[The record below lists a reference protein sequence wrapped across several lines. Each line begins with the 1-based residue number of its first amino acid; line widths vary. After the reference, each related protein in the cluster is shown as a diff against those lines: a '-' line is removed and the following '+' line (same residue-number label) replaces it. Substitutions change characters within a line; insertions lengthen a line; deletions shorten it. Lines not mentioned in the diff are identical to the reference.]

1 MHDEKIHYKMYKD
14 GKQWAFAAIVTFTFT
29 IVPMTM
35 MTNHAAAASVEEP
48 AVNLQN
54 RAATSSSSAVTL
66 SANTAASSSAA
77 STVNSLMSSTAAKA
91 QSASTSSMAA
101 TASARS
107 AATSADRAAAT
118 TVSQTPAS
126 TTASESGPTSS
137 TASQAAASSQAA
149 SSSTGSASQVSPTS
163 QSAANSQAGAGK
175 TITLDLKQAASTPA
189 VSADAI
195 ANSLVA
201 NGLNDTAAIFS
212 VKDPEYPSSMY
223 VDPDTNH
230 YTFFWATS
238 RNNQTGKTG
247 EYNIVLSTDRSGN
260 GILYVTILDSTNKIK
275 LNSYTINEDD
285 YEYNVRTSKDSW
297 RGIYLGRIY
306 NDHYSGVIRN
316 IYDSSTSY
324 NWSPRFNVNQGGA
337 VPDST
342 YYTILSFMIPKLV
355 TQTTSYVD
363 DNGNQIAQSHVQQG
377 LSGQTYTTTGGKVV
391 NGYYEIVPSNS
402 SGYMSE
408 FGKIGDTYTKN
419 WHNGDMVVF
428 TQTGADGTMR
438 ADYYYN
444 NSLRGSYTLTPSGAG
459 SSVTVESGSG
469 GNITIYNIYIPQTRN
484 VQYVY
489 KKLGNLVI
497 DSTDAAFDAAKKT
510 KTQYANDPDDATS
523 AADVTLPT
531 IAGFVPF
538 INGVAVTD
546 YTFNPAKYI
555 TSLDQDITV
564 VYRAKQ
570 KARIDFID
578 QDSGNQVISS
588 SGTLTDFDGQTINFS
603 TADQLK
609 QLVYDAK
616 TNPNGKYDLVKDGF
630 PAGATY
636 DSNANVDQVYQVVLK
651 HHHETVDGKTY
662 PANGQKTVKRT
673 IDYYYQGDGK
683 AAPSVEQSVTFTRT
697 GDRDRVNGTTTW
709 EDWSKVAAQ
718 NVEHVDSP
726 KINGYTA
733 DKLTVAGIT
742 IRATD
747 KDSTE
752 TVTYVPNKQAV
763 KVIYHDDTTNQ
774 DLAVKE
780 FSGNSGA
787 DSGRNTKAAIAEYV
801 KQHLKL
807 VSDSTNGQNIIFDKD
822 DQNDQTYVVHFVHE
836 TEAVK
841 RTKTVTE
848 TIEHHKAIKQL
859 DGTTKY
865 VDIKNQIPVYT
876 ATLTFNESGVHDLYT
891 DQTIWNGDWTPTQT
905 FKTVVSPTLA
915 GYTPDVA
922 QVDAVAIT
930 VTDANYDQSLNV
942 HHDIIY
948 VGKSQILVVN
958 YIDDTTHQVLEYWT
972 GTGQSGQTLDYTTA
986 ATINK
991 YLGQHYALVSDA
1003 TNGNQPVL
1011 DEDDISNNQVLEV
1024 HLKHQTTNTSRTM
1037 KVTEEIRYAY
1047 KGDANYKDGTL
1058 VDQSLLKQANPL
1070 TRELV
1075 FEQDGVIDNVT
1086 GTTTW
1091 NNDWKQ
1097 TKSFKAVT
1105 TPNLKGYTV
1114 SVDEVPAQSV
1124 TIDASTFD
1132 QKGKTYSFTV
1142 NYTPLK
1148 QTALIKYIDGSD
1160 NDKVLETDTQ
1170 TGLSNQKLDYTSIRN
1185 QILAKYA
1192 NYEVASDETENGIVF
1207 NDDAGQDQIFKI
1219 VLKHKTTAVTHSVEV
1234 KQIIHFKF
1242 SDNHQQPWDQTSTLT
1257 FTQNGVKD
1265 QVTGKTDWDSSYS
1278 ETQYFK
1284 EVKAKPIAGYTPDI
1298 QTLASRKITVT
1309 NDNFVNGQFEGTI
1322 TYSPNRQYISVSYI
1336 DDTTGKQLANE
1347 VLNGYSN
1354 TIAYS
1359 TTEPNKKYSTT
1370 ELIKNYLGQG
1380 YELVS
1385 DSTNGAAE
1393 LKFDATD
1400 DPYDQVYAVHLK
1412 HGYEDT
1418 QRTKTVV
1425 EEIKYQYE
1433 NGKSVQDPYHK
1444 ELTFTQK
1451 GQLDKVTKATDWNGD
1466 WSAAQTLAK
1475 VDSPKITGYH
1485 YDYAGEPEHTITIT
1499 NDNYDKD
1506 LNIYRTV
1513 TYYADSQNVAIVYVD
1528 TKTNNAIASE
1538 SLEGKTG
1545 DHQTY
1550 SAQDFIAKK
1559 LTNYQ
1564 NYTLDKDETQNGIIF
1579 PADGQLKVYY
1589 VYLGHKTEDVS
1600 RTANVKQIIHY
1611 QSTDGRK
1618 LAEDTIVNKQASQ
1631 TGTHDLVDDT
1641 TAWGEWTQADFDAVQ
1656 APMIAG
1662 YTDPNPDQIVGE
1674 SSAVTN
1680 DNWQQDNTLEHTI
1693 LYTPKSQTATITF
1706 IDDDAKDPNDRQM
1719 STVTLNGH
1727 SNEDSGYNTSSA
1739 VASYQQIGYVK
1750 VSDGTNGQNV
1760 IFDANDAADQSFV
1773 VHFKHGKNSTSRPVN
1788 YQRVITYIYGN
1799 GGKAGQNVFAPETQ
1813 TLEFTQTGIQDLV
1826 NKQVTWDKLAAQS
1839 FKEVPSQK
1847 IAGYVYDK
1855 AVVPASE
1862 IRPADSDFAQ
1872 KTVVINET
1880 VTYTAQPQ
1888 KAKIYFIDGTTPT
1901 GHQLLFKELGGLSDM
1916 NSGYTTTDMI
1926 KGLEQLHYQLLTD
1939 ETNGQEI
1946 VFDHNDEDQVYYVYF
1961 GHETE
1966 KDSRTKTVTETIDYV
1981 KDGAVLSDQ
1990 RVEKELNFTQNG
2002 VKDLVNNIVDW
2013 NGTWTPTQK
2022 FAAVPSLTIKGY
2034 KAVPGQ
2040 VDEIAITVN
2049 NDNYNQDLNVYKQVV
2064 YTANPQSAY
2073 IEYFDQDT
2081 GTIIGEKNLTGFSN
2095 QLSDYST
2102 VNVIKA
2108 WAAKGYDLVKDET
2121 GGQPIRFDD
2130 DDNVSQSFVVYLKHR
2145 HATVNRSVKVQ
2156 RVVHYVFRDGPKQGQ
2171 MAASDYHDPAADLT
2185 FEQTGDEDLVTHTIV
2200 YDATYKKQAQ
2210 FGELI
2215 LTHGADYDA
2224 IAELIPGYHLNVN
2237 TLSPKTVVIDADT
2250 FAKASD
2256 GVFMVADT
2264 VYYIIDNQLANIN
2277 YVDDDLDEKV
2287 VTIDQTTG
2295 QSGAKSNYDS
2305 AKTLARLIYNEQTN
2319 PTGQY
2324 DLVSDGTKD
2333 GIVFDL
2339 DDQVDQTFVVHLK
2352 HHILK
2357 QAANREKTI
2366 KQTVLY
2372 KYADGTQ
2379 AADPYSGKDMTF
2391 KQTGDLDM
2399 VTGAIDWNG
2408 AWTTDER
2415 QGKFDDV
2422 TSPTIKGYTPD
2433 VTVLSH
2439 SPLTMDNDKYDA
2451 PIDLLDIVTYS
2462 PNDQTAIIKY
2472 VDIDNGGS
2480 FVAYD
2485 EAKGKTNEQINY
2497 DTKDQLS
2504 KLVYDEQTNPTGKYV
2519 LVSDGFTQALA
2530 AAQAQGQQLRFDND
2544 DQNYQLFTIYLRH
2557 HYSSVDPDT
2566 DPASGIRKVSQIIHY
2581 VYQDSQQPAANDNVQ
2596 VLTFKRVGYQDDVT
2610 GKVYWPL
2617 WETVASQKTV
2627 AVASPTIKGYTPVNG
2642 QTEIGA
2648 NEIAAAQ
2655 KDDVVIYVNY
2665 AADPQQARINY
2676 VDQDTGQT
2684 IQSDKVDGVTDAKI
2698 DYSTADQIKQLI
2710 NKGYVLVS
2718 DGFTQAL
2725 AAAQAQGQQLR
2736 FDNDD
2741 QNYQLFTIY
2750 LRHHYSSVDPDTDPA
2765 SGIRKVSQ
2773 IIHYVYQDS
2782 QQPAANDNVQ
2792 VLTFK
2797 RVGYQDDVTGK
2808 VYWPLWETVA
2818 SQKTVAVASPT
2829 IKGYTPVNGQTEI
2842 GANEI
2847 AAAQKDDVVIYVNYA
2862 ADPQQA
2868 RINYVDQDTGQ
2879 TIQSDKVDG
2888 VTDAKIDYSTA
2899 DQIKQ
2904 LINKGYVLVSDEFT
2918 QAQDAGK
2925 AVFDRDGNALQTF
2938 TVTLKHGTQVIDPN
2952 HPDPDNPILPET
2964 PINPADPTGPVW
2976 PAKDQYD
2983 HTTRAIVHYQ
2993 DASGNSL
3000 VPDSIQTAR
3009 LTRTITVDK
3018 VTGKIIAAT
3027 DWTSDPAEYAAVSSP
3042 VIDGYTPDQTMVS
3055 FEMTPADQ
3063 VKTVLYAKN
3072 AVPVEPEQPTEPS
3085 QPAAPSETVQPSIG
3099 RDSQSMQTSAESPT
3113 AKTTMK
3119 QLPQT
3124 GNDNDNDASW
3134 SIMGLLTSLLGMLG
3148 LAGLFKKKHDRG

>member
-35 MTNHAAAASVEEP
+35 MTNRAAAASTAEP

-54 RAATSSSSAVTL
+54 SAATSSSSAVTL
-66 SANTAASSSAA
+66 SAGATQDTATGSSAA
-77 STVNSLMSSTAAKA
+77 ATVDSLTNSTAAQA
-91 QSASTSSMAA
+91 QSVSTSSMAA
-101 TASARS
+101 TVASQS
-107 AATSADRAAAT
+107 AAISAERAAAAT
-118 TVSQTPAS
+118 ASQTAAS
-126 TTASESGPTSS
+126 ATAAKSGQTSS
-137 TASQAAASSQAA
+137 TASQTVTSSQAA
-149 SSSTGSASQVSPTS
+149 SSSTKSASQVSVAR
-163 QSAANSQAGAGK
+163 QSAANSQAGTGK
-175 TITLDLKQAASTPA
+175 TITLDLKQVASTAA
-189 VSADAI
+189 VSTDAI
-195 ANSLVA
+195 ANRLVA
-201 NGLNDTAAIFS
+201 NGLNDTAATFS

-223 VDPDTNH
+223 VDPDTNR

-238 RNNQTGKTG
+238 RNNRTGKTG
-247 EYNIVLSTDRSGN
+247 EYNIVLSTDRSGS
-260 GILYVTILDSTNKIK
+260 GILYVTILDSTNKK
-275 LNSYTINEDD
+275 VLNEYTINEDD
-285 YEYNVRTSKDSW
+285 YEYYVETSKDSW
-297 RGIYLGRIY
+297 SGVYLGRIY

-316 IYDSSTSY
+316 PYDSSTYY

-337 VPDST
+337 VSDST

-363 DNGNQIAQSHVQQG
+363 GSGNQIAQSHVQQG
-377 LSGQTYTTTGGKVV
+377 LSGQVYTTTGGKVV
-391 NGYYEIVPSNS
+391 NGYYETVPSNS

-408 FGKIGDTYTKN
+408 FGKIGDTYTKD
-419 WHNGDMVVF
+419 WHSGDKVDF

-444 NSLRGSYTLTPSGAG
+444 NRLRGSYTLTPSGAG

-546 YTFNPAKYI
+546 YTFNPTKYI

-570 KARIDFID
+570 NARVDFID

-588 SGTLTDFDGQTINFS
+588 SGTLTDFDGQPINFS

-616 TNPNGKYDLVKDGF
+616 TNPNGKYDLVNDGF

-636 DSNANVDQVYQVVLK
+636 DSNANIDQVYQVVLK
-651 HHHETVDGKTY
+651 HHHETVDGKTD

-673 IDYYYQGDGK
+673 IEYYYQGDGQ
-683 AAPSVEQSVTFTRT
+683 AAPSVEQKVTFTRT
-697 GDRDRVNGTTTW
+697 GDRDRVTGATTW

-718 NVEHVDSP
+718 NVEQKDSP

-733 DKLTVAGIT
+733 DKLTVAGAT
-742 IRATD
+742 IKATD
-747 KDSTE
+747 KDSTV

-865 VDIKNQIPVYT
+865 VDVKDQLPVYYD
-876 ATLTFNESGVHDLYT
+876 TLTFNESGVHDLYI
-891 DQTIWNGDWTPTQT
+891 DQTTWNGDWTPTQT

-930 VTDANYDQSLNV
+930 VTDANYGQSLNV

-958 YIDDTTHQVLEYWT
+958 YIDDTTHQVLEHWT

-991 YLGQHYALVSDA
+991 YLGQHYVLVSDA

-1024 HLKHQTTNTSRTM
+1024 HLKHQTTSTSRTM
-1037 KVTEEIRYAY
+1037 KVTEEIKYVY

-1058 VDQSLLKQANPL
+1058 VDQGLLKQANPL

-1075 FEQDGVIDNVT
+1075 FEQDGVTDNVT
-1086 GTTTW
+1086 NTTTW
-1091 NNDWKQ
+1091 NQDWKQ

-1105 TPNLKGYTV
+1105 TPNLMGYSV

-1207 NDDAGQDQIFKI
+1207 NDNAGQDQIFKI
-1219 VLKHKTTAVTHSVEV
+1219 VLKHKTAAVTRSVEV

-1265 QVTGKTDWDSSYS
+1265 LVTDQTDWNSGYS
-1278 ETQYFK
+1278 ETKYFE
-1284 EVKAKPIAGYTPDI
+1284 EVTAGDVAGYTPDI
-1298 QTLASRKITVT
+1298 QTIAQRKITVT
-1309 NDNFVNGQFEGTI
+1309 NQNFVAGQFEGTI

-1336 DDTTGKQLANE
+1336 DDTTGKQLANK

-1354 TIAYS
+1354 TNANYS
-1359 TTEPNKKYSTT
+1359 TTETIKK
-1370 ELIKNYLGQG
+1370 YLGQG

-1385 DSTNGAAE
+1385 DETGGEALEFNSSDN
-1393 LKFDATD
+1393 
-1400 DPYDQVYAVHLK
+1400 PNDQIYVVHLK

-1466 WSAAQTLAK
+1466 WTPAQTLAK
-1475 VDSPKITGYH
+1475 VDSPTITGYH
-1485 YDYAGEPEHTITIT
+1485 YDYAGEPERTITIT
-1499 NDNYDKD
+1499 NDNYDTD

-1545 DHQTY
+1545 NQQQYD
-1550 SAQDFIAKK
+1550 ADAFIQKK
-1559 LTNYQ
+1559 LKNYQ
-1564 NYTLDKDETQNGIIF
+1564 NYTLVKDETQNGIMF

-1589 VYLGHKTEDVS
+1589 VYLGHKTETVS

-1618 LAEDTIVNKQASQ
+1618 LAEDTTVTKQVSQ
-1631 TGTHDLVDDT
+1631 TGKHDLVDDT
-1641 TAWGEWTQADFDAVQ
+1641 TAWDAWMQADFEAVQ
-1656 APMIAG
+1656 ALPING
-1662 YTDPNPDQIVGE
+1662 YTNPKPDQIASE
-1674 SSAVTN
+1674 SLTVTN

-1706 IDDDAKDPNDRQM
+1706 IDDDAKDASDQHM
-1719 STVTLNGH
+1719 STVTLNGY
-1727 SNEDSGYNTSSA
+1727 SNEDSGYNTSLA
-1739 VASYQQIGYVK
+1739 IANYEQIGYVK

-1773 VHFKHGKNSTSRPVN
+1773 VHFKHGKNSTSRPVT

-1799 GGKAGQNVFAPETQ
+1799 GGKAGQNVFAPKTQ

-1862 IRPADSDFAQ
+1862 ISPADSDFAQ

-1961 GHETE
+1961 SHETE

-1981 KDGAVLSDQ
+1981 KDGVVLKDQ
-1990 RVEKELNFTQNG
+1990 RVTKELNFKQDG
-2002 VKDLVNNIVDW
+2002 VKDLVNDIVDW

-2022 FAAVPSLTIKGY
+2022 FAAVPSPTIKGY

-2049 NDNYNQDLNVYKQVV
+2049 NDNYNQDLDVYKQVV

-2145 HATVNRSVKVQ
+2145 HAAVNRSVKVQ

-2250 FAKASD
+2250 FDKASD
-2256 GVFMVADT
+2256 GVFTVADT

-2295 QSGAKSNYDS
+2295 QSGAKSSYDS
-2305 AKTLARLIYNEQTN
+2305 AKTLGQLLYDKQTN

-2408 AWTTDER
+2408 AWMTDER

-2439 SPLTMDNDKYDA
+2439 SSLTMDNDKYDA

-2480 FVAYD
+2480 LVAYD

-2519 LVSDGFTQALA
+2519 LVSDGFAQALA

-2642 QTEIGA
+2642 QTGIGA
-2648 NEIAAAQ
+2648 NEIAA
-2655 KDDVVIYVNY
+2655 V
-2665 AADPQQARINY
+2665 
-2676 VDQDTGQT
+2676 
-2684 IQSDKVDGVTDAKI
+2684 
-2698 DYSTADQIKQLI
+2698 
-2710 NKGYVLVS
+2710 
-2718 DGFTQAL
+2718 
-2725 AAAQAQGQQLR
+2725 
-2736 FDNDD
+2736 
-2741 QNYQLFTIY
+2741 
-2750 LRHHYSSVDPDTDPA
+2750 
-2765 SGIRKVSQ
+2765 
-2773 IIHYVYQDS
+2773 
-2782 QQPAANDNVQ
+2782 
-2792 VLTFK
+2792 
-2797 RVGYQDDVTGK
+2797 
-2808 VYWPLWETVA
+2808 
-2818 SQKTVAVASPT
+2818 
-2829 IKGYTPVNGQTEI
+2829 
-2842 GANEI
+2842 
-2847 AAAQKDDVVIYVNYA
+2847 QKDDVVIYVNYA

-3085 QPAAPSETVQPSIG
+3085 QPAAPSEIVQPSIG

>member
-35 MTNHAAAASVEEP
+35 MTNRAAAASTAEP

-54 RAATSSSSAVTL
+54 SAATSSSSAVTL
-66 SANTAASSSAA
+66 SAGATQDTATGSSAA
-77 STVNSLMSSTAAKA
+77 ATVDSLTNSTAAQA
-91 QSASTSSMAA
+91 QSVSTSSMAA
-101 TASARS
+101 TVASQS
-107 AATSADRAAAT
+107 AAISAERAAAAT
-118 TVSQTPAS
+118 ASQTAAS
-126 TTASESGPTSS
+126 ATAAKSGQTSS
-137 TASQAAASSQAA
+137 TASQTVTSSQAA
-149 SSSTGSASQVSPTS
+149 SSSTKSASQVSVAR
-163 QSAANSQAGAGK
+163 QSAANSQAGTGK
-175 TITLDLKQAASTPA
+175 TITLDLKQVASTAA
-189 VSADAI
+189 VSTDAI
-195 ANSLVA
+195 ANRLVA
-201 NGLNDTAAIFS
+201 NGLNDTAATFS

-223 VDPDTNH
+223 VDPDTNR

-238 RNNQTGKTG
+238 RNNRTGKTG
-247 EYNIVLSTDRSGN
+247 EYNIVLSTDRSGS
-260 GILYVTILDSTNKIK
+260 GILYVTILDSTNKK
-275 LNSYTINEDD
+275 VLNEYTINEDD
-285 YEYNVRTSKDSW
+285 YEYYVETSKDSW
-297 RGIYLGRIY
+297 SGVYLGRIY

-316 IYDSSTSY
+316 PYDSSTYY

-337 VPDST
+337 VSDST

-363 DNGNQIAQSHVQQG
+363 DSGNQIAQSHVQQG
-377 LSGQTYTTTGGKVV
+377 LSGQVYTTTGGKVV
-391 NGYYEIVPSNS
+391 NGYYETVPSNS

-408 FGKIGDTYTKN
+408 FGKIGDTYTKD
-419 WHNGDMVVF
+419 WHSGDKVDF

-444 NSLRGSYTLTPSGAG
+444 NRLRGSYTLTPSGAG

-546 YTFNPAKYI
+546 YTFNPTKYI

-570 KARIDFID
+570 KAQIDFID
-578 QDSGNQVISS
+578 QDSGNQVIFT

-616 TNPNGKYDLVKDGF
+616 TNPDGKYDLVKDGF
-630 PAGATY
+630 PAGAVY

-651 HHHETVDGKTY
+651 HHHETVDGKTD

-697 GDRDRVNGTTTW
+697 GDRDRVTGTTIW
-709 EDWSKVAAQ
+709 EDWSKIAAQ
-718 NVEHVDSP
+718 NVEQKDSP

-733 DKLTVAGIT
+733 DKLTVAGTT
-742 IRATD
+742 IKATD
-747 KDSTE
+747 NDSTE

-787 DSGRNTKAAIAEYV
+787 DSGRNTEAAIAEYV

-836 TEAVK
+836 TETVK

-865 VDIKNQIPVYT
+865 VDVKDQLPVYKD
-876 ATLTFNESGVHDLYT
+876 TLTFNESGVHDLYT
-891 DQTIWNGDWTPTQT
+891 DQTTWNDDWTPTQT

-930 VTDANYDQSLNV
+930 VTDANYGQSLNV

-986 ATINK
+986 ATISK

-1047 KGDANYKDGTL
+1047 KGDANYPDDTL

-1070 TRELV
+1070 TNELI
-1075 FEQDGVIDNVT
+1075 FEQDGVTDNVT
-1086 GTTTW
+1086 KTTTW

-1105 TPNLKGYTV
+1105 TPNLKGYAV
-1114 SVDEVPAQSV
+1114 SVDEIPAKSV
-1124 TIDASTFD
+1124 TVDAATFD

-1160 NDKVLETDTQ
+1160 NDKELDTDTQ
-1170 TGLSNQKLDYTSIRN
+1170 TGLSNQKLDYTNIRN
-1185 QILAKYA
+1185 QFLAKYA

-1219 VLKHKTTAVTHSVEV
+1219 VLKHKTSVVTRSVDV

-1242 SDNHQQPWDQTSTLT
+1242 SDNHQRPWDQINTLT

-1265 QVTGKTDWDSSYS
+1265 LVTDQTDWNSGYS
-1278 ETQYFK
+1278 ETKYFE
-1284 EVKAKPIAGYTPDI
+1284 EVKAGHVDGYTPDI
-1298 QTLASRKITVT
+1298 QTIAQRKITVT
-1309 NDNFVNGQFEGTI
+1309 NANFVNGQFEGTI

-1336 DDTTGKQLANE
+1336 DDITGKQLANK

-1354 TIAYS
+1354 ASANYS
-1359 TTEPNKKYSTT
+1359 TTET
-1370 ELIKNYLGQG
+1370 IKNYLGQG

-1385 DSTNGAAE
+1385 DDTGGAA
-1393 LKFDATD
+1393 LKFNSSD
-1400 DPYDQVYAVHLK
+1400 DPNDQIYAVHLK

-1418 QRTKTVV
+1418 QRAKTVV

-1433 NGKSVQDPYHK
+1433 NGSQAHDPYRK
-1444 ELTFTQK
+1444 ELTFKQS
-1451 GQLDKVTKATDWNGD
+1451 GQLDRVTKTTDWNGD

-1475 VDSPKITGYH
+1475 VDTPTIAGYH
-1485 YDYAGEPEHTITIT
+1485 YDYASEPEHMITIT
-1499 NDNYDKD
+1499 NDNYDTD
-1506 LNIYRTV
+1506 LDIYRTV
-1513 TYYADSQNVAIVYVD
+1513 TYFADSQNVAIVYVD
-1528 TKTNNAIASE
+1528 TKTNNEIAAE

-1545 DHQTY
+1545 EHQTY
-1550 SAQDFIAKK
+1550 SAQDFIKNK
-1559 LTNYQ
+1559 LTNYK
-1564 NYTLDKDETQNGIIF
+1564 NYTIVKDETQDGIKFPDNGK
-1579 PADGQLKVYY
+1579 LTVYH
-1589 VYLGHKTEDVS
+1589 VYLDHKTETVS

-1618 LAEDTIVNKQASQ
+1618 LAEDTVITKQASQ
-1631 TGTHDLVDDT
+1631 TGTHDLVDGT
-1641 TAWGEWTQADFDAVQ
+1641 TTWNEWTQADFDSVQ
-1656 APMIAG
+1656 APMITG
-1662 YTDPNPDQIVGE
+1662 YTALNPDQIVGE
-1674 SSAVTN
+1674 SSAITN

-1693 LYTPKSQTATITF
+1693 LYMPKLQTATITF
-1706 IDDDAKDPNDRQM
+1706 IDDDAKDANDRQM
-1719 STVTLNGH
+1719 STLTLRGD
-1727 SNEDSGYNTSSA
+1727 SNADSGYNTKLA
-1739 VASYQQIGYVK
+1739 IASYEQMGYVK

-1760 IFDANDAADQSFV
+1760 IFDANDAADQSFE
-1773 VHFKHGKNSTSRPVN
+1773 VHFKHGTTKAPSRNVT
-1788 YQRVITYIYGN
+1788 YQRVITYVYGN
-1799 GGKAGQNVFAPETQ
+1799 GGKAGQNAFTPITQ
-1813 TLEFTQTGIQDLV
+1813 TLTFTQNGIQDRV
-1826 NKQVTWDKLAAQS
+1826 NKHVTWDKLDPQT
-1839 FKEVPSQK
+1839 FTE
-1847 IAGYVYDK
+1847 IASPKMDGYEYDK
-1855 AVVPASE
+1855 AVVSAAE
-1862 IRPADSDFAQ
+1862 IKPTEDAFDQ
-1872 KTVVINET
+1872 KTVVVNET

-1888 KAKIYFIDGTTPT
+1888 KATVYFIDGTTPA
-1901 GHQLLFKELGGLSDM
+1901 GSQLLFKELSGLSDM

-1926 KGLEQLHYQLLTD
+1926 EGLKKLHYQLLTD

-1981 KDGAVLSDQ
+1981 KDGVVLKDQ
-1990 RVEKELNFTQNG
+1990 RVTKELNFKQDG
-2002 VKDLVNNIVDW
+2002 VEDLVNDIVDW

-2022 FAAVPSLTIKGY
+2022 FAAVPSPTIKGY

-2049 NDNYNQDLNVYKQVV
+2049 NDNYNQDLDVYKQVV

-2145 HATVNRSVKVQ
+2145 HAAVNRSVKVQ

-2250 FAKASD
+2250 FDKASD
-2256 GVFMVADT
+2256 GVFTVADT

-2295 QSGAKSNYDS
+2295 QSGAKSSYDS
-2305 AKTLARLIYNEQTN
+2305 AKTLGQLLYDKQTN

-2408 AWTTDER
+2408 AWMTDER

-2439 SPLTMDNDKYDA
+2439 SSLTMDNDKYDA

-2480 FVAYD
+2480 LVAYD

-2519 LVSDGFTQALA
+2519 LVSDGFAQALA

-2596 VLTFKRVGYQDDVT
+2596 VLTFKRTGYRDDVT
-2610 GKVYWPL
+2610 GQVFWPL

-2648 NEIAAAQ
+2648 NEIAA
-2655 KDDVVIYVNY
+2655 V
-2665 AADPQQARINY
+2665 
-2676 VDQDTGQT
+2676 
-2684 IQSDKVDGVTDAKI
+2684 
-2698 DYSTADQIKQLI
+2698 
-2710 NKGYVLVS
+2710 
-2718 DGFTQAL
+2718 
-2725 AAAQAQGQQLR
+2725 
-2736 FDNDD
+2736 
-2741 QNYQLFTIY
+2741 
-2750 LRHHYSSVDPDTDPA
+2750 
-2765 SGIRKVSQ
+2765 
-2773 IIHYVYQDS
+2773 
-2782 QQPAANDNVQ
+2782 
-2792 VLTFK
+2792 
-2797 RVGYQDDVTGK
+2797 
-2808 VYWPLWETVA
+2808 
-2818 SQKTVAVASPT
+2818 
-2829 IKGYTPVNGQTEI
+2829 
-2842 GANEI
+2842 
-2847 AAAQKDDVVIYVNYA
+2847 QKDDVVIYVNYA

-2904 LINKGYVLVSDEFT
+2904 LINKGYVLVSDEFA
-2918 QAQDAGK
+2918 QAQDTGK
-2925 AVFDRDGNALQTF
+2925 AVFDQDGNALQTF
-2938 TVTLKHGTQVIDPN
+2938 IVTLKHGTQVIDPN
-2952 HPDPDNPILPET
+2952 NPDPDNPILPAT
-2964 PINPADPTGPVW
+2964 PINPADPTGPAW
-2976 PAKDQYD
+2976 PAKDEYD
-2983 HTTRAIVHYQ
+2983 QTVQAIVHYQ
-2993 DASGNSL
+2993 DDDGNTMA
-3000 VPDSIQTAR
+3000 PDNVQTAR
-3009 LTRTITVDK
+3009 WTRVITVDK
-3018 VTGKIIAAT
+3018 VTGRIIAAT
-3027 DWTSDPAEYAAVSSP
+3027 DWTSDPTEYATVSSP
-3042 VIDGYTPDQTMVS
+3042 VIDGYTPDQTTVA
-3055 FEMTPADQ
+3055 FEMTPTDQ
-3063 VKTVLYAKN
+3063 VKTVIYAKN

-3085 QPAAPSETVQPSIG
+3085 QPVEPSQPTAPSESVQPGIV

-3113 AKTTMK
+3113 TKTTMK

-3124 GNDNDNDASW
+3124 GNDNVKDASW
-3134 SIMGLLTSLLGMLG
+3134 SIMGLLTSLLSMLG
-3148 LAGLFKKKHDRG
+3148 LAGHFKKKHDRG

>member
-35 MTNHAAAASVEEP
+35 TTNHAAAASTAEP

-54 RAATSSSSAVTL
+54 RAATSSSSTVTL
-66 SANTAASSSAA
+66 SAGATHDTTAGSSAA
-77 STVNSLMSSTAAKA
+77 STVNSLMNSTAAQA
-91 QSASTSSMAA
+91 QSVSTSSMAA
-101 TASARS
+101 TASSQS

-126 TTASESGPTSS
+126 TTVATSS

-149 SSSTGSASQVSPTS
+149 SSSTGSASQTSPTS
-163 QSAANSQAGAGK
+163 QSAANSQAGTGK
-175 TITLDLKQAASTPA
+175 TITLDLKQAASTAA
-189 VSADAI
+189 VSTDAI
-195 ANSLVA
+195 ANRLVA
-201 NGLNDTAAIFS
+201 NGLNDTAATFS

-238 RNNQTGKTG
+238 RDNQTGKTG
-247 EYNIVLSTDRSGN
+247 EYNIVLSTDRSGS
-260 GILYVTILDSTNKIK
+260 GILYVTILDSTNKK
-275 LNSYTINEDD
+275 VLNEYTINEDD
-285 YEYNVRTSKDSW
+285 YEYDVETSKNSW
-297 RGIYLGRIY
+297 SGVYLGRIY

-316 IYDSSTSY
+316 PYDSYY

-337 VPDST
+337 VSDST
-342 YYTILSFMIPKLV
+342 YYSILSFMIPKLV

-363 DNGNQIAQSHVQQG
+363 DSGNQIAQSYVQQG
-377 LSGQTYTTTGGKVV
+377 LSGQVYTTTGGKVV
-391 NGYYEIVPSNS
+391 NGYYETVPSNS

-408 FGKIGDTYTKN
+408 FGKIGDTYTKD
-419 WHNGDMVVF
+419 WHSGDKVVF

-438 ADYYYN
+438 ADYYYDDQW
-444 NSLRGSYTLTPSGAG
+444 LHSYTLTPSGAG
-459 SSVTVESGSG
+459 SSVTITSGSG
-469 GNITIYNIYIPQTRN
+469 GNLTIYNIYIPQTRN

-510 KTQYANDPDDATS
+510 KTQYANDPDDATR

-546 YTFNPAKYI
+546 YTFNPTKYI

-570 KARIDFID
+570 KVRVDFVD
-578 QDSGNQVISS
+578 QDSGNQVIFS
-588 SGTLTDFDGQTINFS
+588 SGTLTDYGGQPINFS
-603 TADQLK
+603 TADRLK

-616 TNPNGKYDLVKDGF
+616 TNPDGKYDLVKDSF

-636 DSNANVDQVYQVVLK
+636 DHNANADQVYQVVLK
-651 HHHETVDGKTY
+651 HHHETVDGKTDS
-662 PANGQKTVKRT
+662 ANGQKTVKRT
-673 IDYYYQGDGK
+673 IEYYYQGDGK
-683 AAPSVEQSVTFTRT
+683 AAPSVEQKVTFTRT
-697 GDRDRVNGTTTW
+697 GDRDRVTGATTW

-718 NVEHVDSP
+718 NVEQKDSP

-733 DKLTVAGIT
+733 DKLTVAGAT
-742 IRATD
+742 IKATD
-747 KDSTE
+747 KDSTV

-763 KVIYHDDTTNQ
+763 KIIYHDDTTNQ
-774 DLAVKE
+774 DLAIKE

-836 TEAVK
+836 TETVK

-865 VDIKNQIPVYT
+865 VDVKDQLPVYYD
-876 ATLTFNESGVHDLYT
+876 TLTFNESGVHDLYT
-891 DQTIWNGDWTPTQT
+891 DQTTWNGDWTPTQT

-930 VTDANYDQSLNV
+930 VTDTNYGQSLNV
-942 HHDIIY
+942 HRDIIY

-958 YIDDTTHQVLEYWT
+958 YIDDTTHQVLEHWT
-972 GTGQSGQTLDYTTA
+972 GTGQSGQMLDYTTA

-991 YLGQHYALVSDA
+991 YLGQHYVLVSDD

-1024 HLKHQTTNTSRTM
+1024 HLKHQTTSTSRTM
-1037 KVTEEIRYAY
+1037 KVTEEIKYVY
-1047 KGDANYKDGTL
+1047 KGDANYQDGTL
-1058 VDQSLLKQANPL
+1058 VDQGLLKQANPL
-1070 TRELV
+1070 TKELV
-1075 FEQDGVIDNVT
+1075 FEQDGVTDNVT
-1086 GTTTW
+1086 KTTTW
-1091 NNDWKQ
+1091 NQDWKQ

-1105 TPNLKGYTV
+1105 TPNLKGYSV
-1114 SVDEVPAQSV
+1114 SVDEVPAQNV

-1160 NDKVLETDTQ
+1160 NDKVLDTDTQ

-1219 VLKHKTTAVTHSVEV
+1219 VLKHKTAAVTRSVAV

-1265 QVTGKTDWDSSYS
+1265 LVTDQIDWNSHYS
-1278 ETQYFK
+1278 ETQYFD
-1284 EVKAKPIAGYTPDI
+1284 VVTAGHVDGYTPDI
-1298 QTLASRKITVT
+1298 QTIAKRKITVT
-1309 NDNFVNGQFEGTI
+1309 NQNFVAGQFEGTI

-1336 DDTTGKQLANE
+1336 DDTTGKQLANKI
-1347 VLNGYSN
+1347 LNGYSN
-1354 TIAYS
+1354 ASANYS
-1359 TTEPNKKYSTT
+1359 TTET
-1370 ELIKNYLGQG
+1370 IKNYLGQG

-1385 DSTNGAAE
+1385 DSTNGAE

-1444 ELTFTQK
+1444 ELTFTQN
-1451 GQLDKVTKATDWNGD
+1451 GQLDKVTKTTNWNGD
-1466 WSAAQTLAK
+1466 WTPAQTLAK
-1475 VDSPKITGYH
+1475 IDSPTIPGYH
-1485 YDYAGEPEHTITIT
+1485 NNYASEPEHTITIT
-1499 NDNYDKD
+1499 NGNYDTD

-1513 TYYADSQNVAIVYVD
+1513 TYYADSQNVTIVYVD
-1528 TKTNNAIASE
+1528 TKTNNVIVSE

-1545 DHQTY
+1545 EHQTY

-1564 NYTLDKDETQNGIIF
+1564 NYTLVNDETQNGITF
-1579 PADGQLKVYY
+1579 PADGELKVYH
-1589 VYLGHKTEDVS
+1589 VFLDHKTETVS

-1611 QSTDGRK
+1611 QLTGGRK
-1618 LAEDTIVNKQASQ
+1618 LADDKIVTKQASQ

-1641 TAWGEWTQADFDAVQ
+1641 TVWGEWTQADFEAVQ

-1662 YTDPNPDQIVGE
+1662 YTNPNPKQIASE
-1674 SSAVTN
+1674 SSTVTN

-1693 LYTPKSQTATITF
+1693 IYTPKSQKATITF
-1706 IDDDAKDPNDRQM
+1706 IDDDAKKPSDRQM
-1719 STVTLNGH
+1719 ATVTLNGH

-1739 VASYQQIGYVK
+1739 IASYEQIGYVK
-1750 VSDGTNGQNV
+1750 VSDDTNGQNV
-1760 IFDANDAADQSFV
+1760 IFDANDAADQSFEF
-1773 VHFKHGKNSTSRPVN
+1773 HFKHDKKSTSRDVT

-1799 GGKAGQNVFAPETQ
+1799 GDKAGQNVFAPDTQ
-1813 TLEFTQTGIQDLV
+1813 TLKFTQYGMQDLV
-1826 NKQVTWDKLAAQS
+1826 NRQIAWDKVDAQS
-1839 FKEVPSQK
+1839 FKEVPSEK
-1847 IAGYVYDK
+1847 VAGYVYDK

-1862 IRPADSDFAQ
+1862 ISPADSDFAQ

-1901 GHQLLFKELGGLSDM
+1901 GHRLLFKELSGLSDM

-1926 KGLEQLHYQLLTD
+1926 KDLEQLHYQLLTD

-1946 VFDHNDEDQVYYVYF
+1946 VFDHNDEDQVYHVYF

-1981 KDGAVLSDQ
+1981 KDGVVLSDQ
-1990 RVEKELNFTQNG
+1990 RVTKELNFTQNG

-2022 FAAVPSLTIKGY
+2022 FAAVPSPTFKGY

-2073 IEYFDQDT
+2073 IEYLDQDT
-2081 GTIIGEKNLTGFSN
+2081 GTIIGEKNLIGFSN

-2102 VNVIKA
+2102 VNDIKA
-2108 WAAKGYDLVKDET
+2108 FEDKGYELVKDET

-2145 HATVNRSVKVQ
+2145 HAAVNRSVKVQ

-2171 MAASDYHDPAADLT
+2171 MAASDYHDPATDLT

-2200 YDATYKKQAQ
+2200 YDASYKDQAQ

-2215 LTHGADYDA
+2215 LTHGAVYDA

-2250 FAKASD
+2250 FDKASD
-2256 GVFMVADT
+2256 GVFTVADT

-2277 YVDDDLDEKV
+2277 YVDDDLNEKV
-2287 VTIDQTTG
+2287 VTIDHTTG
-2295 QSGAKSNYDS
+2295 QSGAKSSYDS
-2305 AKTLARLIYNEQTN
+2305 AKTLGQLLYDKQTN

-2379 AADPYSGKDMTF
+2379 AADPYYGRDMTF

-2439 SPLTMDNDKYDA
+2439 SPLTMSNDKYGS

-2480 FVAYD
+2480 LVAYD
-2485 EAKGKTNEQINY
+2485 KAKGKTNEQINY
-2497 DTKDQLS
+2497 DTKDQLG

-2519 LVSDGFTQALA
+2519 LVSDGFAQALA
-2530 AAQAQGQQLRFDND
+2530 ASQAQGQQLRFDND

-2581 VYQDSQQPAANDNVQ
+2581 VYQDTQQPAANDNVQ
-2596 VLTFKRVGYQDDVT
+2596 VLTFKRAGYRDDVT
-2610 GKVYWPL
+2610 GKVSWPL

-2627 AVASPTIKGYTPVNG
+2627 AVVSPTIKGYTPVNG

-2648 NEIAAAQ
+2648 NEIAA
-2655 KDDVVIYVNY
+2655 V
-2665 AADPQQARINY
+2665 
-2676 VDQDTGQT
+2676 
-2684 IQSDKVDGVTDAKI
+2684 
-2698 DYSTADQIKQLI
+2698 
-2710 NKGYVLVS
+2710 
-2718 DGFTQAL
+2718 
-2725 AAAQAQGQQLR
+2725 
-2736 FDNDD
+2736 
-2741 QNYQLFTIY
+2741 
-2750 LRHHYSSVDPDTDPA
+2750 
-2765 SGIRKVSQ
+2765 
-2773 IIHYVYQDS
+2773 
-2782 QQPAANDNVQ
+2782 
-2792 VLTFK
+2792 
-2797 RVGYQDDVTGK
+2797 
-2808 VYWPLWETVA
+2808 
-2818 SQKTVAVASPT
+2818 
-2829 IKGYTPVNGQTEI
+2829 
-2842 GANEI
+2842 
-2847 AAAQKDDVVIYVNYA
+2847 QKDDVVIYVNYA

-2925 AVFDRDGNALQTF
+2925 AVFDQDGNALQTF

-2983 HTTRAIVHYQ
+2983 QTTQAIVHYQ
-2993 DASGNSL
+2993 DAAGNSL
-3000 VPDSIQTAR
+3000 APDSIQTAR
-3009 LTRTITVDK
+3009 WTRTITVDK

-3027 DWTSDPAEYAAVSSP
+3027 EWTSDPTEYATVSSP
-3042 VIDGYTPDQTMVS
+3042 AIDGYTPDQMMVA

-3063 VKTVLYAKN
+3063 VKTVIYAKN
-3072 AVPVEPEQPTEPS
+3072 AVPVESEQPAEPS

-3113 AKTTMK
+3113 TKTTMK

-3124 GNDNDNDASW
+3124 GNDNDKDASW
-3134 SIMGLLTSLLGMLG
+3134 SIMGLLTSLLGMFG

>member
-35 MTNHAAAASVEEP
+35 MTNHVAAASTAEP

-54 RAATSSSSAVTL
+54 RAATSNSSAVTL
-66 SANTAASSSAA
+66 SASAA
-77 STVNSLMSSTAAKA
+77 VSHS
-91 QSASTSSMAA
+91 
-101 TASARS
+101 
-107 AATSADRAAAT
+107 AAAT
-118 TVSQTPAS
+118 TNPQSNATTVKSQTNAASQAVSASAS
-126 TTASESGPTSS
+126 TTVSQLASATRTAATVAGQ
-137 TASQAAASSQAA
+137 TASKSAESASAATPISTVATQDRTASNQKSAALSQTTASMAAAA
-149 SSSTGSASQVSPTS
+149 VSDS
-163 QSAANSQAGAGK
+163 QSSAK
-175 TITLDLKQAASTPA
+175 TATLDLKAFAPATAS
-189 VSADAI
+189 VDEIGS
-195 ANSLVA
+195 SLVA
-201 NGLNDTAAIFS
+201 NGLNDKAATFS

-223 VDPDTNH
+223 VDPNTNH

-238 RNNQTGKTG
+238 RNNWTDRTG
-247 EYNIVLSTDRSGN
+247 EYNIVLSTDRSGS
-260 GILYVTILDSTNKIK
+260 GILYVTILDSTNKIP
-275 LNSYTINEDD
+275 LNEYTINEDD
-285 YEYNVRTSKDSW
+285 YEYDVETSKNSW
-297 RGIYLGRIY
+297 SGVYLGQIY
-306 NDHYSGVIRN
+306 NDHYSGVILN
-316 IYDSSTSY
+316 PVILNPFDSSIY
-324 NWSPRFNVNQGGA
+324 NWSPRFNVNRGGA
-337 VPDST
+337 VSDSND
-342 YYTILSFMIPKLV
+342 YASLSFMIPKLV
-355 TQTTSYVD
+355 MQTTSYVD
-363 DNGNQIAQSHVQQG
+363 DSGNQIAQSYVQQG
-377 LSGQTYTTTGGKVV
+377 LSGQIYTTTGGKVV
-391 NGYYEIVPSNS
+391 SGYYETVPSNS

-408 FGKIGDTYTKN
+408 FGKIGDKYTKD
-419 WHNGDMVVF
+419 WHNGDRVDF
-428 TQTGADGTMR
+428 TQTGADGTMQ
-438 ADYYYN
+438 ADYYYKN
-444 NSLRGSYTLTPSGAG
+444 KLRDSRTLTPSGAG
-459 SSVTVESGSG
+459 SSATVKSGSG
-469 GNITIYNIYIPQTRN
+469 GTLKIDNIYIPQTRN

-510 KTQYANDPDDATS
+510 KTQYANDPNDATR
-523 AADVTLPT
+523 AADVTLPKIT
-531 IAGFVPF
+531 GFVPF

-555 TSLDQDITV
+555 TSLDQDITI

-570 KARIDFID
+570 KARVDFID
-578 QDSGNQVISS
+578 QDKSNQVIFS
-588 SGTLTDFDGQTINFS
+588 SGTLTDYDGQPINFS
-603 TADQLK
+603 MDNRLK
-609 QLVYDAK
+609 QLVYDK

-636 DSNANVDQVYQVVLK
+636 DHNANVDQVYQVVLK
-651 HHHETVDGKTY
+651 HHHETVDDKTDSV
-662 PANGQKTVKRT
+662 NGQKTVKRT
-673 IDYYYQGDGK
+673 IEYYYQGDGQ
-683 AAPSVEQSVTFTRT
+683 ANPSVEQKVTFTRT
-697 GDRDRVNGTTTW
+697 GDRDRVTGATTW

-733 DKLTVAGIT
+733 DKLTVAGAT
-742 IRATD
+742 IKATD
-747 KDSTE
+747 KDSTV

-774 DLAVKE
+774 DLAVKK

-801 KQHLKL
+801 KQQLKL

-822 DQNDQTYVVHFVHE
+822 DQNDQTYFVHFVHE
-836 TEAVK
+836 TETVK
-841 RTKTVTE
+841 RPKTVTE

-891 DQTIWNGDWTPTQT
+891 DQTTWNGDWTPTQT

-922 QVDAVAIT
+922 QVDAVVIT
-930 VTDANYDQSLNV
+930 VTDANYGQSLNV

-991 YLGQHYALVSDA
+991 YLGQHYFLVSDA

-1024 HLKHQTTNTSRTM
+1024 HLKHQTTSTSRPM
-1037 KVTEEIRYAY
+1037 KVTEEIKYVY
-1047 KGDANYKDGTL
+1047 KGDANHQDGTL

-1070 TRELV
+1070 TNELI
-1075 FEQDGVIDNVT
+1075 FEQDGVTDNVT
-1086 GTTTW
+1086 TTTTW
-1091 NNDWKQ
+1091 NQDWKQ

-1105 TPNLKGYTV
+1105 TPNLKGYAV
-1114 SVDEVPAQSV
+1114 SVDEVPARDV
-1124 TIDASTFD
+1124 TVDAATFD

-1160 NDKVLETDTQ
+1160 NDKALETDKQ

-1265 QVTGKTDWDSSYS
+1265 LVTDQIDWDSHYS
-1278 ETQYFK
+1278 ETQYFD
-1284 EVKAKPIAGYTPDI
+1284 EVTAGHVDGYTPDI
-1298 QTLASRKITVT
+1298 KTIAKRKITV
-1309 NDNFVNGQFEGTI
+1309 NNQNFVDGQFEGTI

-1385 DSTNGAAE
+1385 DSTNGAE

-1400 DPYDQVYAVHLK
+1400 NPYDQVYAVHLK

-1418 QRTKTVV
+1418 QRPKTVV
-1425 EEIKYQYE
+1425 EDIKYQYE
-1433 NGKSVQDPYHK
+1433 NGKSVKDPYHK
-1444 ELTFTQK
+1444 ELTFTQN
-1451 GQLDKVTKATDWNGD
+1451 GQLDKVTKTTDWNGD
-1466 WSAAQTLAK
+1466 WTPAQTLAK
-1475 VDSPKITGYH
+1475 VDSPTIPGYH

-1499 NDNYDKD
+1499 NGNYDKD

-1513 TYYADSQNVAIVYVD
+1513 TYYADSQNVMIVYVD
-1528 TKTNNAIASE
+1528 KKTKNTIASE
-1538 SLEGKTG
+1538 SLKCKTG
-1545 DHQTY
+1545 EHQTY

-1564 NYTLDKDETQNGIIF
+1564 NYTLVNDETQNGIEF

-1589 VYLGHKTEDVS
+1589 VRLGHKTETVS

-1618 LAEDTIVNKQASQ
+1618 LAADATVTKQASQ

-1641 TAWGEWTQADFDAVQ
+1641 TAWDTWTQADFEVVQ
-1656 APMIAG
+1656 APAIPG
-1662 YTDPNPDQIVGE
+1662 YTKPTPDKIASE
-1674 SSAVTN
+1674 LSTVTN
-1680 DNWQQDNTLEHTI
+1680 DNWQLDNTLEHTI

-1719 STVTLNGH
+1719 ATVTLKGH
-1727 SNEDSGYNTSSA
+1727 SNADSGYNTSSA
-1739 VASYQQIGYVK
+1739 IASYEKIGYVK
-1750 VSDGTNGQNV
+1750 VSDDTNGQNV
-1760 IFDANDAADQSFV
+1760 IFDANDAADQSFE
-1773 VHFKHGKNSTSRPVN
+1773 VHFEHGTTKFPPRKVT

-1799 GGKAGQNVFAPETQ
+1799 GGKVGQNVFAPETQ
-1813 TLEFTQTGIQDLV
+1813 TLEFTQNGTQDLV
-1826 NKQVTWDKLAAQS
+1826 NKQVIWDKVDAQS

-1855 AVVPASE
+1855 AVVPASV
-1862 IRPADSDFAQ
+1862 ISPAESDFANQ
-1872 KTVVINET
+1872 TAVINET

-1888 KAKIYFIDGTTPT
+1888 KVKIYFIDGTTPT
-1901 GHQLLFKELGGLSDM
+1901 GHQLRFKELSGLSDM
-1916 NSGYTTTDMI
+1916 NSDYMTTDMI
-1926 KGLEQLHYQLLTD
+1926 KDLEQLHYQLLTD

-1946 VFDHNDEDQVYYVYF
+1946 VFDHNDEDQVYHVYF
-1961 GHETE
+1961 GHEYETE
-1966 KDSRTKTVTETIDYV
+1966 KDPRTKTVTETIDYV
-1981 KDGAVLSDQ
+1981 KDGVVLKDQ
-1990 RVEKELNFTQNG
+1990 QITKRLDFKQDG
-2002 VKDLVNNIVDW
+2002 VKDLVSDIVDW

-2022 FAAVPSLTIKGY
+2022 FAAVVSPTIKGY

-2040 VDEIAITVN
+2040 IDEIAITVN
-2049 NDNYNQDLNVYKQVV
+2049 NDNYNQNLNVYKQVV

-2081 GTIIGEKNLTGFSN
+2081 GTIIGEKNLTGTSN

-2102 VNVIKA
+2102 VNVINA

-2145 HATVNRSVKVQ
+2145 HAEVKRPVKVQ

-2185 FEQTGDEDLVTHTIV
+2185 FEQTGDEDLVAHTIV

-2215 LTHGADYDA
+2215 LTHGKVYDG
-2224 IAELIPGYHLNVN
+2224 IAVLIPGYHLNVN
-2237 TLSPKTVVIDADT
+2237 TLSPKMVVIDADT
-2250 FAKASD
+2250 FDKASD
-2256 GVFMVADT
+2256 GVFTVADT

-2287 VTIDQTTG
+2287 VTIDHTTG
-2295 QSGAKSNYDS
+2295 QSGAKSSYDS
-2305 AKTLARLIYNEQTN
+2305 AKTLGQLLYDKQTN

-2324 DLVSDGTKD
+2324 DLVSDDTKD

-2379 AADPYSGKDMTF
+2379 AADPYYGRDMTF

-2439 SPLTMDNDKYDA
+2439 SPLTMSNDKYGS

-2462 PNDQTAIIKY
+2462 PNDQMAIIKY

-2480 FVAYD
+2480 LVAYD

-2497 DTKDQLS
+2497 DTKDQLG

-2519 LVSDGFTQALA
+2519 LVSDGFAQALA

-2557 HYSSVDPDT
+2557 HYSQVEPET
-2566 DPASGIRKVSQIIHY
+2566 DPASGLRKVSQIIHY
-2581 VYQDSQQPAANDNVQ
+2581 VYQNSQQPAANDNVQ
-2596 VLTFKRVGYQDDVT
+2596 VLTFKRTGYRDDVT
-2610 GKVYWPL
+2610 GQVFWPL

-2627 AVASPTIKGYTPVNG
+2627 AVVSPTIKGYTPVNG
-2642 QTEIGA
+2642 QTEIDA
-2648 NEIAAAQ
+2648 NEIAAVQ

-2665 AADPQQARINY
+2665 AAD
-2676 VDQDTGQT
+2676 
-2684 IQSDKVDGVTDAKI
+2684 S
-2698 DYSTADQIKQLI
+2698 
-2710 NKGYVLVS
+2710 
-2718 DGFTQAL
+2718 
-2725 AAAQAQGQQLR
+2725 
-2736 FDNDD
+2736 
-2741 QNYQLFTIY
+2741 
-2750 LRHHYSSVDPDTDPA
+2750 
-2765 SGIRKVSQ
+2765 
-2773 IIHYVYQDS
+2773 
-2782 QQPAANDNVQ
+2782 
-2792 VLTFK
+2792 
-2797 RVGYQDDVTGK
+2797 
-2808 VYWPLWETVA
+2808 
-2818 SQKTVAVASPT
+2818 
-2829 IKGYTPVNGQTEI
+2829 
-2842 GANEI
+2842 
-2847 AAAQKDDVVIYVNYA
+2847 
-2862 ADPQQA
+2862 QQA

-2925 AVFDRDGNALQTF
+2925 AVFDQDGNALQTF

-2993 DASGNSL
+2993 DADGNTIAPENAQS
-3000 VPDSIQTAR
+3000 AR
-3009 LTRTITVDK
+3009 WTRTITVDK

-3027 DWTSDPAEYAAVSSP
+3027 EWTSDPTEYATVSSP
-3042 VIDGYTPDQTMVS
+3042 AIDGYTPDQTMVA

-3063 VKTVLYAKN
+3063 VKTVIYAKN
-3072 AVPVEPEQPTEPS
+3072 AVPVEPEQPAEPS
-3085 QPAAPSETVQPSIG
+3085 QPAAPSETVQPSIV

-3113 AKTTMK
+3113 TKTTMK

-3134 SIMGLLTSLLGMLG
+3134 SIMGLLTSLLGMFG

>member
-1 MHDEKIHYKMYKD
+1 M
-14 GKQWAFAAIVTFTFT
+14 
-29 IVPMTM
+29 
-35 MTNHAAAASVEEP
+35 
-48 AVNLQN
+48 
-54 RAATSSSSAVTL
+54 
-66 SANTAASSSAA
+66 
-77 STVNSLMSSTAAKA
+77 
-91 QSASTSSMAA
+91 
-101 TASARS
+101 
-107 AATSADRAAAT
+107 
-118 TVSQTPAS
+118 
-126 TTASESGPTSS
+126 
-137 TASQAAASSQAA
+137 
-149 SSSTGSASQVSPTS
+149 
-163 QSAANSQAGAGK
+163 
-175 TITLDLKQAASTPA
+175 
-189 VSADAI
+189 
-195 ANSLVA
+195 
-201 NGLNDTAAIFS
+201 
-212 VKDPEYPSSMY
+212 
-223 VDPDTNH
+223 
-230 YTFFWATS
+230 
-238 RNNQTGKTG
+238 
-247 EYNIVLSTDRSGN
+247 STDRSGS
-260 GILYVTILDSTNKIK
+260 GILYVTILDSTNKK
-275 LNSYTINEDD
+275 VLNEYTINEDD
-285 YEYNVRTSKDSW
+285 YEYYVETSKDSW
-297 RGIYLGRIY
+297 SGVYLGRIY

-316 IYDSSTSY
+316 PYDSSTYY

-337 VPDST
+337 VSDST

-363 DNGNQIAQSHVQQG
+363 DSGNQIAQSHVQQG
-377 LSGQTYTTTGGKVV
+377 LSGQVYTTTGGKVV
-391 NGYYEIVPSNS
+391 NGYYETVPSNS

-408 FGKIGDTYTKN
+408 FGKIGDTYTKD
-419 WHNGDMVVF
+419 WHSGDKVDF

-444 NSLRGSYTLTPSGAG
+444 NRLRGSYTLTPSGAG

-546 YTFNPAKYI
+546 YTFNPTKYI

-570 KARIDFID
+570 NARVDFID
-578 QDSGNQVISS
+578 QDSGNQVIST
-588 SGTLTDFDGQTINFS
+588 SGTLTDFDGQPINFS

-616 TNPNGKYDLVKDGF
+616 TNPNGKYDLVNDGF

-636 DSNANVDQVYQVVLK
+636 DSNANIDQVYQVVLK
-651 HHHETVDGKTY
+651 HHHETVDGKTD
-662 PANGQKTVKRT
+662 PANGQKMVKRT
-673 IDYYYQGDGK
+673 IEYYYQGDGQ
-683 AAPSVEQSVTFTRT
+683 AAPSVEQKVTFTRT
-697 GDRDRVNGTTTW
+697 GDRDRVTGATTL

-718 NVEHVDSP
+718 NVEQKDSP

-733 DKLTVAGIT
+733 DKLTVAGAT
-742 IRATD
+742 IKATD
-747 KDSTE
+747 KDSTV

-822 DQNDQTYVVHFVHE
+822 DKNDQTYVVHFVHE

-865 VDIKNQIPVYT
+865 VDVKDQLPVYYD
-876 ATLTFNESGVHDLYT
+876 TLTFNESGVHDLYT

-930 VTDANYDQSLNV
+930 VTDANYGQSLNV

-958 YIDDTTHQVLEYWT
+958 YLDDTTHQVLEHWT

-991 YLGQHYALVSDA
+991 YLGQHYVLVSDA
-1003 TNGNQPVL
+1003 TNGKQPVL

-1024 HLKHQTTNTSRTM
+1024 HLKHQTTSTSRTM
-1037 KVTEEIRYAY
+1037 KVTEEIKYVY
-1047 KGDANYKDGTL
+1047 KGDANYQDGTL

-1075 FEQDGVIDNVT
+1075 FEQDGVTDNVT
-1086 GTTTW
+1086 NTTTW
-1091 NNDWKQ
+1091 NQDWKQ

-1105 TPNLKGYTV
+1105 TPNLMGYSV

-1207 NDDAGQDQIFKI
+1207 NDNAGQDQIFKI
-1219 VLKHKTTAVTHSVEV
+1219 VLKHKTAAVTRSVEV

-1265 QVTGKTDWDSSYS
+1265 LVTDQTDWNSGYS
-1278 ETQYFK
+1278 ETKYFE
-1284 EVKAKPIAGYTPDI
+1284 EVTAGDVAGYTPDI
-1298 QTLASRKITVT
+1298 QTIAQRKITVT
-1309 NDNFVNGQFEGTI
+1309 NQNFVAGQFEGTI

-1336 DDTTGKQLANE
+1336 DDTTGKQLANKVLN

-1354 TIAYS
+1354 TNANYS
-1359 TTEPNKKYSTT
+1359 TTETIKK
-1370 ELIKNYLGQG
+1370 YLGQG

-1385 DSTNGAAE
+1385 DETGGEALEFNSSDN
-1393 LKFDATD
+1393 
-1400 DPYDQVYAVHLK
+1400 PNDQIYVVHLK

-1466 WSAAQTLAK
+1466 WTPAQTLAK
-1475 VDSPKITGYH
+1475 VDSPTITGYH
-1485 YDYAGEPEHTITIT
+1485 YDYAGEPERTITIT
-1499 NDNYDKD
+1499 NDNYDTD

-1545 DHQTY
+1545 NQQQYD
-1550 SAQDFIAKK
+1550 ADAFIQKK
-1559 LTNYQ
+1559 LKNYQ
-1564 NYTLDKDETQNGIIF
+1564 NYTLVKDETQNGIMF

-1589 VYLGHKTEDVS
+1589 VYLGHKTETVS

-1618 LAEDTIVNKQASQ
+1618 LAEDTTVTKQVSQ
-1631 TGTHDLVDDT
+1631 TGKHDLVDDT
-1641 TAWGEWTQADFDAVQ
+1641 TAWDAWTQADFEAVQ
-1656 APMIAG
+1656 ALPING
-1662 YTDPNPDQIVGE
+1662 YTNPKPDQIASE
-1674 SSAVTN
+1674 SLTVTN

-1693 LYTPKSQTATITF
+1693 LYTTKSQTATITF
-1706 IDDDAKDPNDRQM
+1706 IDDDAKDASDQHM
-1719 STVTLNGH
+1719 STVTLNGY
-1727 SNEDSGYNTSSA
+1727 SNED
-1739 VASYQQIGYVK
+1739 
-1750 VSDGTNGQNV
+1750 
-1760 IFDANDAADQSFV
+1760 
-1773 VHFKHGKNSTSRPVN
+1773 
-1788 YQRVITYIYGN
+1788 
-1799 GGKAGQNVFAPETQ
+1799 
-1813 TLEFTQTGIQDLV
+1813 
-1826 NKQVTWDKLAAQS
+1826 
-1839 FKEVPSQK
+1839 
-1847 IAGYVYDK
+1847 
-1855 AVVPASE
+1855 
-1862 IRPADSDFAQ
+1862 
-1872 KTVVINET
+1872 
-1880 VTYTAQPQ
+1880 
-1888 KAKIYFIDGTTPT
+1888 
-1901 GHQLLFKELGGLSDM
+1901 
-1916 NSGYTTTDMI
+1916 SGYTTTDMI

-1981 KDGAVLSDQ
+1981 KDGVVLKDQ
-1990 RVEKELNFTQNG
+1990 RVTKELNFKQDG
-2002 VKDLVNNIVDW
+2002 VKDLVNDIVDW

-2022 FAAVPSLTIKGY
+2022 FAAVPSPTIKGY

-2049 NDNYNQDLNVYKQVV
+2049 NDNYNQDLDVYKQVV

-2145 HATVNRSVKVQ
+2145 HAAVNRSVKVQ

-2250 FAKASD
+2250 FDKASD
-2256 GVFMVADT
+2256 GVFTVADT

-2295 QSGAKSNYDS
+2295 QSGAKSSYDS
-2305 AKTLARLIYNEQTN
+2305 AKTLGQLLYDKQTN

-2480 FVAYD
+2480 LVAYD

-2718 DGFTQAL
+2718 D
-2725 AAAQAQGQQLR
+2725 
-2736 FDNDD
+2736 
-2741 QNYQLFTIY
+2741 
-2750 LRHHYSSVDPDTDPA
+2750 
-2765 SGIRKVSQ
+2765 
-2773 IIHYVYQDS
+2773 
-2782 QQPAANDNVQ
+2782 
-2792 VLTFK
+2792 
-2797 RVGYQDDVTGK
+2797 
-2808 VYWPLWETVA
+2808 
-2818 SQKTVAVASPT
+2818 
-2829 IKGYTPVNGQTEI
+2829 
-2842 GANEI
+2842 
-2847 AAAQKDDVVIYVNYA
+2847 
-2862 ADPQQA
+2862 
-2868 RINYVDQDTGQ
+2868 
-2879 TIQSDKVDG
+2879 
-2888 VTDAKIDYSTA
+2888 
-2899 DQIKQ
+2899 
-2904 LINKGYVLVSDEFT
+2904 EFT

-2925 AVFDRDGNALQTF
+2925 AVFDQDGNALQTF

-2952 HPDPDNPILPET
+2952 HPDTDNPILPET

-2993 DASGNSL
+2993 DADGNTIAPENAQS
-3000 VPDSIQTAR
+3000 AR
-3009 LTRTITVDK
+3009 WTRTITVDK

-3027 DWTSDPAEYAAVSSP
+3027 DWASDPAEYAIVSSP
-3042 VIDGYTPDQTMVS
+3042 AIDGYTPDQTTVA

-3085 QPAAPSETVQPSIG
+3085 QPAAPSETVQPSVPG
-3099 RDSQSMQTSAESPT
+3099 QPAQPNMRGTQSMQTLAESPT
-3113 AKTTMK
+3113 TKTTMK

-3124 GNDNDNDASW
+3124 GNDNDKDASW

-3148 LAGLFKKKHDRG
+3148 LAGLFKKKHDHG

>member
-14 GKQWAFAAIVTFTFT
+14 GKRWAFAAIVTFTFT

-35 MTNHAAAASVEEP
+35 TTNHAAAASTAEP
-48 AVNLQN
+48 AINLQN
-54 RAATSSSSAVTL
+54 SAATSSSSAVTL
-66 SANTAASSSAA
+66 SASATTQDTAADSYAA
-77 STVNSLMSSTAAKA
+77 STVNSLTSSTAAKA

-101 TASARS
+101 TAASQS
-107 AATSADRAAAT
+107 AATSSDRAAAAT
-118 TVSQTPAS
+118 ASQTSAA
-126 TTASESGPTSS
+126 TTAVKSGQTSS
-137 TASQAAASSQAA
+137 TAIQTVTSSQAA
-149 SSSTGSASQVSPTS
+149 SSSTKLASQASAAR
-163 QSAANSQAGAGK
+163 QSAASSQASAAK
-175 TITLDLKQAASTPA
+175 TVKLDLKQAASTPA

-201 NGLNDTAAIFS
+201 NGLNDTAATFS

-223 VDPDTNH
+223 VDTKANR

-238 RNNQTGKTG
+238 RNNQTGETG
-247 EYNIVLSTDRSGN
+247 EYNIVLSTDRSGS
-260 GILYVTILDSTNKIK
+260 GILYVTILDSTNKK
-275 LNSYTINEDD
+275 VLNEYTINEDD
-285 YEYNVRTSKDSW
+285 YEYDVETSKTSW
-297 RGIYLGRIY
+297 SRVYLGRIY

-316 IYDSSTSY
+316 LDSRYDY

-337 VPDST
+337 VSDST
-342 YYTILSFMIPKLV
+342 YYSILSFMIPKLV

-363 DNGNQIAQSHVQQG
+363 DSGNQIAQSYVQQG
-377 LSGQTYTTTGGKVV
+377 LSGQIYTTTGGKVV
-391 NGYYEIVPSNS
+391 NGYYETVPSNS

-408 FGKIGDTYTKN
+408 FGKIGDTYTKD
-419 WHNGDMVVF
+419 WHSGDKVVF

-444 NSLRGSYTLTPSGAG
+444 NRLRGSYTLTPSGAG
-459 SSVTVESGSG
+459 SSVTITSGSG
-469 GNITIYNIYIPQTRN
+469 GTLTIYNIYIPQTRN

-489 KKLGNLVI
+489 KKLGSLVI
-497 DSTDAAFDAAKKT
+497 DSTDAAFDTAKKT
-510 KTQYANDPDDATS
+510 KTQYANDPDDATR
-523 AADVTLPT
+523 AADITLPT

-546 YTFNPAKYI
+546 YTFNPTKYI

-570 KARIDFID
+570 KARVDFID
-578 QDSGNQVISS
+578 QDKGNQVISS
-588 SGTLTDFDGQTINFS
+588 SGTLTDFDGQPINFS

-609 QLVYDAK
+609 QLVYNAK

-636 DSNANVDQVYQVVLK
+636 DSNANIDQVYQVVLK
-651 HHHETVDGKTY
+651 HHHETVDGKTE

-673 IDYYYQGDGK
+673 IEYYYQGDGK

-697 GDRDRVNGTTTW
+697 GDRDRVTGATIW

-718 NVEHVDSP
+718 SITAVDSP

-733 DKLTVAGIT
+733 DKLTVAGAT
-742 IRATD
+742 IKATD
-747 KDSTE
+747 KDSTV

-865 VDIKNQIPVYT
+865 VDVKDQLPVYQ

-891 DQTIWNGDWTPTQT
+891 DQPTWNGDWTPTQT

-930 VTDANYDQSLNV
+930 VTDANYGQSLNV

-958 YIDDTTHQVLEYWT
+958 YIDDTTPKVLEHWT

-986 ATINK
+986 ATISK
-991 YLGQHYALVSDA
+991 YLGQHYVLVSDA

-1024 HLKHQTTNTSRTM
+1024 HLKHQTTSTSRTM
-1037 KVTEEIRYAY
+1037 KVTEEIKYVY

-1075 FEQDGVIDNVT
+1075 FEQDGVTDNVT
-1086 GTTTW
+1086 NTTTW
-1091 NNDWKQ
+1091 NQDWKQ

-1105 TPNLKGYTV
+1105 TPNLKGYSV

-1160 NDKVLETDTQ
+1160 NDKELETDTQ

-1219 VLKHKTTAVTHSVEV
+1219 VLKHKTAAVTRSVEV

-1242 SDNHQQPWDQTSTLT
+1242 SDNHQQPWDQISTLT

-1265 QVTGKTDWDSSYS
+1265 LVTNQTDWDSGYS

-1284 EVKAKPIAGYTPDI
+1284 EVTAGHVDGYTPDI
-1298 QTLASRKITVT
+1298 QTIAERKIIV
-1309 NDNFVNGQFEGTI
+1309 NNQNFVAGQFEGTI
-1322 TYSPNRQYISVSYI
+1322 TYSPNRQYISVSYV
-1336 DDTTGKQLANE
+1336 DDTTGKQLANK

-1354 TIAYS
+1354 TSANYS
-1359 TTEPNKKYSTT
+1359 TTETINS
-1370 ELIKNYLGQG
+1370 YLGQG

-1385 DSTNGAAE
+1385 DDTGGKDLEFNSSDN
-1393 LKFDATD
+1393 
-1400 DPYDQVYAVHLK
+1400 PNDQIYVVHLN
-1412 HGYEDT
+1412 HGHEDV

-1433 NGKSVQDPYHK
+1433 DGSQAHDQYHK

-1451 GQLDKVTKATDWNGD
+1451 GQLDKVTKTTDWNGT

-1485 YDYAGEPEHTITIT
+1485 YDYASEPEHTITIT
-1499 NDNYDKD
+1499 NGNYDKD

-1528 TKTNNAIASE
+1528 KKTNNAIASE

-1545 DHQTY
+1545 EHQTY
-1550 SAQDFIAKK
+1550 SAQDYIQKK

-1564 NYTLDKDETQNGIIF
+1564 NYTLDNDKTQNGIEF

-1611 QSTDGRK
+1611 QSTDGRQ
-1618 LAEDTIVNKQASQ
+1618 LAEDTTVTKQAIQ
-1631 TGTHDLVDDT
+1631 TGKHDLVDDT
-1641 TAWGEWTQADFDAVQ
+1641 TTWDAWTQADYFEVVQ
-1656 APMIAG
+1656 APTIPG
-1662 YTDPNPDQIVGE
+1662 YTNPTPNKIASE
-1674 SSAVTN
+1674 SLTVTN

-1693 LYTPKSQTATITF
+1693 LYTPESQTATITF

-1719 STVTLNGH
+1719 ATVTLNGH
-1727 SNEDSGYNTSSA
+1727 SNADSGYNTSSA
-1739 VASYQQIGYVK
+1739 IASYEQIGYVK

-1760 IFDANDAADQSFV
+1760 IFDANDAADQSFE
-1773 VHFKHGKNSTSRPVN
+1773 VHFKHGKNSTSRKVT

-1813 TLEFTQTGIQDLV
+1813 TLEFTQNGIQDLV
-1826 NKQVTWDKLAAQS
+1826 NKQVTWDKLATQS
-1839 FKEVPSQK
+1839 FQEAVSQK

-1862 IRPADSDFAQ
+1862 ITPAESDFA
-1872 KTVVINET
+1872 KGTVVINET

-1901 GHQLLFKELGGLSDM
+1901 GRQLLFKELSGLSDM

-1926 KGLEQLHYQLLTD
+1926 NGLKQLHYQLLTD

-1966 KDSRTKTVTETIDYV
+1966 VDHRTKTVTETIDYV

-1990 RVEKELNFTQNG
+1990 RVTKELSFKQDG

-2022 FAAVPSLTIKGY
+2022 FAAVPSPAFKGY

-2081 GTIIGEKNLTGFSN
+2081 GTIIGEKNLTGVSN
-2095 QLSDYST
+2095 QLSDYTT
-2102 VNVIKA
+2102 VDDIKA
-2108 WAAKGYDLVKDET
+2108 FEDKGYELVNDET
-2121 GGQPIRFDD
+2121 GGQPIRFND

-2145 HATVNRSVKVQ
+2145 HTTVSRSVKVQ

-2171 MAASDYHDPAADLT
+2171 TAASDYHDHDADLT

-2200 YDATYKKQAQ
+2200 YDASYKNQAQ

-2215 LTHGADYDA
+2215 LTHGANYDA

-2250 FAKASD
+2250 FDKASD
-2256 GVFMVADT
+2256 GVFTVADT

-2295 QSGAKSNYDS
+2295 QSGAKSSYDS
-2305 AKTLARLIYNEQTN
+2305 AKTLGQLLYDKQTN

-2352 HHILK
+2352 HHVLK

-2422 TSPTIKGYTPD
+2422 ISPTIKGYTPD

-2462 PNDQTAIIKY
+2462 PNDQTAVIKY

-2480 FVAYD
+2480 LVAYD

-2504 KLVYDEQTNPTGKYV
+2504 KLVYDEQTNPAGKYV
-2519 LVSDGFTQALA
+2519 LVSDGFAQALA

-2557 HYSSVDPDT
+2557 HYSSVDPAT

-2581 VYQDSQQPAANDNVQ
+2581 VYQDSQQLAANDNVQ

-2617 WETVASQKTV
+2617 WETVASQKTA

-2642 QTEIGA
+2642 QTEIGT

-2665 AADPQQARINY
+2665 AADPQQARIDY

-2698 DYSTADQIKQLI
+2698 NYSTADQIKQLI

-2718 DGFTQAL
+2718 DGFTQA
-2725 AAAQAQGQQLR
+2725 
-2736 FDNDD
+2736 
-2741 QNYQLFTIY
+2741 
-2750 LRHHYSSVDPDTDPA
+2750 
-2765 SGIRKVSQ
+2765 
-2773 IIHYVYQDS
+2773 
-2782 QQPAANDNVQ
+2782 
-2792 VLTFK
+2792 
-2797 RVGYQDDVTGK
+2797 
-2808 VYWPLWETVA
+2808 
-2818 SQKTVAVASPT
+2818 
-2829 IKGYTPVNGQTEI
+2829 
-2842 GANEI
+2842 
-2847 AAAQKDDVVIYVNYA
+2847 
-2862 ADPQQA
+2862 
-2868 RINYVDQDTGQ
+2868 
-2879 TIQSDKVDG
+2879 
-2888 VTDAKIDYSTA
+2888 
-2899 DQIKQ
+2899 
-2904 LINKGYVLVSDEFT
+2904 
-2918 QAQDAGK
+2918 QDAGK
-2925 AVFDRDGNALQTF
+2925 AFFDQDGNALQTF

-2952 HPDPDNPILPET
+2952 HPDPDNPILPAT

-2983 HTTRAIVHYQ
+2983 QATQAIVHYQ
-2993 DASGNSL
+2993 DAAGNSL
-3000 VPDSIQTAR
+3000 APDSIQTAR
-3009 LTRTITVDK
+3009 WTRTITVDK

-3063 VKTVLYAKN
+3063 VKTVIYAKN
-3072 AVPVEPEQPTEPS
+3072 AVPVEPEQPTNPEQRAAPNEPS
-3085 QPAAPSETVQPSIG
+3085 VPAQPAQPNMRGTQSTQLTV
-3099 RDSQSMQTSAESPT
+3099 ESPST
-3113 AKTTMK
+3113 KTTMK

-3124 GNDNDNDASW
+3124 GNYKDQDASW
-3134 SIMGLLTSLLGMLG
+3134 SIMGLLTSLLGMFG
-3148 LAGLFKKKHDRG
+3148 LAGLVKKKHDRG

>member
-35 MTNHAAAASVEEP
+35 TTNHAAAASTAEP

-54 RAATSSSSAVTL
+54 RAATSSSSTVTL
-66 SANTAASSSAA
+66 SVGATHDMTAGSSAA
-77 STVNSLMSSTAAKA
+77 STVNSLTNSTAAQA
-91 QSASTSSMAA
+91 QSVSTSSMAA
-101 TASARS
+101 TASSQS

-118 TVSQTPAS
+118 TVSQTPAL
-126 TTASESGPTSS
+126 TTVATSS

-149 SSSTGSASQVSPTS
+149 LSSTGSASQTLPTS
-163 QSAANSQAGAGK
+163 QSAANSQAGTGK
-175 TITLDLKQAASTPA
+175 TITLDLKQAASTAA
-189 VSADAI
+189 VSTDAI
-195 ANSLVA
+195 ANRLVA
-201 NGLNDTAAIFS
+201 NGLNDTAATFS

-238 RNNQTGKTG
+238 RNNRTGRTG
-247 EYNIVLSTDRSGN
+247 EYNIVLSTDRSGS
-260 GILYVTILDSTNKIK
+260 GILYVTILDSTNKIP
-275 LNSYTINEDD
+275 LNDYYTINEDD
-285 YEYNVRTSKDSW
+285 YEYWS
-297 RGIYLGRIY
+297 YLCCIY
-306 NDHYSGVIRN
+306 NDHYSGVICN
-316 IYDSSTSY
+316 TNDSNYS
-324 NWSPRFNVNQGGA
+324 WSPRFNVNRGGA
-337 VPDST
+337 VSDSN
-342 YYTILSFMIPKLV
+342 YYTSLSFMIPKLV

-363 DNGNQIAQSHVQQG
+363 DSGNQIAQSYVQQG
-377 LSGQTYTTTGGKVV
+377 LSGQIYTTTGGKVV
-391 NGYYEIVPSNS
+391 SGYYETVPSNS

-408 FGKIGDTYTKN
+408 FGKIGDTYTKD
-419 WHNGDMVVF
+419 WHNGDKVIF

-438 ADYYYN
+438 ADYYYDDQW
-444 NSLRGSYTLTPSGAG
+444 LHSYTLTPSGAG
-459 SSVTVESGSG
+459 SSVTITSGSG
-469 GNITIYNIYIPQTRN
+469 GNLTIYNIYIPQTRN

-489 KKLGNLVI
+489 KKLGSLVI

-546 YTFNPAKYI
+546 YTFNPTKYI

-570 KARIDFID
+570 KARVDFVD
-578 QDSGNQVISS
+578 QDSGNQVIFS
-588 SGTLTDFDGQTINFS
+588 SGTLTDYGGQPINFS
-603 TADQLK
+603 TADRLK

-616 TNPNGKYDLVKDGF
+616 TNPDGKYDLVKDSF

-636 DSNANVDQVYQVVLK
+636 DHNANVDQSYQVVLK
-651 HHHETVDGKTY
+651 HHHETVDGKTDT
-662 PANGQKTVKRT
+662 ANGQKTVKRT
-673 IDYYYQGDGK
+673 IEYYYQGDGQ
-683 AAPSVEQSVTFTRT
+683 AEPSVEQKVTFTRT
-697 GDRDRVNGTTTW
+697 GDRDRVTGATTW

-718 NVEHVDSP
+718 NVEQKDSP

-733 DKLTVAGIT
+733 DKLTVAGAT
-742 IRATD
+742 IKATD
-747 KDSTE
+747 KDSTV

-763 KVIYHDDTTNQ
+763 KVIYYDDTTNQ
-774 DLAVKE
+774 DLAIKE
-780 FSGNSGA
+780 FTGNSGA

-836 TEAVK
+836 AEAVK

-865 VDIKNQIPVYT
+865 VDVKDQLPVYYD
-876 ATLTFNESGVHDLYT
+876 TLTFNESGVHDLYT
-891 DQTIWNGDWTPTQT
+891 DQTTWNGDWTPTQT

-930 VTDANYDQSLNV
+930 VTDANYGQSLNV
-942 HHDIIY
+942 HRDIIY

-958 YIDDTTHQVLEYWT
+958 YIDDTTHQVLEHWT

-991 YLGQHYALVSDA
+991 YLGQHYVLVSDA
-1003 TNGNQPVL
+1003 TNGNRPVL

-1024 HLKHQTTNTSRTM
+1024 HLKHQTTSTSRTM
-1037 KVTEEIRYAY
+1037 KVTEEIKYVY
-1047 KGDANYKDGTL
+1047 KGDANYQDGTL

-1070 TRELV
+1070 TKELV
-1075 FEQDGVIDNVT
+1075 FEQDGVTDNVT
-1086 GTTTW
+1086 NTTTW
-1091 NNDWKQ
+1091 NQDWKQ

-1105 TPNLKGYTV
+1105 TPNLKGYSV

-1160 NDKVLETDTQ
+1160 NDKALETDTQ

-1207 NDDAGQDQIFKI
+1207 NDDASQDQIFKI
-1219 VLKHKTTAVTHSVEV
+1219 VLKHKTAAVTRSVTV

-1265 QVTGKTDWDSSYS
+1265 LVTNQTDWASDYS
-1278 ETQYFK
+1278 ETQYFD
-1284 EVKAKPIAGYTPDI
+1284 VVTAGHVDGYTPDI
-1298 QTLASRKITVT
+1298 QTIAKRKITVT
-1309 NDNFVNGQFEGTI
+1309 NQNFVAGQFEGTI

-1336 DDTTGKQLANE
+1336 DDTTGKQLANKI
-1347 VLNGYSN
+1347 LNGYSN
-1354 TIAYS
+1354 ASANYS
-1359 TTEPNKKYSTT
+1359 TTET
-1370 ELIKNYLGQG
+1370 IKNYLGQG

-1385 DSTNGAAE
+1385 DSTNGAE

-1444 ELTFTQK
+1444 ELTFTQN
-1451 GQLDKVTKATDWNGD
+1451 GQLDKVTKTTNWNGD
-1466 WSAAQTLAK
+1466 WTPAQTLAK
-1475 VDSPKITGYH
+1475 VDSPTIPGYH
-1485 YDYAGEPEHTITIT
+1485 NNYASEPEHTITIT
-1499 NDNYDKD
+1499 NGNYDTD

-1513 TYYADSQNVAIVYVD
+1513 TYYADSQNVTIVYVD
-1528 TKTNNAIASE
+1528 TKTNNVIVSE

-1545 DHQTY
+1545 EHQTY

-1564 NYTLDKDETQNGIIF
+1564 NYTLVNDETQNGITF
-1579 PADGQLKVYY
+1579 PADGELKVYH
-1589 VYLGHKTEDVS
+1589 VFLDHKTETVS

-1611 QSTDGRK
+1611 QLTGGRK
-1618 LAEDTIVNKQASQ
+1618 LADDKIVTKQASQ

-1641 TAWGEWTQADFDAVQ
+1641 TVWGEWTQAKFDAVQ
-1656 APMIAG
+1656 ALPIAG
-1662 YTDPNPDQIVGE
+1662 YNPNPGQIASE

-1693 LYTPKSQTATITF
+1693 IYTPKSQKATITF
-1706 IDDDAKDPNDRQM
+1706 IDDDAKKPSDRQM
-1719 STVTLNGH
+1719 ATVTLNGH

-1739 VASYQQIGYVK
+1739 IASYEQIGYVK
-1750 VSDGTNGQNV
+1750 VSDDTNGQNV
-1760 IFDANDAADQSFV
+1760 IFDANDAADQSFE
-1773 VHFKHGKNSTSRPVN
+1773 VHFKHDKKSTSRDVT

-1799 GGKAGQNVFAPETQ
+1799 GDKAGQNVFAPDTQ
-1813 TLEFTQTGIQDLV
+1813 TLKFTQNGTQDLV
-1826 NKQVTWDKLAAQS
+1826 NRQIAWDKVDAQS
-1839 FKEVPSQK
+1839 FKEVPSEK
-1847 IAGYVYDK
+1847 VAGYVYDK

-1862 IRPADSDFAQ
+1862 ISPADSDFAQ

-1901 GHQLLFKELGGLSDM
+1901 GHRLLFKELSGLSDM

-1926 KGLEQLHYQLLTD
+1926 KDLEQLHYQLLTD

-1946 VFDHNDEDQVYYVYF
+1946 VFDHNDEDQVYHVYF

-1981 KDGAVLSDQ
+1981 KDGVVLKDQ
-1990 RVEKELNFTQNG
+1990 RVTKELNFTQNG

-2022 FAAVPSLTIKGY
+2022 FAAVPSPTFKGY

-2073 IEYFDQDT
+2073 IEYLDQDT
-2081 GTIIGEKNLTGFSN
+2081 GTIIGEKNLIGFSN

-2102 VNVIKA
+2102 VNDIKA
-2108 WAAKGYDLVKDET
+2108 FEDKGYELVKDET
-2121 GGQPIRFDD
+2121 GGQPIRFD

-2145 HATVNRSVKVQ
+2145 HAAVNRSVKVQ

-2171 MAASDYHDPAADLT
+2171 MAASDYHDPATDLT

-2200 YDATYKKQAQ
+2200 YDTSYKDQAQ

-2215 LTHGADYDA
+2215 LTHGAVYDA

-2250 FAKASD
+2250 FDKASD
-2256 GVFMVADT
+2256 GVFTVADT

-2277 YVDDDLDEKV
+2277 YVDDDLNEKV
-2287 VTIDQTTG
+2287 VTIDHTTG
-2295 QSGAKSNYDS
+2295 QSGAKSSYDS
-2305 AKTLARLIYNEQTN
+2305 AKTLGQLLYDKQTN

-2379 AADPYSGKDMTF
+2379 AADPYYGRDMTF

-2439 SPLTMDNDKYDA
+2439 SPLTMSNDKYGS

-2480 FVAYD
+2480 LVAYD

-2497 DTKDQLS
+2497 DTKDQLG

-2519 LVSDGFTQALA
+2519 LVSDGFAQAQA
-2530 AAQAQGQQLRFDND
+2530 AAQAKGEQLRFDND

-2557 HYSSVDPDT
+2557 HYSQVEPET
-2566 DPASGIRKVSQIIHY
+2566 DPASGLRKVSQIIHY
-2581 VYQDSQQPAANDNVQ
+2581 VYQNSQQPAANDNVQ
-2596 VLTFKRVGYQDDVT
+2596 VLTFKRTGYRDDVT
-2610 GKVYWPL
+2610 GQVFWPL
-2617 WETVASQKTV
+2617 WETIAAQKTK
-2627 AVASPTIKGYTPVNG
+2627 AVDSPTIKGYTPDNSV
-2642 QTEIGA
+2642 IGA

-2665 AADPQQARINY
+2665 TADPQHAQIDY

-2684 IQSDKVDGVTDAKI
+2684 IQSDTVDGVTDAKI
-2698 DYSTADQIKQLI
+2698 DYSTADQIKQL
-2710 NKGYVLVS
+2710 
-2718 DGFTQAL
+2718 T
-2725 AAAQAQGQQLR
+2725 
-2736 FDNDD
+2736 
-2741 QNYQLFTIY
+2741 
-2750 LRHHYSSVDPDTDPA
+2750 
-2765 SGIRKVSQ
+2765 
-2773 IIHYVYQDS
+2773 
-2782 QQPAANDNVQ
+2782 
-2792 VLTFK
+2792 
-2797 RVGYQDDVTGK
+2797 
-2808 VYWPLWETVA
+2808 
-2818 SQKTVAVASPT
+2818 
-2829 IKGYTPVNGQTEI
+2829 
-2842 GANEI
+2842 
-2847 AAAQKDDVVIYVNYA
+2847 
-2862 ADPQQA
+2862 
-2868 RINYVDQDTGQ
+2868 
-2879 TIQSDKVDG
+2879 
-2888 VTDAKIDYSTA
+2888 
-2899 DQIKQ
+2899 
-2904 LINKGYVLVSDEFT
+2904 NKGYVLVSDEFT
-2918 QAQDAGK
+2918 QAQDTGK
-2925 AVFDRDGNALQTF
+2925 AVFDQDGNALQTF
-2938 TVTLKHGTQVIDPN
+2938 IVTLKHGTQVIDPN
-2952 HPDPDNPILPET
+2952 NPDPDNPILPET

-2976 PAKDQYD
+2976 PAKDEYD
-2983 HTTRAIVHYQ
+2983 QTVQAIVHYQ
-2993 DASGNSL
+2993 DDDGNTMA
-3000 VPDSIQTAR
+3000 PDNVQTAR
-3009 LTRTITVDK
+3009 WTRVITVDK
-3018 VTGKIIAAT
+3018 VTGRIIAAT
-3027 DWTSDPAEYAAVSSP
+3027 DWTSDPTEYATVSSP
-3042 VIDGYTPDQTMVS
+3042 VIDGYTPDQTTVA

-3063 VKTVLYAKN
+3063 VKTVIYAKN
-3072 AVPVEPEQPTEPS
+3072 AVPVESEQPAEPS
-3085 QPAAPSETVQPSIG
+3085 QPTAPSESVQPSIG

-3113 AKTTMK
+3113 TKTTMK

-3124 GNDNDNDASW
+3124 GNDNDKDASW
-3134 SIMGLLTSLLGMLG
+3134 SIMGLLTSLLGMFG

>member
-54 RAATSSSSAVTL
+54 SAATSSSSAVTL
-66 SANTAASSSAA
+66 SASAA
-77 STVNSLMSSTAAKA
+77 VSHS
-91 QSASTSSMAA
+91 
-101 TASARS
+101 
-107 AATSADRAAAT
+107 AAAT
-118 TVSQTPAS
+118 TNPQSNATTVKSQTNAASQAVSASAS
-126 TTASESGPTSS
+126 TTVSQPASATRTAATVTGQTASKSAESASAATPISTVATQDRTASNQKSAALSQTTAS
-137 TASQAAASSQAA
+137 TATAA
-149 SSSTGSASQVSPTS
+149 VSDS
-163 QSAANSQAGAGK
+163 QSSAK
-175 TITLDLKQAASTPA
+175 TATLDLKAFAPATAS
-189 VSADAI
+189 VDEIGS
-195 ANSLVA
+195 SLVA
-201 NGLNDTAAIFS
+201 NGLNDKAATFS
-212 VKDPEYPSSMY
+212 VKDPEYPNSMY

-238 RNNQTGKTG
+238 RDNWTGRTGK
-247 EYNIVLSTDRSGN
+247 YNIVLSTDRSGS
-260 GILYVTILDSTNKIK
+260 GILYVTILDSTNKIP
-275 LNSYTINEDD
+275 LNDYYTINEND
-285 YEYNVRTSKDSW
+285 YEEYYEDLWS
-297 RGIYLGRIY
+297 YLCCIY
-306 NDHYSGVIRN
+306 NDHYSGVICN
-316 IYDSSTSY
+316 INGSNYS
-324 NWSPRFNVNQGGA
+324 WSPRFNVNRGGA
-337 VPDST
+337 VSDSN
-342 YYTILSFMIPKLV
+342 YYTSLSFMIPKLV

-363 DNGNQIAQSHVQQG
+363 DSGNQIAQSYVQQG
-377 LSGQTYTTTGGKVV
+377 LSGQIYTTTGGKVV
-391 NGYYEIVPSNS
+391 SGYYETVPSNS

-408 FGKIGDTYTKN
+408 FGKIGDKYTKD
-419 WHNGDMVVF
+419 WHNGDRVDF
-428 TQTGADGTMR
+428 TQTGADGTMQ
-438 ADYYYN
+438 ADYYYKN
-444 NSLRGSYTLTPSGAG
+444 ELRDSRTLTPSGAG
-459 SSVTVESGSG
+459 SSATVKSGSG
-469 GNITIYNIYIPQTRN
+469 GTLKIDNIYIPQTRN

-510 KTQYANDPDDATS
+510 KTQYANDPNDATR
-523 AADVTLPT
+523 AADVTLPKIT
-531 IAGFVPF
+531 GFVPF

-570 KARIDFID
+570 KARVDFID
-578 QDSGNQVISS
+578 QDKSNQVIFS
-588 SGTLTDFDGQTINFS
+588 SGTLTDYDGQPINFS

-609 QLVYDAK
+609 QLVYDDK

-636 DSNANVDQVYQVVLK
+636 DHNANADQVYQVVLK
-651 HHHETVDGKTY
+651 HHHETVDGKTDSV
-662 PANGQKTVKRT
+662 NGQKTVKRT
-673 IDYYYQGDGK
+673 IEYYYQGDGQ
-683 AAPSVEQSVTFTRT
+683 AERPFEQKVTFTRT
-697 GDRDRVNGTTTW
+697 GDRDRVTGATTW

-733 DKLTVAGIT
+733 DKLTVAGAT
-742 IRATD
+742 IKATD
-747 KDSTE
+747 KDSTV

-763 KVIYHDDTTNQ
+763 KVICHDDTTNQ

-787 DSGRNTKAAIAEYV
+787 DSGRNTKVAIAEYV

-822 DQNDQTYVVHFVHE
+822 DQNDQTYIVHFVHE
-836 TEAVK
+836 TETAK

-891 DQTIWNGDWTPTQT
+891 DQKTWNGDWTPTQT
-905 FKTVVSPTLA
+905 FKIVVSPTLA

-922 QVDAVAIT
+922 QVNAVAIT
-930 VTDANYDQSLNV
+930 VTDANYGQSLNV

-958 YIDDTTHQVLEYWT
+958 YIDDTTHQVLESWT
-972 GTGQSGQTLDYTTA
+972 GTGQSGQTLDYTTT

-991 YLGQHYALVSDA
+991 YLGQHYVLVSDD
-1003 TNGNQPVL
+1003 TNEKQPVL

-1024 HLKHQTTNTSRTM
+1024 HLKHQTTSTSRTM
-1037 KVTEEIRYAY
+1037 KVTEEIKYAY
-1047 KGDANYKDGTL
+1047 KGDANHQDGTL

-1070 TRELV
+1070 TKELV
-1075 FEQDGVIDNVT
+1075 FEQDGVTDNVT
-1086 GTTTW
+1086 NTTTW
-1091 NNDWKQ
+1091 NQDWKQ

-1105 TPNLKGYTV
+1105 TPNLKGYSV
-1114 SVDEVPAQSV
+1114 SVDEVAQSV

-1148 QTALIKYIDGSD
+1148 QTALIRYIDGSD
-1160 NDKVLETDTQ
+1160 NDKALETDKQ

-1265 QVTGKTDWDSSYS
+1265 LVTDQIDWNSDYS
-1278 ETQYFK
+1278 ETQYFD
-1284 EVKAKPIAGYTPDI
+1284 EVTAGHVDGYTPDI
-1298 QTLASRKITVT
+1298 QTIAKRKITVT
-1309 NDNFVNGQFEGTI
+1309 NQNFVAGQFEGTI

-1400 DPYDQVYAVHLK
+1400 DPYDQVYVVHLK
-1412 HGYEDT
+1412 HGYENT

-1433 NGKSVQDPYHK
+1433 NYSQAHDLYHK
-1444 ELTFTQK
+1444 ELTFTQN
-1451 GQLDKVTKATDWNGD
+1451 GQLDKVTKTTNWGD
-1466 WSAAQTLAK
+1466 WTPAQTLAK
-1475 VDSPKITGYH
+1475 VDSPTITGYH

-1499 NDNYDKD
+1499 NGNYDKD

-1528 TKTNNAIASE
+1528 KKTKNTIASE
-1538 SLEGKTG
+1538 SLKGKTG
-1545 DHQTY
+1545 EHQTY

-1564 NYTLDKDETQNGIIF
+1564 NYTLDSDETQKGITF
-1579 PADGQLKVYY
+1579 PADGELKVYY
-1589 VYLGHKTEDVS
+1589 VYLGHKTKQVS
-1600 RTANVKQIIHY
+1600 RKVDVNQIIHY
-1611 QSTDGRK
+1611 QSTDGLK
-1618 LAEDTIVNKQASQ
+1618 LAEDTTVPSKQAIQ

-1641 TAWGEWTQADFDAVQ
+1641 TVWGEWTQAKFDAVQ

-1662 YTDPNPDQIVGE
+1662 YTDPNPKQIASE

-1693 LYTPKSQTATITF
+1693 IYTPKSQKATITF
-1706 IDDDAKDPNDRQM
+1706 IDDDAKDASDQQM
-1719 STVTLNGH
+1719 STVTLKGY
-1727 SNEDSGYNTSSA
+1727 SNADSGYNTSSTII
-1739 VASYQQIGYVK
+1739 SYEKIGYVK
-1750 VSDGTNGQNV
+1750 VSDDTNGQNV
-1760 IFDANDAADQSFV
+1760 IFDANDAADQSFE
-1773 VHFKHGKNSTSRPVN
+1773 VHFEHVKKSTSRDVT

-1799 GGKAGQNVFAPETQ
+1799 GDKAGQNVFAPETQ
-1813 TLEFTQTGIQDLV
+1813 TLKFTQNGKQDLV
-1826 NKQVTWDKLAAQS
+1826 NRQIAWDKVDAQS

-1855 AVVPASE
+1855 AVVPASA
-1862 IRPADSDFAQ
+1862 ISPADSDFAQ
-1872 KTVVINET
+1872 KTVVIKET

-1901 GHQLLFKELGGLSDM
+1901 GRQLRFKKLSGLSDM

-1926 KGLEQLHYQLLTD
+1926 KELEQLHYKLLTD

-1961 GHETE
+1961 GHEYETE
-1966 KDSRTKTVTETIDYV
+1966 KDPRTKTVTETIDYV
-1981 KDGAVLSDQ
+1981 KDGVVLKDQ
-1990 RVEKELNFTQNG
+1990 RVTKELNFTQNG

-2022 FAAVPSLTIKGY
+2022 FAAVVSPTIKGY

-2040 VDEIAITVN
+2040 IDEIAITVN
-2049 NDNYNQDLNVYKQVV
+2049 NDNYNQNLNIYKQVV

-2081 GTIIGEKNLTGFSN
+2081 GTIIGEKNLTGSSN

-2102 VNVIKA
+2102 ANVINA
-2108 WAAKGYDLVKDET
+2108 WVAKGYDLVKDET

-2145 HATVNRSVKVQ
+2145 HAEVKSPVKVQ

-2185 FEQTGDEDLVTHTIV
+2185 FEQTGDEDLVTHMIV

-2215 LTHGADYDA
+2215 LTHGKVYDG
-2224 IAELIPGYHLNVN
+2224 IAVLIPGYHLNVN

-2250 FAKASD
+2250 FDKASD
-2256 GVFMVADT
+2256 GVFTVADT

-2287 VTIDQTTG
+2287 VTIDHTTG
-2295 QSGAKSNYDS
+2295 QSGAKSSYDS
-2305 AKTLARLIYNEQTN
+2305 AKTLGQLLYDKQTN

-2339 DDQVDQTFVVHLK
+2339 DEQVDQTFAVYLK

-2366 KQTVLY
+2366 K
-2372 KYADGTQ
+2372 
-2379 AADPYSGKDMTF
+2379 
-2391 KQTGDLDM
+2391 
-2399 VTGAIDWNG
+2399 
-2408 AWTTDER
+2408 
-2415 QGKFDDV
+2415 
-2422 TSPTIKGYTPD
+2422 
-2433 VTVLSH
+2433 
-2439 SPLTMDNDKYDA
+2439 
-2451 PIDLLDIVTYS
+2451 
-2462 PNDQTAIIKY
+2462 
-2472 VDIDNGGS
+2472 
-2480 FVAYD
+2480 
-2485 EAKGKTNEQINY
+2485 
-2497 DTKDQLS
+2497 
-2504 KLVYDEQTNPTGKYV
+2504 
-2519 LVSDGFTQALA
+2519 
-2530 AAQAQGQQLRFDND
+2530 
-2544 DQNYQLFTIYLRH
+2544 
-2557 HYSSVDPDT
+2557 
-2566 DPASGIRKVSQIIHY
+2566 
-2581 VYQDSQQPAANDNVQ
+2581 
-2596 VLTFKRVGYQDDVT
+2596 
-2610 GKVYWPL
+2610 
-2617 WETVASQKTV
+2617 
-2627 AVASPTIKGYTPVNG
+2627 
-2642 QTEIGA
+2642 
-2648 NEIAAAQ
+2648 
-2655 KDDVVIYVNY
+2655 
-2665 AADPQQARINY
+2665 
-2676 VDQDTGQT
+2676 
-2684 IQSDKVDGVTDAKI
+2684 
-2698 DYSTADQIKQLI
+2698 
-2710 NKGYVLVS
+2710 
-2718 DGFTQAL
+2718 
-2725 AAAQAQGQQLR
+2725 
-2736 FDNDD
+2736 
-2741 QNYQLFTIY
+2741 
-2750 LRHHYSSVDPDTDPA
+2750 
-2765 SGIRKVSQ
+2765 
-2773 IIHYVYQDS
+2773 
-2782 QQPAANDNVQ
+2782 
-2792 VLTFK
+2792 
-2797 RVGYQDDVTGK
+2797 
-2808 VYWPLWETVA
+2808 
-2818 SQKTVAVASPT
+2818 
-2829 IKGYTPVNGQTEI
+2829 
-2842 GANEI
+2842 
-2847 AAAQKDDVVIYVNYA
+2847 
-2862 ADPQQA
+2862 
-2868 RINYVDQDTGQ
+2868 
-2879 TIQSDKVDG
+2879 
-2888 VTDAKIDYSTA
+2888 
-2899 DQIKQ
+2899 
-2904 LINKGYVLVSDEFT
+2904 
-2918 QAQDAGK
+2918 
-2925 AVFDRDGNALQTF
+2925 
-2938 TVTLKHGTQVIDPN
+2938 
-2952 HPDPDNPILPET
+2952 
-2964 PINPADPTGPVW
+2964 
-2976 PAKDQYD
+2976 
-2983 HTTRAIVHYQ
+2983 
-2993 DASGNSL
+2993 
-3000 VPDSIQTAR
+3000 
-3009 LTRTITVDK
+3009 
-3018 VTGKIIAAT
+3018 
-3027 DWTSDPAEYAAVSSP
+3027 
-3042 VIDGYTPDQTMVS
+3042 
-3055 FEMTPADQ
+3055 
-3063 VKTVLYAKN
+3063 
-3072 AVPVEPEQPTEPS
+3072 
-3085 QPAAPSETVQPSIG
+3085 
-3099 RDSQSMQTSAESPT
+3099 
-3113 AKTTMK
+3113 
-3119 QLPQT
+3119 
-3124 GNDNDNDASW
+3124 
-3134 SIMGLLTSLLGMLG
+3134 
-3148 LAGLFKKKHDRG
+3148 

>member
-35 MTNHAAAASVEEP
+35 TTNHAAAASTAEP

-54 RAATSSSSAVTL
+54 RAATSSSSTVTL
-66 SANTAASSSAA
+66 SVGATHDMTAGSSAA
-77 STVNSLMSSTAAKA
+77 STVNSLTNSTAAQA
-91 QSASTSSMAA
+91 QSVSTSSMAA
-101 TASARS
+101 TASSQS

-118 TVSQTPAS
+118 TVSQTPAL
-126 TTASESGPTSS
+126 TTVATSS

-149 SSSTGSASQVSPTS
+149 LSSTGSASQTLPTS
-163 QSAANSQAGAGK
+163 QSAANSQAGTGK
-175 TITLDLKQAASTPA
+175 TITLDLKQAASTAA
-189 VSADAI
+189 VSTDAI
-195 ANSLVA
+195 ANRLVA
-201 NGLNDTAAIFS
+201 NGLNDTAATFS

-238 RNNQTGKTG
+238 RNNRTGRTG
-247 EYNIVLSTDRSGN
+247 EYNIVLSTDRSGS
-260 GILYVTILDSTNKIK
+260 GILYVTILDSTNKIP
-275 LNSYTINEDD
+275 LNDYYTINEDD
-285 YEYNVRTSKDSW
+285 YEYWS
-297 RGIYLGRIY
+297 YLCCIY
-306 NDHYSGVIRN
+306 NDHYSGVICN
-316 IYDSSTSY
+316 TNDSNYS
-324 NWSPRFNVNQGGA
+324 WSPRFNVNRGGA
-337 VPDST
+337 VSDSN
-342 YYTILSFMIPKLV
+342 YYTSLSFMIPKLV

-363 DNGNQIAQSHVQQG
+363 DSGNQIAQSYVQQG
-377 LSGQTYTTTGGKVV
+377 LSGQIYTTTGGKVV
-391 NGYYEIVPSNS
+391 SGYYETVPSNS

-408 FGKIGDTYTKN
+408 FGKIGDTYTKD
-419 WHNGDMVVF
+419 WHNGDKVIF

-438 ADYYYN
+438 ADYYYDDQW
-444 NSLRGSYTLTPSGAG
+444 LHSYTLTPSGAG
-459 SSVTVESGSG
+459 SSVTITSGSG
-469 GNITIYNIYIPQTRN
+469 GNLTIYNIYIPQTRN

-489 KKLGNLVI
+489 KKLGSLVI
-497 DSTDAAFDAAKKT
+497 DSTDAVFDAAKKT

-546 YTFNPAKYI
+546 YTFNPTKYI

-570 KARIDFID
+570 KARVDFVD
-578 QDSGNQVISS
+578 QDSGNQVIFS
-588 SGTLTDFDGQTINFS
+588 SGTLTDYGGQPINFS
-603 TADQLK
+603 TADRLK

-616 TNPNGKYDLVKDGF
+616 TNPDGKYDLVKDSF

-636 DSNANVDQVYQVVLK
+636 DHNANVDQSYQVVLK
-651 HHHETVDGKTY
+651 HHHETVDGKTDT
-662 PANGQKTVKRT
+662 ANGQKTVKRT
-673 IDYYYQGDGK
+673 IEYYYQGDGQ
-683 AAPSVEQSVTFTRT
+683 AAPSVEQKVTFTRT
-697 GDRDRVNGTTTW
+697 GDRDRVTGATTW

-718 NVEHVDSP
+718 NVEQKDSP

-733 DKLTVAGIT
+733 DKLTVAGAT
-742 IRATD
+742 IKATD
-747 KDSTE
+747 KDSTV

-763 KVIYHDDTTNQ
+763 KVIYYDDTTNQ
-774 DLAVKE
+774 DLAIKE
-780 FSGNSGA
+780 FTGNSGA

-836 TEAVK
+836 AEAVK

-865 VDIKNQIPVYT
+865 VDVKDQLPVYYD
-876 ATLTFNESGVHDLYT
+876 TLTFNESGVHDLYT
-891 DQTIWNGDWTPTQT
+891 DQTTWNGDWTPTQT

-930 VTDANYDQSLNV
+930 VTDANYGQSLNV
-942 HHDIIY
+942 HRDIIY

-958 YIDDTTHQVLEYWT
+958 YIDDTTHQVLEHWT

-991 YLGQHYALVSDA
+991 YLGQHYVLVSDA
-1003 TNGNQPVL
+1003 TDGNRPVL

-1024 HLKHQTTNTSRTM
+1024 HLKHQTTSTSRTM
-1037 KVTEEIRYAY
+1037 KVTEEIKYVY
-1047 KGDANYKDGTL
+1047 KGDANYQDGTL

-1075 FEQDGVIDNVT
+1075 FEQDGVTDNVT
-1086 GTTTW
+1086 NTTTW
-1091 NNDWKQ
+1091 NQDWKQ

-1105 TPNLKGYTV
+1105 TPNLKGYSV

-1160 NDKVLETDTQ
+1160 NDKALETDTQ

-1207 NDDAGQDQIFKI
+1207 NDDASQDQIFKI
-1219 VLKHKTTAVTHSVEV
+1219 VLKHKTAAVTRSVTV

-1265 QVTGKTDWDSSYS
+1265 LVTDQIDWDSHYS
-1278 ETQYFK
+1278 ETQYFD
-1284 EVKAKPIAGYTPDI
+1284 VVTAGHVDGYTPDI
-1298 QTLASRKITVT
+1298 QTIAKRKITVT
-1309 NDNFVNGQFEGTI
+1309 NQNFVAGQFEGTI

-1336 DDTTGKQLANE
+1336 DDTTGKQLANKI
-1347 VLNGYSN
+1347 LNGYSN
-1354 TIAYS
+1354 ASANYS
-1359 TTEPNKKYSTT
+1359 TTET
-1370 ELIKNYLGQG
+1370 IKNYLGQG

-1385 DSTNGAAE
+1385 DSTNGAE

-1444 ELTFTQK
+1444 ELTFTQN
-1451 GQLDKVTKATDWNGD
+1451 GQLDKVTKTTNWNGD
-1466 WSAAQTLAK
+1466 WTPAQTLAK
-1475 VDSPKITGYH
+1475 VDSPTIPGYH
-1485 YDYAGEPEHTITIT
+1485 NNYASEPEHTITIT
-1499 NDNYDKD
+1499 NGNYDTD

-1513 TYYADSQNVAIVYVD
+1513 TYYADSQNVTIVYVD
-1528 TKTNNAIASE
+1528 TKTNNVIVSE

-1545 DHQTY
+1545 EQQTY

-1564 NYTLDKDETQNGIIF
+1564 NYTLVNDETQNGITF
-1579 PADGQLKVYY
+1579 PADGELKVYH
-1589 VYLGHKTEDVS
+1589 VFLDHKTETVS

-1611 QSTDGRK
+1611 QLTGGRK
-1618 LAEDTIVNKQASQ
+1618 LADDKIVTKQASQ

-1641 TAWGEWTQADFDAVQ
+1641 TVWGEWTQADFEAVQ
-1656 APMIAG
+1656 ALPIAG
-1662 YTDPNPDQIVGE
+1662 YTDPNPGQIASE

-1693 LYTPKSQTATITF
+1693 IYTPKSQKATITF
-1706 IDDDAKDPNDRQM
+1706 IDDDAKKPSDRQM
-1719 STVTLNGH
+1719 ATVTLNGH

-1739 VASYQQIGYVK
+1739 IASYEQIGYVK
-1750 VSDGTNGQNV
+1750 VSDDTNGQNV
-1760 IFDANDAADQSFV
+1760 IFDANDAADQSFE
-1773 VHFKHGKNSTSRPVN
+1773 VHFKHDKKSTSRDVT

-1799 GGKAGQNVFAPETQ
+1799 GDKAGQNVFAPDTQ
-1813 TLEFTQTGIQDLV
+1813 TLKFTQYGMQDLV
-1826 NKQVTWDKLAAQS
+1826 NRQIAWDKVDAQS
-1839 FKEVPSQK
+1839 FKEVPSEK
-1847 IAGYVYDK
+1847 VAGYVYDK

-1862 IRPADSDFAQ
+1862 ISPADSDFAQ

-1901 GHQLLFKELGGLSDM
+1901 GHRLLFKELSGLSDM

-1926 KGLEQLHYQLLTD
+1926 KDLEQLHYQLLTD

-1946 VFDHNDEDQVYYVYF
+1946 VFDHNDEDQVYHVYF

-1981 KDGAVLSDQ
+1981 KDGVVLKDQ
-1990 RVEKELNFTQNG
+1990 RVTKELNFTQNG

-2022 FAAVPSLTIKGY
+2022 FAAVPSPTFKGY

-2073 IEYFDQDT
+2073 IEYLDQDT
-2081 GTIIGEKNLTGFSN
+2081 GTIIGEKNLIGFSN

-2102 VNVIKA
+2102 VNDIKA
-2108 WAAKGYDLVKDET
+2108 FEDKGYELVKDET

-2130 DDNVSQSFVVYLKHR
+2130 NDNVSQSFVVYLKHR
-2145 HATVNRSVKVQ
+2145 HAAVNRSVKVQ

-2171 MAASDYHDPAADLT
+2171 MAASDYHDPATDLT

-2200 YDATYKKQAQ
+2200 YDASYKDQAQ

-2215 LTHGADYDA
+2215 LTHGAVYDA

-2250 FAKASD
+2250 FDKASD
-2256 GVFMVADT
+2256 GVFTVADT

-2277 YVDDDLDEKV
+2277 YVDDDLNEKV
-2287 VTIDQTTG
+2287 VTIDHTTG
-2295 QSGAKSNYDS
+2295 QSGAKSSYDS
-2305 AKTLARLIYNEQTN
+2305 AKTLGQLLYDKQTN

-2379 AADPYSGKDMTF
+2379 AADPYYGRDMTF

-2439 SPLTMDNDKYDA
+2439 SPLTMSNDKYGS

-2480 FVAYD
+2480 LVAYD

-2497 DTKDQLS
+2497 DTKDQLG

-2519 LVSDGFTQALA
+2519 LVSDGFAQAQA

-2557 HYSSVDPDT
+2557 HYSQVEPET
-2566 DPASGIRKVSQIIHY
+2566 DPASGLRKVSQIIHY
-2581 VYQDSQQPAANDNVQ
+2581 VYQNSQQPAANDNVQ
-2596 VLTFKRVGYQDDVT
+2596 VLTFKRTGYRDDVT
-2610 GKVYWPL
+2610 GQVFWPL
-2617 WETVASQKTV
+2617 WETIAAQKTK
-2627 AVASPTIKGYTPVNG
+2627 AVDSPTIKGYTP
-2642 QTEIGA
+2642 
-2648 NEIAAAQ
+2648 
-2655 KDDVVIYVNY
+2655 
-2665 AADPQQARINY
+2665 
-2676 VDQDTGQT
+2676 
-2684 IQSDKVDGVTDAKI
+2684 
-2698 DYSTADQIKQLI
+2698 
-2710 NKGYVLVS
+2710 
-2718 DGFTQAL
+2718 
-2725 AAAQAQGQQLR
+2725 
-2736 FDNDD
+2736 DN
-2741 QNYQLFTIY
+2741 
-2750 LRHHYSSVDPDTDPA
+2750 SV
-2765 SGIRKVSQ
+2765 
-2773 IIHYVYQDS
+2773 
-2782 QQPAANDNVQ
+2782 
-2792 VLTFK
+2792 
-2797 RVGYQDDVTGK
+2797 
-2808 VYWPLWETVA
+2808 
-2818 SQKTVAVASPT
+2818 
-2829 IKGYTPVNGQTEI
+2829 I

-2925 AVFDRDGNALQTF
+2925 AVFDQDGNALQTF

-2976 PAKDQYD
+2976 PSKDQYD
-2983 HTTRAIVHYQ
+2983 HTTQAIVHYQ
-2993 DASGNSL
+2993 DAAGNSL
-3000 VPDSIQTAR
+3000 APDSIQTAR
-3009 LTRTITVDK
+3009 WTRTITVDK

-3027 DWTSDPAEYAAVSSP
+3027 EWTSDPTEYATVSSP
-3042 VIDGYTPDQTMVS
+3042 AIDGYTPDQTMVA

-3063 VKTVLYAKN
+3063 VKTVIYAKN
-3072 AVPVEPEQPTEPS
+3072 AVPVEPEQPAEPS

-3099 RDSQSMQTSAESPT
+3099 HDSQSMQTSAESPT

-3124 GNDNDNDASW
+3124 GNDNDKDASW
-3134 SIMGLLTSLLGMLG
+3134 SIMGLLTSLLGMFG

>member
-35 MTNHAAAASVEEP
+35 TTNHAAAASVEEP

-54 RAATSSSSAVTL
+54 RAATSSSSAITL
-66 SANTAASSSAA
+66 SAGATQDTTAGSSAA
-77 STVNSLMSSTAAKA
+77 STVNSLTNSTAAQA
-91 QSASTSSMAA
+91 QSVSTSSMAA
-101 TASARS
+101 TASSQS
-107 AATSADRAAAT
+107 AATSSDRAAAT
-118 TVSQTPAS
+118 TVSQAPAS
-126 TTASESGPTSS
+126 TTVVTSS
-137 TASQAAASSQAA
+137 TASQAA
-149 SSSTGSASQVSPTS
+149 SSSTGSASQTSPTS
-163 QSAANSQAGAGK
+163 QSAANSQAGTGK
-175 TITLDLKQAASTPA
+175 TITLDLKQAASTAA
-189 VSADAI
+189 VSTDAI
-195 ANSLVA
+195 ANRLVA
-201 NGLNDTAAIFS
+201 NGLNDTAATFS

-238 RNNQTGKTG
+238 RNNRNGRTG
-247 EYNIVLSTDRSGN
+247 EYNIVLSTDRSGS
-260 GILYVTILDSTNKIK
+260 GILYVTILDSTNKK
-275 LNSYTINEDD
+275 VLNEYTINEDD
-285 YEYNVRTSKDSW
+285 YEYYVATSKDSW
-297 RGIYLGRIY
+297 SRVYLGRIY

-316 IYDSSTSY
+316 PYDSSTYY

-337 VPDST
+337 VSDSN

-363 DNGNQIAQSHVQQG
+363 DSSNQIAQSYVQQG
-377 LSGQTYTTTGGKVV
+377 LSGQVYTTTGGKVV
-391 NGYYEIVPSNS
+391 NGYYETVPSNS

-408 FGKIGDTYTKN
+408 FGKINDTYTKD
-419 WHNGDMVVF
+419 WHSGDKVIF

-444 NSLRGSYTLTPSGAG
+444 NHLRGSYTLTPSGAG

-489 KKLGNLVI
+489 KKLGSLVI
-497 DSTDAAFDAAKKT
+497 DSTDVAFDAAKKT

-523 AADVTLPT
+523 AADVTLPKIT
-531 IAGFVPF
+531 GFVPF
-538 INGVAVTD
+538 INGIEVTD
-546 YTFNPAKYI
+546 YTFNPTKYI
-555 TSLDQDITV
+555 TSLDQDINV

-570 KARIDFID
+570 KAKIDFID
-578 QDSGNQVISS
+578 QDKGNQVIST
-588 SGTLTDFDGQTINFS
+588 SGTLTDYDGQPINFSTADQLKQLVYDGQPINFS

-616 TNPNGKYDLVKDGF
+616 TNPNGKYDLVNDGF

-636 DSNANVDQVYQVVLK
+636 DSNANADQVYQVVLK
-651 HHHETVDGKTY
+651 HHHETVDGKTD

-673 IDYYYQGDGK
+673 IEYYYQGDGQ
-683 AAPSVEQSVTFTRT
+683 AAPSVEQKVTFTRT
-697 GDRDRVNGTTTW
+697 GDRDRVTGATTW

-718 NVEHVDSP
+718 NVEQKDSP

-733 DKLTVAGIT
+733 DKLTVAGAT
-742 IRATD
+742 IKATD
-747 KDSTE
+747 KDSTV

-822 DQNDQTYVVHFVHE
+822 DKNDQTYVVHFVHE

-865 VDIKNQIPVYT
+865 VDVKDQLPVYYD
-876 ATLTFNESGVHDLYT
+876 TLTFNESGVHDLYT
-891 DQTIWNGDWTPTQT
+891 DQTTWNGDWTPTQT

-930 VTDANYDQSLNV
+930 VTDANYGQSLNV

-958 YIDDTTHQVLEYWT
+958 YIDDTTHQVLEHWT

-986 ATINK
+986 ATISK
-991 YLGQHYALVSDA
+991 YLGQHYVLVSDA
-1003 TNGNQPVL
+1003 THGNQPVL

-1024 HLKHQTTNTSRTM
+1024 HLKHQTTSTSRTM
-1037 KVTEEIRYAY
+1037 KVTEEIKYVY
-1047 KGDANYKDGTL
+1047 KGDANYQDGTL

-1075 FEQDGVIDNVT
+1075 FEQDGVTDNVT
-1086 GTTTW
+1086 NTTTW
-1091 NNDWKQ
+1091 NQDWKQ

-1105 TPNLKGYTV
+1105 TPNLMGYSV

-1219 VLKHKTTAVTHSVEV
+1219 VLKHKTAAVTRSVEV

-1265 QVTGKTDWDSSYS
+1265 LVTDQIDWDSSYS
-1278 ETQYFK
+1278 KTQYFK

-1298 QTLASRKITVT
+1298 QMLASRKITVT

-1444 ELTFTQK
+1444 ELMFTQK

-1466 WSAAQTLAK
+1466 WTPAQTLAK
-1475 VDSPKITGYH
+1475 VDSPTITGYH
-1485 YDYAGEPEHTITIT
+1485 YDYAGEPERTITIT
-1499 NDNYDKD
+1499 NDNYDTD

-1545 DHQTY
+1545 NQQQYD
-1550 SAQDFIAKK
+1550 ADAFIQKK
-1559 LTNYQ
+1559 LKNYQ
-1564 NYTLDKDETQNGIIF
+1564 NYTLVKDETQNGIMF

-1589 VYLGHKTEDVS
+1589 VYLGHKTETVS

-1706 IDDDAKDPNDRQM
+1706 IDDDAKDASDQHM
-1719 STVTLNGH
+1719 STVTLNGY
-1727 SNEDSGYNTSSA
+1727 SNEDSGYNTSLA
-1739 VASYQQIGYVK
+1739 IANYEQIGYVK

-1760 IFDANDAADQSFV
+1760 IFDANDAADQSFE
-1773 VHFKHGKNSTSRPVN
+1773 VHFKHGKNSTSRPVT

-1862 IRPADSDFAQ
+1862 ISPADSDFAQ

-2145 HATVNRSVKVQ
+2145 HAAVNRSVKVQ

-2250 FAKASD
+2250 FDKASD
-2256 GVFMVADT
+2256 GVFTVADT

-2295 QSGAKSNYDS
+2295 QSGAKSSYDS
-2305 AKTLARLIYNEQTN
+2305 AKTLGQLLYDKQTN

-2408 AWTTDER
+2408 AWMTDER

-2439 SPLTMDNDKYDA
+2439 SSLTMDNDKYDA

-2480 FVAYD
+2480 LVAYD

-2519 LVSDGFTQALA
+2519 LVSDGFAQALA

-2648 NEIAAAQ
+2648 NEIAA
-2655 KDDVVIYVNY
+2655 V
-2665 AADPQQARINY
+2665 
-2676 VDQDTGQT
+2676 
-2684 IQSDKVDGVTDAKI
+2684 
-2698 DYSTADQIKQLI
+2698 
-2710 NKGYVLVS
+2710 
-2718 DGFTQAL
+2718 
-2725 AAAQAQGQQLR
+2725 
-2736 FDNDD
+2736 
-2741 QNYQLFTIY
+2741 
-2750 LRHHYSSVDPDTDPA
+2750 
-2765 SGIRKVSQ
+2765 
-2773 IIHYVYQDS
+2773 
-2782 QQPAANDNVQ
+2782 
-2792 VLTFK
+2792 
-2797 RVGYQDDVTGK
+2797 
-2808 VYWPLWETVA
+2808 
-2818 SQKTVAVASPT
+2818 
-2829 IKGYTPVNGQTEI
+2829 
-2842 GANEI
+2842 
-2847 AAAQKDDVVIYVNYA
+2847 QKDDVVIYVNYA

-3000 VPDSIQTAR
+3000 APDSIQTAR
-3009 LTRTITVDK
+3009 WTRTITVDK

-3027 DWTSDPAEYAAVSSP
+3027 EWTSDPTEYATVSSP
-3042 VIDGYTPDQTMVS
+3042 AIDGYTPDQTTVA

-3072 AVPVEPEQPTEPS
+3072 AVPVEPEQPAEPS
-3085 QPAAPSETVQPSIG
+3085 EIVQPSIV
-3099 RDSQSMQTSAESPT
+3099 RDSQLMQTSAESPT

>member
-35 MTNHAAAASVEEP
+35 TTNHVAAASTAEP

-54 RAATSSSSAVTL
+54 REATSSSSAVIL

-77 STVNSLMSSTAAKA
+77 STVNSLTSSTAAKA

-118 TVSQTPAS
+118 TVSQTPTS
-126 TTASESGPTSS
+126 TTVAESGPTSS

-175 TITLDLKQAASTPA
+175 TITLDLKQAASTAA
-189 VSADAI
+189 VSTDAI
-195 ANSLVA
+195 GNSLVA
-201 NGLNDTAAIFS
+201 NGLNDTAATFS

-238 RNNQTGKTG
+238 RNNRTGRTG
-247 EYNIVLSTDRSGN
+247 EYNIVLSTDRSGS
-260 GILYVTILDSTNKIK
+260 GILYVTILDSTNKIP
-275 LNSYTINEDD
+275 LNEYTINEDD
-285 YEYNVRTSKDSW
+285 YEYYALSGVYP
-297 RGIYLGRIY
+297 GLIY

-316 IYDSSTSY
+316 PYDSSTSY

-337 VPDST
+337 VSDST

-391 NGYYEIVPSNS
+391 NGYYETVPSNS

-408 FGKIGDTYTKN
+408 FGQIGDTYTKN
-419 WHNGDMVVF
+419 WHNGDKVVF

-459 SSVTVESGSG
+459 SSVTVNSGSG
-469 GNITIYNIYIPQTRN
+469 GTLTIRNIYIPQTRN

-489 KKLGNLVI
+489 KKLGSLVI

-570 KARIDFID
+570 KAQIDFID

-630 PAGATY
+630 PAGAVF
-636 DSNANVDQVYQVVLK
+636 DSNANVDQVYQVILK
-651 HHHETVDGKTY
+651 HHHETIDGKTD

-697 GDRDRVNGTTTW
+697 GDRDRVTGTTTW

-733 DKLTVAGIT
+733 DKLTVAGTT
-742 IRATD
+742 IKATD
-747 KDSTE
+747 KDSTV

-836 TEAVK
+836 TETVK

-865 VDIKNQIPVYT
+865 VDVKNQIPVYT

-891 DQTIWNGDWTPTQT
+891 DQTAWDGNWTPTQT
-905 FKTVVSPTLA
+905 FKEVVSPVLV

-922 QVDAVAIT
+922 KVDAVAIT
-930 VTDANYDQSLNV
+930 VTDANYGQSLNV

-958 YIDDTTHQVLEYWT
+958 YLDDTTHQVLESWT

-991 YLGQHYALVSDA
+991 YLGQHYVLVSDA

-1024 HLKHQTTNTSRTM
+1024 HLKHQTTSTSRTM

-1070 TRELV
+1070 TDELV

-1105 TPNLKGYTV
+1105 TPNLKGYAV
-1114 SVDEVPAQSV
+1114 SVDEIPAKSV
-1124 TIDASTFD
+1124 TVDAATFD

-1160 NDKVLETDTQ
+1160 NDKELDTDTQ
-1170 TGLSNQKLDYTSIRN
+1170 TGLSNQKLDYTNIRN
-1185 QILAKYA
+1185 QFLAKYA

-1219 VLKHKTTAVTHSVEV
+1219 VLKHKTKEVTRSVDV

-1265 QVTGKTDWDSSYS
+1265 LVTDQTDWDSDYS
-1278 ETQYFK
+1278 KTQYFE
-1284 EVKAKPIAGYTPDI
+1284 EVAAKTIAGYTPDV
-1298 QTLASRKITVT
+1298 QTIASRKITVT
-1309 NDNFVNGQFEGTI
+1309 NANFVNGQFEGTI

-1336 DDTTGKQLANE
+1336 DDITGKQLANK

-1354 TIAYS
+1354 ASANYS
-1359 TTEPNKKYSTT
+1359 TTET
-1370 ELIKNYLGQG
+1370 IKNYLGKG

-1385 DSTNGAAE
+1385 DPTNGND
-1393 LKFDATD
+1393 LMFDASD
-1400 DPYDQVYAVHLK
+1400 DPNDQIYVVHLK

-1418 QRTKTVV
+1418 TRTKTVV

-1433 NGKSVQDPYHK
+1433 NGSQAHDPYRK
-1444 ELTFTQK
+1444 ALTFKQS
-1451 GQLDKVTKATDWNGD
+1451 GQLDKVTKVTDWKGA

-1475 VDSPKITGYH
+1475 VDSPTIAGYH
-1485 YDYAGEPEHTITIT
+1485 NDYASEPEHMITIT
-1499 NDNYDKD
+1499 NDNYDTD
-1506 LNIYRTV
+1506 LDIYRTV
-1513 TYYADSQNVAIVYVD
+1513 TYFADSQNVVIVYID
-1528 TKTNNAIASE
+1528 KKTNNAIASE

-1545 DHQTY
+1545 EQQTY
-1550 SAQDFIAKK
+1550 SAQDFIIKK

-1564 NYTLDKDETQNGIIF
+1564 NYTIVEDETQSGIKF
-1579 PADGQLKVYY
+1579 SDDGKLTVYH
-1589 VYLGHKTEDVS
+1589 VILDHKTETVS

-1618 LAEDTIVNKQASQ
+1618 LAEDTVITKQASQ
-1631 TGTHDLVDDT
+1631 TGTHDLVDGT
-1641 TAWGEWTQADFDAVQ
+1641 ITWNEWTQADFDSIQ

-1662 YTDPNPDQIVGE
+1662 YNNPSPDQIVGE
-1674 SSAVTN
+1674 SSAITN
-1680 DNWQQDNTLEHTI
+1680 DNWQQDNTLEYTI
-1693 LYTPKSQTATITF
+1693 FYKPKSQKAKITF
-1706 IDDDAKDPNDRQM
+1706 IDDDAKDETDRQM
-1719 STVTLNGH
+1719 STLTLSGY
-1727 SNEDSGYNTSSA
+1727 SNADSGYNTKLA
-1739 VASYQQIGYVK
+1739 IDGYEQMGYVK

-1760 IFDANDAADQSFV
+1760 IFDANDVADDQSFE
-1773 VHFKHGKNSTSRPVN
+1773 VHFKHGTKSTSRNVT
-1788 YQRVITYIYGN
+1788 YQQVITYIYGN
-1799 GGKAGQNVFAPETQ
+1799 GGKAGQNAFAPITQ
-1813 TLEFTQTGIQDLV
+1813 TLTFTQNGIQDLV
-1826 NKQVTWDKLAAQS
+1826 NKQVTWDKLDPQT
-1839 FKEVPSQK
+1839 FTE
-1847 IAGYVYDK
+1847 IASPKMDGYEYDK
-1855 AVVPASE
+1855 AVVSAAAIKPTEDAF
-1862 IRPADSDFAQ
+1862 DQ
-1872 KTVVINET
+1872 KTVVVNET

-1888 KAKIYFIDGTTPT
+1888 KATVYFIDGTTPA
-1901 GHQLLFKELGGLSDM
+1901 GSQLLFKELSGLSDM

-1926 KGLEQLHYQLLTD
+1926 ESLEKLHYQLLTD

-1946 VFDHNDEDQVYYVYF
+1946 VFDHDDEDQVYYVYF

-1966 KDSRTKTVTETIDYV
+1966 KDSRAKTVTETIDYV

-1990 RVEKELNFTQNG
+1990 RVTKELNFTQNG

-2013 NGTWTPTQK
+2013 NGTWTSTQK
-2022 FAAVPSLTIKGY
+2022 FAAVPSPTFKGY

-2049 NDNYNQDLNVYKQVV
+2049 NDNYNQDLNIYKQVV

-2081 GTIIGEKNLTGFSN
+2081 GTIIGEKNLTGSSN
-2095 QLSDYST
+2095 QLSDYT
-2102 VNVIKA
+2102 TGNEIKA
-2108 WAAKGYDLVKDET
+2108 WEEKGYELVDDET

-2145 HATVNRSVKVQ
+2145 HAEVKRSVKVQ

-2171 MAASDYHDPAADLT
+2171 KAASDYHDPAADLT
-2185 FEQTGDEDLVTHTIV
+2185 FEQTGDEDLVTHAIV
-2200 YDATYKKQAQ
+2200 YDASYKDQAQ

-2215 LTHGADYDA
+2215 LTHGAVYDA

-2250 FAKASD
+2250 FDKASD
-2256 GVFMVADT
+2256 GVFTVADT
-2264 VYYIIDNQLANIN
+2264 VYYIIDDQLANIN
-2277 YVDDDLDEKV
+2277 YVDDDSNEKV
-2287 VTIDQTTG
+2287 VTIEQTTG
-2295 QSGAKSNYDS
+2295 KSGAKSSYDS
-2305 AKTLARLIYNEQTN
+2305 ATTLNQLIYNEQTN

-2339 DDQVDQTFVVHLK
+2339 DDQVDQTFIVHLK

-2366 KQTVLY
+2366 KQTVIY
-2372 KYADGTQ
+2372 QYADGTQ
-2379 AADPYSGKDMTF
+2379 AADPYAGKDMTF

-2399 VTGAIDWNG
+2399 VTGMINWNG
-2408 AWTTDER
+2408 VWTTDER
-2415 QGKFDDV
+2415 QGKFADV
-2422 TSPTIKGYTPD
+2422 SSPTIKGYTPD
-2433 VTVLSH
+2433 VTILSH

-2462 PNDQTAIIKY
+2462 PNDQMAIIKY

-2480 FVAYD
+2480 LVAYD

-2497 DTKDQLS
+2497 DTKNQLS
-2504 KLVYDEQTNPTGKYV
+2504 QLVYDAQTNPAGKYV
-2519 LVSDGFTQALA
+2519 LVSDGFAQAQA
-2530 AAQAQGQQLRFDND
+2530 AAQAKGEQLRFDND

-2557 HYSSVDPDT
+2557 HYSQVEPET
-2566 DPASGIRKVSQIIHY
+2566 DPASGMRKVSQIIHY
-2581 VYQDSQQPAANDNVQ
+2581 VYQNSQQSAANDNVQ
-2596 VLTFKRVGYQDDVT
+2596 VLTFKRTGYRDDVT

-2648 NEIAAAQ
+2648 NEIAA
-2655 KDDVVIYVNY
+2655 V
-2665 AADPQQARINY
+2665 
-2676 VDQDTGQT
+2676 
-2684 IQSDKVDGVTDAKI
+2684 
-2698 DYSTADQIKQLI
+2698 
-2710 NKGYVLVS
+2710 
-2718 DGFTQAL
+2718 
-2725 AAAQAQGQQLR
+2725 
-2736 FDNDD
+2736 
-2741 QNYQLFTIY
+2741 
-2750 LRHHYSSVDPDTDPA
+2750 
-2765 SGIRKVSQ
+2765 
-2773 IIHYVYQDS
+2773 
-2782 QQPAANDNVQ
+2782 
-2792 VLTFK
+2792 
-2797 RVGYQDDVTGK
+2797 
-2808 VYWPLWETVA
+2808 
-2818 SQKTVAVASPT
+2818 
-2829 IKGYTPVNGQTEI
+2829 
-2842 GANEI
+2842 
-2847 AAAQKDDVVIYVNYA
+2847 QKDDVVIYVNYA

-2952 HPDPDNPILPET
+2952 NPDPDNPILPAT
-2964 PINPADPTGPVW
+2964 PINPADPTGPAW
-2976 PAKDQYD
+2976 PAKDEYD
-2983 HTTRAIVHYQ
+2983 QTVQAIVHYQ
-2993 DASGNSL
+2993 DDDGNTMA
-3000 VPDSIQTAR
+3000 PDNVQTAR
-3009 LTRTITVDK
+3009 WTRVITVDK
-3018 VTGKIIAAT
+3018 VTGRIIAAT
-3027 DWTSDPAEYAAVSSP
+3027 DWTSDPTEYSTVSSP
-3042 VIDGYTPDQTMVS
+3042 VIDGYTPDQTTVA
-3055 FEMTPADQ
+3055 FEMTPTDQ
-3063 VKTVLYAKN
+3063 VKTVIYAKN

-3085 QPAAPSETVQPSIG
+3085 QPVEPSQPTAPSESVQPGIV

-3113 AKTTMK
+3113 TKTTMK

-3124 GNDNDNDASW
+3124 GNDNVKDASW
-3134 SIMGLLTSLLGMLG
+3134 SIMGLLTSLLSMLG
-3148 LAGLFKKKHDRG
+3148 LAGHFKKKHDRG

>member
-35 MTNHAAAASVEEP
+35 MSNHAAAASVEEP

-66 SANTAASSSAA
+66 SASAA
-77 STVNSLMSSTAAKA
+77 VSHS
-91 QSASTSSMAA
+91 
-101 TASARS
+101 
-107 AATSADRAAAT
+107 AAAT
-118 TVSQTPAS
+118 TNPQANATTVKSQTNAASQAVSASAS
-126 TTASESGPTSS
+126 TTVSQLASATRTAATVTGQTASKSAESASAATPISTVATQDRTASNQKSAVLSQTTAS
-137 TASQAAASSQAA
+137 TATAA
-149 SSSTGSASQVSPTS
+149 VSDS
-163 QSAANSQAGAGK
+163 QSSAK
-175 TITLDLKQAASTPA
+175 TATLDLKAFAPATAS
-189 VSADAI
+189 VDEIGS
-195 ANSLVA
+195 SLVA
-201 NGLNDTAAIFS
+201 NGLNDKAATFS

-223 VDPDTNH
+223 VDPNTNH

-238 RNNQTGKTG
+238 RNNWTDRTG
-247 EYNIVLSTDRSGN
+247 EYNIVLSTDRSGS
-260 GILYVTILDSTNKIK
+260 GILYVTILDSTNKK
-275 LNSYTINEDD
+275 VLNEYTINED
-285 YEYNVRTSKDSW
+285 EYNVVTSKN
-297 RGIYLGRIY
+297 GVYLGRIY

-316 IYDSSTSY
+316 PFDSSIYY

-337 VPDST
+337 VSDNT
-342 YYTILSFMIPKLV
+342 YYTIQSFMIPKLV

-363 DNGNQIAQSHVQQG
+363 DSGNQIAQSYVQQG
-377 LSGQTYTTTGGKVV
+377 LSGQIYTTTGGKVV
-391 NGYYEIVPSNS
+391 NGYYETVPGNS

-408 FGKIGDTYTKN
+408 FGKIGDKYTKN
-419 WHNGDMVVF
+419 WHNGDKVVF
-428 TQTGADGTMR
+428 TQTGADGTMQ
-438 ADYYYN
+438 ADYYYYYDDDDQPR
-444 NSLRGSYTLTPSGAG
+444 SSYTLTPSGAG
-459 SSVTVESGSG
+459 SSVTIESGSG
-469 GNITIYNIYIPQTRN
+469 GNLTIRNIYIPQTRN

-489 KKLGNLVI
+489 KKLGSLVI

-510 KTQYANDPDDATS
+510 KTQYANDPNDATS
-523 AADVTLPT
+523 AADVTLPKIT
-531 IAGFVPF
+531 GFVPF

-546 YTFNPAKYI
+546 YTFNPTKYI

-570 KARIDFID
+570 KARVDFID
-578 QDSGNQVISS
+578 QDKSNQVIFSS
-588 SGTLTDFDGQTINFS
+588 DTLTDYDGQPINFS
-603 TADQLK
+603 TDDRLK
-609 QLVYDAK
+609 QLVYAK

-636 DSNANVDQVYQVVLK
+636 DSNANIDQVYQVVLK
-651 HHHETVDGKTY
+651 HHHESV
-662 PANGQKTVKRT
+662 NGQKTVKRT
-673 IDYYYQGDGK
+673 IEYYYQGDGQ
-683 AAPSVEQSVTFTRT
+683 AEPSVEQKVPFTRT
-697 GDRDRVNGTTTW
+697 GDRDRVTGATIW

-733 DKLTVAGIT
+733 DKLTVAGAT
-742 IRATD
+742 IKATD
-747 KDSTE
+747 KDSTV

-774 DLAVKE
+774 DLAIKE

-822 DQNDQTYVVHFVHE
+822 DQNDQTYFVHFVHE
-836 TEAVK
+836 TETVK
-841 RTKTVTE
+841 RPKTVTE

-891 DQTIWNGDWTPTQT
+891 DQKTWNGDWTPTQT

-930 VTDANYDQSLNV
+930 VTDANYGQSLNV

-958 YIDDTTHQVLEYWT
+958 YIDDTTPKVLEHWT

-986 ATINK
+986 ATISK
-991 YLGQHYALVSDA
+991 YLGQHYFLVSDA
-1003 TNGNQPVL
+1003 TNGKQPVL

-1024 HLKHQTTNTSRTM
+1024 HLKHQTTSTSRPM
-1037 KVTEEIRYAY
+1037 KVTQEIKYVY
-1047 KGDANYKDGTL
+1047 KGDANYQDGAL
-1058 VDQSLLKQANPL
+1058 VDQGLLKQANPL
-1070 TRELV
+1070 TKELV
-1075 FEQDGVIDNVT
+1075 FEQDGVTDNVT
-1086 GTTTW
+1086 KTTTW
-1091 NNDWKQ
+1091 NQDWKQ

-1105 TPNLKGYTV
+1105 TPNLKGYSV

-1124 TIDASTFD
+1124 TIDAATFD
-1132 QKGKTYSFTV
+1132 QKGKTYSITV
-1142 NYTPLK
+1142 KYTPLK
-1148 QTALIKYIDGSD
+1148 QTALIKYIDGSA
-1160 NDKVLETDTQ
+1160 NDKELETDTQ

-1219 VLKHKTTAVTHSVEV
+1219 VLKHKTTAVTRSVAV

-1265 QVTGKTDWDSSYS
+1265 LVTNQIDWASDYY
-1278 ETQYFK
+1278 EEQYF
-1284 EVKAKPIAGYTPDI
+1284 EVVKAGHVDGYTPDI
-1298 QTLASRKITVT
+1298 QTIAKRKITVT
-1309 NDNFVNGQFEGTI
+1309 NQNFVPGQFEGTI

-1336 DDTTGKQLANE
+1336 DDTTGKQLANK

-1354 TIAYS
+1354 ASANYS
-1359 TTEPNKKYSTT
+1359 TTET
-1370 ELIKNYLGQG
+1370 IKNYLGQG

-1385 DSTNGAAE
+1385 DSTNGAE

-1418 QRTKTVV
+1418 QRPKTVV
-1425 EEIKYQYE
+1425 EDIKYQYE
-1433 NGKSVQDPYHK
+1433 NGKSVKDPYHK

-1451 GQLDKVTKATDWNGD
+1451 GQLDKVTKATDWNGT

-1485 YDYAGEPEHTITIT
+1485 YDYAGEPEHRITIT

-1513 TYYADSQNVAIVYVD
+1513 TYYADSQNVMIVYVD
-1528 TKTNNAIASE
+1528 TKTNNVIVSE

-1545 DHQTY
+1545 EHQTY

-1564 NYTLDKDETQNGIIF
+1564 NYTLVNDETQNGITF
-1579 PADGQLKVYY
+1579 PADGELKVYH
-1589 VYLGHKTEDVS
+1589 VFLDHKTETVS

-1611 QSTDGRK
+1611 QLTGGRK
-1618 LAEDTIVNKQASQ
+1618 LADDKIVTKQASQ

-1641 TAWGEWTQADFDAVQ
+1641 TVWGEWTQAKFDAVQ

-1662 YTDPNPDQIVGE
+1662 YIGPNPGKIASE
-1674 SSAVTN
+1674 FSTVTN

-1693 LYTPKSQTATITF
+1693 IYTPKSQKATITF
-1706 IDDDAKDPNDRQM
+1706 IDDDAKDPKDRQM
-1719 STVTLNGH
+1719 ATVTLSGH
-1727 SNEDSGYNTSSA
+1727 SNADSGYNTRSA
-1739 VASYQQIGYVK
+1739 IASYEKTGYVK
-1750 VSDGTNGQNV
+1750 FSDGTNGQDV
-1760 IFDANDAADQSFV
+1760 IFDANDGVNQSFE
-1773 VHFKHGKNSTSRPVN
+1773 VHFKHGKKSTPRDVT

-1799 GGKAGQNVFAPETQ
+1799 GGKVGQNVFAPETQ
-1813 TLEFTQTGIQDLV
+1813 TLEFTQNETQDLV
-1826 NKQVTWDKLAAQS
+1826 NKQVTWDKVDAQS

-1862 IRPADSDFAQ
+1862 ISPAESDFAQ

-1888 KAKIYFIDGTTPT
+1888 KVKIYFIDGTTPT
-1901 GHQLLFKELGGLSDM
+1901 GRQLRFKELSGLSDM

-1926 KGLEQLHYQLLTD
+1926 KDLEQLHYQLLTD

-1946 VFDHNDEDQVYYVYF
+1946 VFDHNDEDQVYHVYF
-1961 GHETE
+1961 GHETK
-1966 KDSRTKTVTETIDYV
+1966 KDLRTKTVTETIDYV

-1990 RVEKELNFTQNG
+1990 RVTKKLNFKQDG
-2002 VKDLVNNIVDW
+2002 VKDLVNDIVDW

-2022 FAAVPSLTIKGY
+2022 FVAVVSPTIKGY
-2034 KAVPGQ
+2034 KAIPGQ
-2040 VDEIAITVN
+2040 IDEIAITVN
-2049 NDNYNQDLNVYKQVV
+2049 NDNYNQNLNVYKQVV

-2081 GTIIGEKNLTGFSN
+2081 GTIIGEKNLTGTSN

-2102 VNVIKA
+2102 VNDIKA
-2108 WAAKGYDLVKDET
+2108 FEDKGYELVNDET
-2121 GGQPIRFDD
+2121 GGKPIRFND

-2145 HATVNRSVKVQ
+2145 HTEVNRPVKVQ
-2156 RVVHYVFRDGPKQGQ
+2156 RVVHYVFRNGPKQGQ

-2200 YDATYKKQAQ
+2200 YDASYKNQAQ

-2215 LTHGADYDA
+2215 LTHGKVYDG
-2224 IAELIPGYHLNVN
+2224 IAVLIPGYHLNVN

-2250 FAKASD
+2250 FDKASD
-2256 GVFMVADT
+2256 GVFTVADT

-2287 VTIDQTTG
+2287 VMIDQTTG
-2295 QSGAKSNYDS
+2295 QSGAKSSYDS
-2305 AKTLARLIYNEQTN
+2305 AKTLARLIYNELTN

-2379 AADPYSGKDMTF
+2379 AADPYYGKDMTF

-2408 AWTTDER
+2408 VWTTDER

-2439 SPLTMDNDKYDA
+2439 SPLTMSNDKYGS

-2480 FVAYD
+2480 LVAFD

-2497 DTKDQLS
+2497 DTKDQLG

-2519 LVSDGFTQALA
+2519 LVSDGFAQALA

-2648 NEIAAAQ
+2648 NEI
-2655 KDDVVIYVNY
+2655 V
-2665 AADPQQARINY
+2665 
-2676 VDQDTGQT
+2676 
-2684 IQSDKVDGVTDAKI
+2684 
-2698 DYSTADQIKQLI
+2698 
-2710 NKGYVLVS
+2710 
-2718 DGFTQAL
+2718 
-2725 AAAQAQGQQLR
+2725 
-2736 FDNDD
+2736 
-2741 QNYQLFTIY
+2741 
-2750 LRHHYSSVDPDTDPA
+2750 
-2765 SGIRKVSQ
+2765 
-2773 IIHYVYQDS
+2773 
-2782 QQPAANDNVQ
+2782 
-2792 VLTFK
+2792 
-2797 RVGYQDDVTGK
+2797 
-2808 VYWPLWETVA
+2808 
-2818 SQKTVAVASPT
+2818 
-2829 IKGYTPVNGQTEI
+2829 
-2842 GANEI
+2842 
-2847 AAAQKDDVVIYVNYA
+2847 AAQKDDVVIYVNYA

-2925 AVFDRDGNALQTF
+2925 AVFDQDGSVLQTF

-2983 HTTRAIVHYQ
+2983 QTTQAIVHYQ
-2993 DASGNSL
+2993 DAAGNSL
-3000 VPDSIQTAR
+3000 APDSIQTAR
-3009 LTRTITVDK
+3009 WTRTITVDK

-3027 DWTSDPAEYAAVSSP
+3027 EWTSDPTEYATVSSP
-3042 VIDGYTPDQTMVS
+3042 AIDGYTPDQTTVA

-3063 VKTVLYAKN
+3063 VKTVIYAKN

-3085 QPAAPSETVQPSIG
+3085 QPATPSETVQPSIG

-3113 AKTTMK
+3113 TKTTMK

>member
-35 MTNHAAAASVEEP
+35 TTNHAAAASTAGP

-733 DKLTVAGIT
+733 DKLTVAGTT

-2237 TLSPKTVVIDADT
+2237 TLSPKTVIIDADT

-2287 VTIDQTTG
+2287 VMIDQTTG

-2480 FVAYD
+2480 LVAYD

-2504 KLVYDEQTNPTGKYV
+2504 KLVYDEQTNPTGK
-2519 LVSDGFTQALA
+2519 
-2530 AAQAQGQQLRFDND
+2530 
-2544 DQNYQLFTIYLRH
+2544 
-2557 HYSSVDPDT
+2557 
-2566 DPASGIRKVSQIIHY
+2566 
-2581 VYQDSQQPAANDNVQ
+2581 
-2596 VLTFKRVGYQDDVT
+2596 
-2610 GKVYWPL
+2610 
-2617 WETVASQKTV
+2617 
-2627 AVASPTIKGYTPVNG
+2627 
-2642 QTEIGA
+2642 
-2648 NEIAAAQ
+2648 
-2655 KDDVVIYVNY
+2655 
-2665 AADPQQARINY
+2665 
-2676 VDQDTGQT
+2676 
-2684 IQSDKVDGVTDAKI
+2684 
-2698 DYSTADQIKQLI
+2698 
-2710 NKGYVLVS
+2710 YVLVS

>member
-35 MTNHAAAASVEEP
+35 MSNHAAAASVEEP

-66 SANTAASSSAA
+66 SASAA
-77 STVNSLMSSTAAKA
+77 VSHS
-91 QSASTSSMAA
+91 
-101 TASARS
+101 
-107 AATSADRAAAT
+107 AAAT
-118 TVSQTPAS
+118 TNPQSNATTVKSQTNVVSQAVSASAS
-126 TTASESGPTSS
+126 TTVSQPASATRTAATVTGQTASKSAESASVATPISTVATQDRTASNQKSAALSQTTAS
-137 TASQAAASSQAA
+137 TATAA
-149 SSSTGSASQVSPTS
+149 VSDS
-163 QSAANSQAGAGK
+163 QSSAK
-175 TITLDLKQAASTPA
+175 TATLDLKAFAPATAS
-189 VSADAI
+189 VDEIGS
-195 ANSLVA
+195 SLVA
-201 NGLNDTAAIFS
+201 NVLNDTAATFS

-223 VDPDTNH
+223 VDPHTNR

-238 RNNQTGKTG
+238 RNNLTGWTG
-247 EYNIVLSTDRSGN
+247 EYNIVLSTDRSGS
-260 GILYVTILDSTNKIK
+260 GILYVTILDSTNKK
-275 LNSYTINEDD
+275 VLNEYTINED
-285 YEYNVRTSKDSW
+285 EYNVVTSKN
-297 RGIYLGRIY
+297 GVYLGRIY

-316 IYDSSTSY
+316 PFDSSIYY

-337 VPDST
+337 VSDNT

-363 DNGNQIAQSHVQQG
+363 DSDEQIAQSHVQQG
-377 LSGQTYTTTGGKVV
+377 LSGQIYTTTGGKVV
-391 NGYYEIVPSNS
+391 SGYYETVPGNS

-408 FGKIGDTYTKN
+408 FGKIGDKYTKD
-419 WHNGDMVVF
+419 WHNGDKVIF
-428 TQTGADGTMR
+428 TQTGADGTMQ
-438 ADYYYN
+438 ADYYYDDHRLP
-444 NSLRGSYTLTPSGAG
+444 SHTLTPSGAG
-459 SSVTVESGSG
+459 SSVTVTSGSG
-469 GNITIYNIYIPQTRN
+469 GNLTIYNIYIPQTRN

-510 KTQYANDPDDATS
+510 KTQYANDPNDATR
-523 AADVTLPT
+523 AADVTLPKIT
-531 IAGFVPF
+531 GFVPF

-546 YTFNPAKYI
+546 YTFNPTKYI

-570 KARIDFID
+570 KARVDFID
-578 QDSGNQVISS
+578 QDKSNQVIFSS
-588 SGTLTDFDGQTINFS
+588 DTLTDYDGQPINFS
-603 TADQLK
+603 TDDRLK
-609 QLVYDAK
+609 QLVYAK

-636 DSNANVDQVYQVVLK
+636 DSNANIDQVYQVVLK
-651 HHHETVDGKTY
+651 HHHESV
-662 PANGQKTVKRT
+662 NGQKTVKRT
-673 IDYYYQGDGK
+673 IEYYYQGDGQ
-683 AAPSVEQSVTFTRT
+683 AEPSVEQKVPFTRT
-697 GDRDRVNGTTTW
+697 GDRDRVTGATIW

-733 DKLTVAGIT
+733 DKLTVAGAT
-742 IRATD
+742 IKATD
-747 KDSTE
+747 KDSTV

-780 FSGNSGA
+780 FSGDSGA

-822 DQNDQTYVVHFVHE
+822 DQNDQTYIVHFVHE
-836 TEAVK
+836 TETAK

-865 VDIKNQIPVYT
+865 VDVKLPVYYD
-876 ATLTFNESGVHDLYT
+876 TLTFNESGVHDLYT
-891 DQTIWNGDWTPTQT
+891 DQTTWNGDWTPTQT
-905 FKTVVSPTLA
+905 FKIVVSPTLA

-930 VTDANYDQSLNV
+930 VTDANYGQSLNV

-958 YIDDTTHQVLEYWT
+958 YIDDTTPKVLEHWT

-991 YLGQHYALVSDA
+991 YLGQHYVLVSDA

-1024 HLKHQTTNTSRTM
+1024 HLKHQTTSTSRPM
-1037 KVTEEIRYAY
+1037 KVTEEIKYVY
-1047 KGDANYKDGTL
+1047 KGDANHQDGTL

-1070 TRELV
+1070 TKELV
-1075 FEQDGVIDNVT
+1075 FEQDGVTDNVT
-1086 GTTTW
+1086 KTTTW
-1091 NNDWKQ
+1091 NQDWKQ

-1105 TPNLKGYTV
+1105 TPNLKGYSV

-1124 TIDASTFD
+1124 TVDASTFD
-1132 QKGKTYSFTV
+1132 QKGKTYSITV

-1148 QTALIKYIDGSD
+1148 QTALIRYIDGSD
-1160 NDKVLETDTQ
+1160 NDKALETDKQ

-1265 QVTGKTDWDSSYS
+1265 LVTDQIDWASDYS

-1336 DDTTGKQLANE
+1336 DDTTGKQLANK

-1354 TIAYS
+1354 ASANYS
-1359 TTEPNKKYSTT
+1359 TTETINS
-1370 ELIKNYLGQG
+1370 YLGKG

-1385 DSTNGAAE
+1385 DSTNGAE

-1418 QRTKTVV
+1418 QRPKTVV

-1433 NGKSVQDPYHK
+1433 DGRKAYDPYHK
-1444 ELTFTQK
+1444 ELTFTQN
-1451 GQLDKVTKATDWNGD
+1451 GQLDKVTKTTDWNGD
-1466 WSAAQTLAK
+1466 WTPAQTLAK
-1475 VDSPKITGYH
+1475 VDLPTIPGYH

-1513 TYYADSQNVAIVYVD
+1513 TYYADSQNVMIVYVD
-1528 TKTNNAIASE
+1528 TKTNNVIVSE
-1538 SLEGKTG
+1538 SLKGKTG
-1545 DHQTY
+1545 EHQTY

-1564 NYTLDKDETQNGIIF
+1564 NYTLVNDETQKGIMF
-1579 PADGQLKVYY
+1579 PADGELKVYH
-1589 VYLGHKTEDVS
+1589 VFLDHKTEDVS
-1600 RTANVKQIIHY
+1600 RKVDVKQIIHY
-1611 QSTDGRK
+1611 QSTDGRQ
-1618 LAEDTIVNKQASQ
+1618 LADDKIVPKQAIQ
-1631 TGTHDLVDDT
+1631 TGTHDLVDNT
-1641 TAWGEWTQADFDAVQ
+1641 TVWGEWTQADFDAVQ

-1662 YTDPNPDQIVGE
+1662 YTNPNPKQIASE

-1693 LYTPKSQTATITF
+1693 IYTPKSQKATITF
-1706 IDDDAKDPNDRQM
+1706 IDDDAKDASDQQM
-1719 STVTLNGH
+1719 STVTLKGY
-1727 SNEDSGYNTSSA
+1727 SNADSGYNTSSA
-1739 VASYQQIGYVK
+1739 IASYEQIGYVK
-1750 VSDGTNGQNV
+1750 VSDDTNGQNV
-1760 IFDANDAADQSFV
+1760 IFDANDAADQSFE
-1773 VHFKHGKNSTSRPVN
+1773 VHFEHVKKSTSRDVT

-1799 GGKAGQNVFAPETQ
+1799 GDKAGQNVFAPDTQ
-1813 TLEFTQTGIQDLV
+1813 TLKFTQNGTQDLV
-1826 NKQVTWDKLAAQS
+1826 NRQIAWDKVDAQS

-1855 AVVPASE
+1855 AVVPASV
-1862 IRPADSDFAQ
+1862 ISPADSDFAK
-1872 KTVVINET
+1872 KTVVINEN

-1901 GHQLLFKELGGLSDM
+1901 GRQLRFKELSGLSDM

-1926 KGLEQLHYQLLTD
+1926 KELEQLHYKLLTD

-1961 GHETE
+1961 GHEYETE
-1966 KDSRTKTVTETIDYV
+1966 KDPRTKTVTETIDYV
-1981 KDGAVLSDQ
+1981 KDGVVLKDQ
-1990 RVEKELNFTQNG
+1990 RVTKELNFTQNG

-2022 FAAVPSLTIKGY
+2022 FAAVVSPTIKGY

-2040 VDEIAITVN
+2040 IDEIAITVN
-2049 NDNYNQDLNVYKQVV
+2049 NDNYNQNLNIYKQVV

-2081 GTIIGEKNLTGFSN
+2081 GTIIGEKNLTGTSN

-2102 VNVIKA
+2102 VNVINA

-2145 HATVNRSVKVQ
+2145 HAEVKRPVKVQ

-2215 LTHGADYDA
+2215 LTHGKVYDG
-2224 IAELIPGYHLNVN
+2224 IAVLIPGYHLNVN

-2250 FAKASD
+2250 FDKASD
-2256 GVFMVADT
+2256 GVFTVADT

-2287 VTIDQTTG
+2287 VTIDHTTG
-2295 QSGAKSNYDS
+2295 QSGAKSSYDS
-2305 AKTLARLIYNEQTN
+2305 AKILARLIYNEQTN

-2339 DDQVDQTFVVHLK
+2339 DDQVDQTFAVHLK

-2379 AADPYSGKDMTF
+2379 AADPYYGKDMTF

-2408 AWTTDER
+2408 AWMTDER

-2439 SPLTMDNDKYDA
+2439 SPLTMDNDKYGS

-2480 FVAYD
+2480 LVAYD

-2497 DTKDQLS
+2497 DTKDQLG
-2504 KLVYDEQTNPTGKYV
+2504 KLIYDEQTNPTGKYV
-2519 LVSDGFTQALA
+2519 LVSDGFAQALA

-2566 DPASGIRKVSQIIHY
+2566 NPASGIRKISQIIHY
-2581 VYQDSQQPAANDNVQ
+2581 VYQDSQQSAANDNVQ

-2648 NEIAAAQ
+2648 NEIAA
-2655 KDDVVIYVNY
+2655 V
-2665 AADPQQARINY
+2665 
-2676 VDQDTGQT
+2676 
-2684 IQSDKVDGVTDAKI
+2684 
-2698 DYSTADQIKQLI
+2698 
-2710 NKGYVLVS
+2710 
-2718 DGFTQAL
+2718 
-2725 AAAQAQGQQLR
+2725 
-2736 FDNDD
+2736 
-2741 QNYQLFTIY
+2741 
-2750 LRHHYSSVDPDTDPA
+2750 
-2765 SGIRKVSQ
+2765 
-2773 IIHYVYQDS
+2773 
-2782 QQPAANDNVQ
+2782 
-2792 VLTFK
+2792 
-2797 RVGYQDDVTGK
+2797 
-2808 VYWPLWETVA
+2808 
-2818 SQKTVAVASPT
+2818 
-2829 IKGYTPVNGQTEI
+2829 
-2842 GANEI
+2842 
-2847 AAAQKDDVVIYVNYA
+2847 QKDDVVIYVNYA

-2925 AVFDRDGNALQTF
+2925 AVFDQDGNALQTF

-3000 VPDSIQTAR
+3000 APDSIQTAR
-3009 LTRTITVDK
+3009 WTRTITVDK

-3027 DWTSDPAEYAAVSSP
+3027 EWTSDPTEYATVSSP
-3042 VIDGYTPDQTMVS
+3042 AIDGYTPDQTTVA

-3072 AVPVEPEQPTEPS
+3072 AVPVEPEQPAEPS
-3085 QPAAPSETVQPSIG
+3085 QPAAPSETVQPSIV

-3124 GNDNDNDASW
+3124 GNDNDKDASW
-3134 SIMGLLTSLLGMLG
+3134 SIMGLLTSLLGMFG
-3148 LAGLFKKKHDRG
+3148 LAGLVKKKHDRG

>member
-1 MHDEKIHYKMYKD
+1 M
-14 GKQWAFAAIVTFTFT
+14 
-29 IVPMTM
+29 
-35 MTNHAAAASVEEP
+35 
-48 AVNLQN
+48 
-54 RAATSSSSAVTL
+54 
-66 SANTAASSSAA
+66 
-77 STVNSLMSSTAAKA
+77 
-91 QSASTSSMAA
+91 
-101 TASARS
+101 
-107 AATSADRAAAT
+107 
-118 TVSQTPAS
+118 
-126 TTASESGPTSS
+126 
-137 TASQAAASSQAA
+137 
-149 SSSTGSASQVSPTS
+149 
-163 QSAANSQAGAGK
+163 
-175 TITLDLKQAASTPA
+175 
-189 VSADAI
+189 
-195 ANSLVA
+195 
-201 NGLNDTAAIFS
+201 
-212 VKDPEYPSSMY
+212 
-223 VDPDTNH
+223 
-230 YTFFWATS
+230 
-238 RNNQTGKTG
+238 
-247 EYNIVLSTDRSGN
+247 STDRSGS
-260 GILYVTILDSTNKIK
+260 GILYVTILDSTNKK
-275 LNSYTINEDD
+275 VLNEYTINEDD
-285 YEYNVRTSKDSW
+285 YEYYVETSKDSW
-297 RGIYLGRIY
+297 SGVYLGRIY

-316 IYDSSTSY
+316 PYDSSTYY

-337 VPDST
+337 VSDST

-363 DNGNQIAQSHVQQG
+363 DSGNQIAQSHVQQG
-377 LSGQTYTTTGGKVV
+377 LSGQVYTTTGGKVV
-391 NGYYEIVPSNS
+391 NGYYETVPSNS

-408 FGKIGDTYTKN
+408 FGKIGDTYTKD
-419 WHNGDMVVF
+419 WHSGDKVDF

-444 NSLRGSYTLTPSGAG
+444 NRLRGSYTLTPSGAG

-546 YTFNPAKYI
+546 YTFNPTKYI

-570 KARIDFID
+570 NARVDFID
-578 QDSGNQVISS
+578 QDSGNQVIST
-588 SGTLTDFDGQTINFS
+588 SGTLTDFDGQPINFS

-616 TNPNGKYDLVKDGF
+616 TNPNGKYDLVNDGF

-636 DSNANVDQVYQVVLK
+636 DSNANIDQVYQVVLK
-651 HHHETVDGKTY
+651 HHHETVDGKTD
-662 PANGQKTVKRT
+662 PANGQKMVKRT
-673 IDYYYQGDGK
+673 IEYYYQGDGQ
-683 AAPSVEQSVTFTRT
+683 AAPSVEQKVTFTRT
-697 GDRDRVNGTTTW
+697 GDRDRVTGATTL

-718 NVEHVDSP
+718 NVEQKDSP

-733 DKLTVAGIT
+733 DKLTVAGAT
-742 IRATD
+742 IKATD
-747 KDSTE
+747 KDSTV

-822 DQNDQTYVVHFVHE
+822 DKNDQTHFVHE

-865 VDIKNQIPVYT
+865 VDVKDQLPVYYD
-876 ATLTFNESGVHDLYT
+876 TLTFNESGVHDLYT
-891 DQTIWNGDWTPTQT
+891 DQTTWNGDWTPTQT

-930 VTDANYDQSLNV
+930 VTDANYGQSLNV

-958 YIDDTTHQVLEYWT
+958 YIDDTTHQVLEHWT

-991 YLGQHYALVSDA
+991 YLGQHYVLVSDA
-1003 TNGNQPVL
+1003 THGNQPVL

-1024 HLKHQTTNTSRTM
+1024 HLKHQTTSTSRTM
-1037 KVTEEIRYAY
+1037 KVTEEIKYVY
-1047 KGDANYKDGTL
+1047 KGDANYQDGTL

-1075 FEQDGVIDNVT
+1075 FEQDGVTDNVT
-1086 GTTTW
+1086 NTTTW
-1091 NNDWKQ
+1091 NQDWKQ

-1105 TPNLKGYTV
+1105 TPNLMGYSV

-1207 NDDAGQDQIFKI
+1207 NDNAGQDQIFKI
-1219 VLKHKTTAVTHSVEV
+1219 VLKHKTAAVTRSVEV

-1265 QVTGKTDWDSSYS
+1265 LVTDQTDWNSGYS
-1278 ETQYFK
+1278 ETKYFE
-1284 EVKAKPIAGYTPDI
+1284 EVTAGDVAGYTPDI
-1298 QTLASRKITVT
+1298 QTIAQRKITVT
-1309 NDNFVNGQFEGTI
+1309 NQNFVAGQFEGTI

-1336 DDTTGKQLANE
+1336 DDTTGKQLANKVLN

-1354 TIAYS
+1354 TNANYS
-1359 TTEPNKKYSTT
+1359 TTETIKK
-1370 ELIKNYLGQG
+1370 YLGQG

-1385 DSTNGAAE
+1385 DETGGEALEFNSSDN
-1393 LKFDATD
+1393 
-1400 DPYDQVYAVHLK
+1400 PNDQIYVVHLK

-1466 WSAAQTLAK
+1466 WTPAQTLAK
-1475 VDSPKITGYH
+1475 VDSPTITGYH
-1485 YDYAGEPEHTITIT
+1485 YDYAGEPERTITIT
-1499 NDNYDKD
+1499 NDNYDTD

-1545 DHQTY
+1545 NQQQYD
-1550 SAQDFIAKK
+1550 ADAFIQKK
-1559 LTNYQ
+1559 LKNYQ
-1564 NYTLDKDETQNGIIF
+1564 NYTLVKDETQNGIMF

-1589 VYLGHKTEDVS
+1589 VYLGHKTETVS

-1618 LAEDTIVNKQASQ
+1618 LAEDTTVTKQVSQ
-1631 TGTHDLVDDT
+1631 TGKHDLVDDT
-1641 TAWGEWTQADFDAVQ
+1641 TAWDAWTQADFEAVQ
-1656 APMIAG
+1656 ALPING
-1662 YTDPNPDQIVGE
+1662 YTNPKPDQIASE
-1674 SSAVTN
+1674 SLTVTN

-1706 IDDDAKDPNDRQM
+1706 IDDDAKDASDQHM
-1719 STVTLNGH
+1719 STVTLNGY
-1727 SNEDSGYNTSSA
+1727 SNED
-1739 VASYQQIGYVK
+1739 
-1750 VSDGTNGQNV
+1750 
-1760 IFDANDAADQSFV
+1760 
-1773 VHFKHGKNSTSRPVN
+1773 
-1788 YQRVITYIYGN
+1788 
-1799 GGKAGQNVFAPETQ
+1799 
-1813 TLEFTQTGIQDLV
+1813 
-1826 NKQVTWDKLAAQS
+1826 
-1839 FKEVPSQK
+1839 
-1847 IAGYVYDK
+1847 
-1855 AVVPASE
+1855 
-1862 IRPADSDFAQ
+1862 
-1872 KTVVINET
+1872 
-1880 VTYTAQPQ
+1880 
-1888 KAKIYFIDGTTPT
+1888 
-1901 GHQLLFKELGGLSDM
+1901 
-1916 NSGYTTTDMI
+1916 SGYTTTDMI

-1981 KDGAVLSDQ
+1981 KDGVVLKDQ
-1990 RVEKELNFTQNG
+1990 RVTKELNFKQDG
-2002 VKDLVNNIVDW
+2002 VKDLVNDIVDW

-2022 FAAVPSLTIKGY
+2022 FAAVPSPTIKGY

-2049 NDNYNQDLNVYKQVV
+2049 NDNYNQDLDVYKQVV

-2145 HATVNRSVKVQ
+2145 HAAVNRSVKVQ

-2250 FAKASD
+2250 FDKASD
-2256 GVFMVADT
+2256 GVFTVADT

-2295 QSGAKSNYDS
+2295 QSGAKSSYDS
-2305 AKTLARLIYNEQTN
+2305 AKTLGQLLYDKQTN

-2480 FVAYD
+2480 LVAYD

-2504 KLVYDEQTNPTGKYV
+2504 KLVYDEQTNPTGK
-2519 LVSDGFTQALA
+2519 
-2530 AAQAQGQQLRFDND
+2530 
-2544 DQNYQLFTIYLRH
+2544 
-2557 HYSSVDPDT
+2557 
-2566 DPASGIRKVSQIIHY
+2566 
-2581 VYQDSQQPAANDNVQ
+2581 
-2596 VLTFKRVGYQDDVT
+2596 
-2610 GKVYWPL
+2610 
-2617 WETVASQKTV
+2617 
-2627 AVASPTIKGYTPVNG
+2627 
-2642 QTEIGA
+2642 
-2648 NEIAAAQ
+2648 
-2655 KDDVVIYVNY
+2655 
-2665 AADPQQARINY
+2665 
-2676 VDQDTGQT
+2676 
-2684 IQSDKVDGVTDAKI
+2684 
-2698 DYSTADQIKQLI
+2698 
-2710 NKGYVLVS
+2710 YVLVS

-3009 LTRTITVDK
+3009 WTRTITVDK
-3018 VTGKIIAAT
+3018 VTGQIIAAT
-3027 DWTSDPAEYAAVSSP
+3027 DWTSDPTEYATVSSP
-3042 VIDGYTPDQTMVS
+3042 AIDGYTPDQTMVS

-3072 AVPVEPEQPTEPS
+3072 AVPVEPEQPAEPS
-3085 QPAAPSETVQPSIG
+3085 EIVQPSIV

>member
-1 MHDEKIHYKMYKD
+1 
-14 GKQWAFAAIVTFTFT
+14 
-29 IVPMTM
+29 
-35 MTNHAAAASVEEP
+35 
-48 AVNLQN
+48 
-54 RAATSSSSAVTL
+54 
-66 SANTAASSSAA
+66 
-77 STVNSLMSSTAAKA
+77 
-91 QSASTSSMAA
+91 
-101 TASARS
+101 
-107 AATSADRAAAT
+107 
-118 TVSQTPAS
+118 
-126 TTASESGPTSS
+126 
-137 TASQAAASSQAA
+137 
-149 SSSTGSASQVSPTS
+149 
-163 QSAANSQAGAGK
+163 
-175 TITLDLKQAASTPA
+175 
-189 VSADAI
+189 
-195 ANSLVA
+195 
-201 NGLNDTAAIFS
+201 
-212 VKDPEYPSSMY
+212 MY
-223 VDPDTNH
+223 VDPNTNH

-238 RNNQTGKTG
+238 RNNWTDRTG
-247 EYNIVLSTDRSGN
+247 EYNIVLSTDRSGS
-260 GILYVTILDSTNKIK
+260 GILYVTILDSTNKIP
-275 LNSYTINEDD
+275 LNEYTINEDD
-285 YEYNVRTSKDSW
+285 YEYDVETSKNSW
-297 RGIYLGRIY
+297 SGVYLGQIY
-306 NDHYSGVIRN
+306 NDHYSGVILN
-316 IYDSSTSY
+316 PVILNPFDSSIY
-324 NWSPRFNVNQGGA
+324 NWSPRFNVNRGGA
-337 VPDST
+337 VSDSND
-342 YYTILSFMIPKLV
+342 YASLSFMIPKLV
-355 TQTTSYVD
+355 MQTTSYVD
-363 DNGNQIAQSHVQQG
+363 DSGNQIAQSYVQQG
-377 LSGQTYTTTGGKVV
+377 LSGQIYTTTGGKVV
-391 NGYYEIVPSNS
+391 SGYYETVPSNS

-408 FGKIGDTYTKN
+408 FGKIGDKYTKD
-419 WHNGDMVVF
+419 WHNGDRVDF
-428 TQTGADGTMR
+428 TQTGADGTMQ
-438 ADYYYN
+438 ADYYYKN
-444 NSLRGSYTLTPSGAG
+444 KLRDSRTLTPSGAG
-459 SSVTVESGSG
+459 SSATVKSGSG
-469 GNITIYNIYIPQTRN
+469 GTLKIDNIYIPQTRN

-510 KTQYANDPDDATS
+510 KTQYANDPNDATR
-523 AADVTLPT
+523 AADVTLPKIT
-531 IAGFVPF
+531 GFVPF

-555 TSLDQDITV
+555 TSLDQDITI

-570 KARIDFID
+570 KARVDFID
-578 QDSGNQVISS
+578 QDKSNQVIFS
-588 SGTLTDFDGQTINFS
+588 SGTLTDYDGQPINFS
-603 TADQLK
+603 MDNRLK
-609 QLVYDAK
+609 QLVYDK

-636 DSNANVDQVYQVVLK
+636 DHNANVDQVYQVVLK
-651 HHHETVDGKTY
+651 HHHETVDDKTDSV
-662 PANGQKTVKRT
+662 NGQKTVKRT
-673 IDYYYQGDGK
+673 IEYYYQGDGQ
-683 AAPSVEQSVTFTRT
+683 ANPSVEQKVTFTRT
-697 GDRDRVNGTTTW
+697 GDRDRVTGATTW

-733 DKLTVAGIT
+733 DKLTVAGAT
-742 IRATD
+742 IKATD
-747 KDSTE
+747 KDSTV

-774 DLAVKE
+774 DLAVKK

-801 KQHLKL
+801 KQQLKL

-822 DQNDQTYVVHFVHE
+822 DQNDQTYFVHFVHE
-836 TEAVK
+836 TETVK
-841 RTKTVTE
+841 RPKTVTE

-891 DQTIWNGDWTPTQT
+891 DQTTWNGDWTPTQT

-922 QVDAVAIT
+922 QVDAVVIT
-930 VTDANYDQSLNV
+930 VTDANYGQSLNV

-991 YLGQHYALVSDA
+991 YLGQHYFLVSDA

-1024 HLKHQTTNTSRTM
+1024 HLKHQTTSTSRPM
-1037 KVTEEIRYAY
+1037 KVTEEIKYVY
-1047 KGDANYKDGTL
+1047 KGDANHQDGTL

-1070 TRELV
+1070 TNELI
-1075 FEQDGVIDNVT
+1075 FEQDGVTDNVT
-1086 GTTTW
+1086 TTTTW
-1091 NNDWKQ
+1091 NQDWKQ

-1105 TPNLKGYTV
+1105 TPNLKGYAV
-1114 SVDEVPAQSV
+1114 SVDEVPARDV
-1124 TIDASTFD
+1124 TVDAATFD

-1160 NDKVLETDTQ
+1160 NDKALETDKQ

-1265 QVTGKTDWDSSYS
+1265 LVTDQIDWDSHYS
-1278 ETQYFK
+1278 ETQYFD
-1284 EVKAKPIAGYTPDI
+1284 EVTAGHVDGYTPDI
-1298 QTLASRKITVT
+1298 KTIAKRKITV
-1309 NDNFVNGQFEGTI
+1309 NNQNFVDGQFEGTI

-1385 DSTNGAAE
+1385 DSTNGAE

-1400 DPYDQVYAVHLK
+1400 NPYDQVYAVHLK

-1418 QRTKTVV
+1418 QRPKTVV
-1425 EEIKYQYE
+1425 EDIKYQYE
-1433 NGKSVQDPYHK
+1433 NGKSVKDPYHK
-1444 ELTFTQK
+1444 ELTFTQN
-1451 GQLDKVTKATDWNGD
+1451 GQLDKVTKTTDWNGD
-1466 WSAAQTLAK
+1466 WTPAQTLAK
-1475 VDSPKITGYH
+1475 VDSPTIPGYH

-1499 NDNYDKD
+1499 NGNYDKD

-1513 TYYADSQNVAIVYVD
+1513 TYYADSQNVMIVYVD
-1528 TKTNNAIASE
+1528 KKTKNTIASE
-1538 SLEGKTG
+1538 SLKGKTG
-1545 DHQTY
+1545 EHQTY

-1564 NYTLDKDETQNGIIF
+1564 NYTLVNDETQNGIEF

-1589 VYLGHKTEDVS
+1589 VRLGHKTETVS

-1618 LAEDTIVNKQASQ
+1618 LAADATVTKQASQ

-1641 TAWGEWTQADFDAVQ
+1641 TAWDTWTQADFEVVQ
-1656 APMIAG
+1656 APAIPG
-1662 YTDPNPDQIVGE
+1662 YTKPTPDKIASE
-1674 SSAVTN
+1674 LSTVTN
-1680 DNWQQDNTLEHTI
+1680 DNWQLDNTLEHTI

-1719 STVTLNGH
+1719 ATVTLKGH
-1727 SNEDSGYNTSSA
+1727 SNADSGYNTSSA
-1739 VASYQQIGYVK
+1739 IASYEKIGYVK
-1750 VSDGTNGQNV
+1750 VSDDTNGQNV
-1760 IFDANDAADQSFV
+1760 IFDANDAADQSFE
-1773 VHFKHGKNSTSRPVN
+1773 VHFEHGTTKFPPRKVT

-1799 GGKAGQNVFAPETQ
+1799 GGKVGQNVFAPETQ
-1813 TLEFTQTGIQDLV
+1813 TLEFTQNGTQDLV
-1826 NKQVTWDKLAAQS
+1826 NKQVTWDKVDAQS

-1855 AVVPASE
+1855 AVVPASV
-1862 IRPADSDFAQ
+1862 ISPAESDFANQ
-1872 KTVVINET
+1872 TAVINET

-1888 KAKIYFIDGTTPT
+1888 KVKIYFIDGTTPT
-1901 GHQLLFKELGGLSDM
+1901 GHQLRFKELSGLSDM
-1916 NSGYTTTDMI
+1916 NSDYTTTDMI
-1926 KGLEQLHYQLLTD
+1926 KDLEQLHYQLLTD

-1946 VFDHNDEDQVYYVYF
+1946 VFDHNDEDQVYHVYF
-1961 GHETE
+1961 GHEYETE
-1966 KDSRTKTVTETIDYV
+1966 KDPRTKTVTETIDYV
-1981 KDGAVLSDQ
+1981 KDGVVLKDQ
-1990 RVEKELNFTQNG
+1990 QITKRLDFKQDG
-2002 VKDLVNNIVDW
+2002 VKDLVSDIVDW

-2022 FAAVPSLTIKGY
+2022 FAAVVSPTIKGY

-2040 VDEIAITVN
+2040 IDEIAITVN
-2049 NDNYNQDLNVYKQVV
+2049 NDNYNQNLNVYKQVV

-2081 GTIIGEKNLTGFSN
+2081 GTIIGEKNLTGTSN

-2102 VNVIKA
+2102 VNVINA

-2145 HATVNRSVKVQ
+2145 HAEVKRPVKVQ

-2185 FEQTGDEDLVTHTIV
+2185 FEQTGDEDLVAHTIV

-2215 LTHGADYDA
+2215 LTHGKVYDG
-2224 IAELIPGYHLNVN
+2224 IAVLIPGYHLNVN
-2237 TLSPKTVVIDADT
+2237 TLSPKMVVIDADT
-2250 FAKASD
+2250 FDKASD
-2256 GVFMVADT
+2256 GVFTVADT

-2287 VTIDQTTG
+2287 VTIDHTTG
-2295 QSGAKSNYDS
+2295 QSGAKSSYDS
-2305 AKTLARLIYNEQTN
+2305 AKTLGQLLYDKQTN

-2324 DLVSDGTKD
+2324 DLVSDDTKD

-2379 AADPYSGKDMTF
+2379 AADPYYGRDMTF

-2439 SPLTMDNDKYDA
+2439 SPLTMSNDKYGS

-2462 PNDQTAIIKY
+2462 PNDQMAIIKY

-2480 FVAYD
+2480 LVAYD

-2497 DTKDQLS
+2497 DTKDQLG

-2519 LVSDGFTQALA
+2519 LVSDGFAQALA

-2581 VYQDSQQPAANDNVQ
+2581 VYQDSQQSAANDNVQ

-2627 AVASPTIKGYTPVNG
+2627 AVVSPTIKGYTPVNG

-2648 NEIAAAQ
+2648 NEIAAVQ

-2665 AADPQQARINY
+2665 AAD
-2676 VDQDTGQT
+2676 
-2684 IQSDKVDGVTDAKI
+2684 S
-2698 DYSTADQIKQLI
+2698 
-2710 NKGYVLVS
+2710 
-2718 DGFTQAL
+2718 
-2725 AAAQAQGQQLR
+2725 
-2736 FDNDD
+2736 
-2741 QNYQLFTIY
+2741 
-2750 LRHHYSSVDPDTDPA
+2750 
-2765 SGIRKVSQ
+2765 
-2773 IIHYVYQDS
+2773 
-2782 QQPAANDNVQ
+2782 
-2792 VLTFK
+2792 
-2797 RVGYQDDVTGK
+2797 
-2808 VYWPLWETVA
+2808 
-2818 SQKTVAVASPT
+2818 
-2829 IKGYTPVNGQTEI
+2829 
-2842 GANEI
+2842 
-2847 AAAQKDDVVIYVNYA
+2847 
-2862 ADPQQA
+2862 QQA

-2925 AVFDRDGNALQTF
+2925 AVFDQDGNALQTF

-2993 DASGNSL
+2993 DADGNTIAPENAQS
-3000 VPDSIQTAR
+3000 AR
-3009 LTRTITVDK
+3009 WTRTITVDK

-3027 DWTSDPAEYAAVSSP
+3027 EWTSDPTEYATVSSP
-3042 VIDGYTPDQTMVS
+3042 AIDGYTPDQTMVA

-3063 VKTVLYAKN
+3063 VKTVIYAKN
-3072 AVPVEPEQPTEPS
+3072 AVPVEPEQPAEPS
-3085 QPAAPSETVQPSIG
+3085 QPAAPSETVQPSIV

-3113 AKTTMK
+3113 TKTTMK

-3134 SIMGLLTSLLGMLG
+3134 SIMGLLTSLLGMFG

>member
-35 MTNHAAAASVEEP
+35 MTNHAAAASTAEP

-54 RAATSSSSAVTL
+54 SAATSSSSAVTL
-66 SANTAASSSAA
+66 SASAA
-77 STVNSLMSSTAAKA
+77 VSHS
-91 QSASTSSMAA
+91 
-101 TASARS
+101 
-107 AATSADRAAAT
+107 AAAT
-118 TVSQTPAS
+118 TNPQSNATTVKSQTNAASQAVSASAS
-126 TTASESGPTSS
+126 TTVSQLASATRTAATVAGQTASKSAESASAATPISTVATQDRTASNQKSAALSQTTAS
-137 TASQAAASSQAA
+137 TAAAA
-149 SSSTGSASQVSPTS
+149 VSDS
-163 QSAANSQAGAGK
+163 QSSAK
-175 TITLDLKQAASTPA
+175 TATLDLKAFAPATAS
-189 VSADAI
+189 VDEIGS
-195 ANSLVA
+195 SLVA
-201 NGLNDTAAIFS
+201 NGLNDKAATFS

-223 VDPDTNH
+223 VDPNTNH

-238 RNNQTGKTG
+238 RNNWTDRTG
-247 EYNIVLSTDRSGN
+247 EYNIVLSTDRSGS
-260 GILYVTILDSTNKIK
+260 GILYVTILDSTNKIP
-275 LNSYTINEDD
+275 LNEYTINEDD
-285 YEYNVRTSKDSW
+285 YEYDVETSKNSW
-297 RGIYLGRIY
+297 SGVYLGQIY
-306 NDHYSGVIRN
+306 NDHYSGVILN
-316 IYDSSTSY
+316 PVILNPFDSSIY
-324 NWSPRFNVNQGGA
+324 NWSPRFNVNRGGA
-337 VPDST
+337 VSDSND
-342 YYTILSFMIPKLV
+342 YTSLSFMIPKLV

-363 DNGNQIAQSHVQQG
+363 DSGNQIAQSYVQQG
-377 LSGQTYTTTGGKVV
+377 LSGQIYTTTGGKVV
-391 NGYYEIVPSNS
+391 SGYYETVPSNS

-408 FGKIGDTYTKN
+408 FGKIGDKYTKD
-419 WHNGDMVVF
+419 WHNGDRVDF
-428 TQTGADGTMR
+428 TQTGSDGTMQ
-438 ADYYYN
+438 ADYYYKN
-444 NSLRGSYTLTPSGAG
+444 KLRDSRTLTPSGAG
-459 SSVTVESGSG
+459 SSATVKSGSG
-469 GNITIYNIYIPQTRN
+469 GTLKIDNIYIPQTRN

-510 KTQYANDPDDATS
+510 KTQYANDPNDATR
-523 AADVTLPT
+523 AADVTLPKIT
-531 IAGFVPF
+531 GFVPF

-570 KARIDFID
+570 KARVDFID
-578 QDSGNQVISS
+578 QDKSNQVIFS
-588 SGTLTDFDGQTINFS
+588 SGTLTDYDGQPINFS
-603 TADQLK
+603 MDNRLK
-609 QLVYDAK
+609 QLVYDK

-636 DSNANVDQVYQVVLK
+636 DHNANVDQVYQVVLK
-651 HHHETVDGKTY
+651 HHHESV
-662 PANGQKTVKRT
+662 NGQKTVKRT
-673 IDYYYQGDGK
+673 IEYYYQGDGQ
-683 AAPSVEQSVTFTRT
+683 AESPFEQKVTFTRT
-697 GDRDRVNGTTTW
+697 GDRDRVTGATTW

-718 NVEHVDSP
+718 NVEQKDSP

-733 DKLTVAGIT
+733 DKLTVAGAT
-742 IRATD
+742 IKATD
-747 KDSTE
+747 KDSTV

-774 DLAVKE
+774 DLAVKK

-807 VSDSTNGQNIIFDKD
+807 VSDITNGQNIIFDKD
-822 DQNDQTYVVHFVHE
+822 DQNDQTYIVHFVHE
-836 TEAVK
+836 TETAK

-891 DQTIWNGDWTPTQT
+891 DQKTWNGDWTPTQT

-930 VTDANYDQSLNV
+930 VTDANYGQSLNV

-991 YLGQHYALVSDA
+991 YLGQHYFLVSDA

-1024 HLKHQTTNTSRTM
+1024 HLKHQTTSTSRPM
-1037 KVTEEIRYAY
+1037 KVTEEIKYAY
-1047 KGDANYKDGTL
+1047 KGDANHQDGTL

-1070 TRELV
+1070 TKELV
-1075 FEQDGVIDNVT
+1075 FEQDGVTDNVT
-1086 GTTTW
+1086 NTTTW

-1105 TPNLKGYTV
+1105 TPNLKGYSV
-1114 SVDEVPAQSV
+1114 SVNEVPAQNV
-1124 TIDASTFD
+1124 TIDAAKFD

-1160 NDKVLETDTQ
+1160 NDKALETDKQ

-1192 NYEVASDETENGIVF
+1192 NYEVATDETENGIVF

-1219 VLKHKTTAVTHSVEV
+1219 VLKHKTAAVTRSVAV

-1265 QVTGKTDWDSSYS
+1265 LVTDQIDWDSHYS
-1278 ETQYFK
+1278 ETQYFD
-1284 EVKAKPIAGYTPDI
+1284 EVTAGHVDGYTPDI
-1298 QTLASRKITVT
+1298 KTIAKRKITV
-1309 NDNFVNGQFEGTI
+1309 NNQNFVDGQFEGTI

-1385 DSTNGAAE
+1385 DSTNGAE

-1400 DPYDQVYAVHLK
+1400 NPYDQVYAVHLK

-1418 QRTKTVV
+1418 QRPKTVV
-1425 EEIKYQYE
+1425 EDIKYQYE
-1433 NGKSVQDPYHK
+1433 NGKSVKDPYHK
-1444 ELTFTQK
+1444 ELTFTQN
-1451 GQLDKVTKATDWNGD
+1451 GQLDKVTKTTDWNGD
-1466 WSAAQTLAK
+1466 WTPAQTLAK
-1475 VDSPKITGYH
+1475 VDSPTIPGYH

-1499 NDNYDKD
+1499 NGNYDKD

-1513 TYYADSQNVAIVYVD
+1513 TYYADSQNVMIVYVD
-1528 TKTNNAIASE
+1528 KKTKNTIASE
-1538 SLEGKTG
+1538 SLKGKTG
-1545 DHQTY
+1545 EHQTY

-1564 NYTLDKDETQNGIIF
+1564 NYTLVNDETQNGIEF

-1589 VYLGHKTEDVS
+1589 VRL
-1600 RTANVKQIIHY
+1600 
-1611 QSTDGRK
+1611 
-1618 LAEDTIVNKQASQ
+1618 
-1631 TGTHDLVDDT
+1631 
-1641 TAWGEWTQADFDAVQ
+1641 
-1656 APMIAG
+1656 
-1662 YTDPNPDQIVGE
+1662 
-1674 SSAVTN
+1674 
-1680 DNWQQDNTLEHTI
+1680 
-1693 LYTPKSQTATITF
+1693 
-1706 IDDDAKDPNDRQM
+1706 
-1719 STVTLNGH
+1719 
-1727 SNEDSGYNTSSA
+1727 
-1739 VASYQQIGYVK
+1739 
-1750 VSDGTNGQNV
+1750 
-1760 IFDANDAADQSFV
+1760 
-1773 VHFKHGKNSTSRPVN
+1773 
-1788 YQRVITYIYGN
+1788 
-1799 GGKAGQNVFAPETQ
+1799 
-1813 TLEFTQTGIQDLV
+1813 
-1826 NKQVTWDKLAAQS
+1826 
-1839 FKEVPSQK
+1839 
-1847 IAGYVYDK
+1847 
-1855 AVVPASE
+1855 
-1862 IRPADSDFAQ
+1862 
-1872 KTVVINET
+1872 
-1880 VTYTAQPQ
+1880 
-1888 KAKIYFIDGTTPT
+1888 
-1901 GHQLLFKELGGLSDM
+1901 
-1916 NSGYTTTDMI
+1916 
-1926 KGLEQLHYQLLTD
+1926 
-1939 ETNGQEI
+1939 
-1946 VFDHNDEDQVYYVYF
+1946 
-1961 GHETE
+1961 GHETK
-1966 KDSRTKTVTETIDYV
+1966 KDLRTKTVTETIDYV

-1990 RVEKELNFTQNG
+1990 RVTKKLNFKQDG
-2002 VKDLVNNIVDW
+2002 VKDLVNDIVDW

-2022 FAAVPSLTIKGY
+2022 FAAVVSPTIKGY

-2040 VDEIAITVN
+2040 IDEIAITVN

-2081 GTIIGEKNLTGFSN
+2081 GTIIGEKNLTGSSN

-2102 VNVIKA
+2102 VNVINA
-2108 WAAKGYDLVKDET
+2108 WVAKGYDLVKDET

-2145 HATVNRSVKVQ
+2145 HAEVKRPVKVQ

-2171 MAASDYHDPAADLT
+2171 MAASDYHDPAADLP

-2250 FAKASD
+2250 FDKASD
-2256 GVFMVADT
+2256 GVFTVADT

-2287 VTIDQTTG
+2287 VTIDHTTG
-2295 QSGAKSNYDS
+2295 QSGAKSSYDS

-2408 AWTTDER
+2408 AWMTDER

-2439 SPLTMDNDKYDA
+2439 SSLTMDNDKYDS

-2480 FVAYD
+2480 LVAYD

-2504 KLVYDEQTNPTGKYV
+2504 KLVYDEQTTPTGKYV
-2519 LVSDGFTQALA
+2519 LVSDGFAQALA

-2581 VYQDSQQPAANDNVQ
+2581 VYQDTQQPAANDNVQ
-2596 VLTFKRVGYQDDVT
+2596 VLTFKRAGYRDDVT
-2610 GKVYWPL
+2610 GKVSWPL

-2627 AVASPTIKGYTPVNG
+2627 AVVSPTIKGYTPVNG

-2648 NEIAAAQ
+2648 NEIAA
-2655 KDDVVIYVNY
+2655 V
-2665 AADPQQARINY
+2665 
-2676 VDQDTGQT
+2676 
-2684 IQSDKVDGVTDAKI
+2684 
-2698 DYSTADQIKQLI
+2698 
-2710 NKGYVLVS
+2710 
-2718 DGFTQAL
+2718 
-2725 AAAQAQGQQLR
+2725 
-2736 FDNDD
+2736 
-2741 QNYQLFTIY
+2741 
-2750 LRHHYSSVDPDTDPA
+2750 
-2765 SGIRKVSQ
+2765 
-2773 IIHYVYQDS
+2773 
-2782 QQPAANDNVQ
+2782 
-2792 VLTFK
+2792 
-2797 RVGYQDDVTGK
+2797 
-2808 VYWPLWETVA
+2808 
-2818 SQKTVAVASPT
+2818 
-2829 IKGYTPVNGQTEI
+2829 
-2842 GANEI
+2842 
-2847 AAAQKDDVVIYVNYA
+2847 QKDDVVIYVNYA

-2925 AVFDRDGNALQTF
+2925 AVFDQDGNALQTF

-2952 HPDPDNPILPET
+2952 HPDSDNPILPET

-2983 HTTRAIVHYQ
+2983 QTTQAIVHYQ
-2993 DASGNSL
+2993 DAAGNSL
-3000 VPDSIQTAR
+3000 APDSIQTAR
-3009 LTRTITVDK
+3009 WTRTITVDK

-3027 DWTSDPAEYAAVSSP
+3027 EWTSDPTEYATVSSP
-3042 VIDGYTPDQTMVS
+3042 AIDGYTPDQTMVA

-3063 VKTVLYAKN
+3063 VKTVIYAKN
-3072 AVPVEPEQPTEPS
+3072 AVPVEPEQPAEPS

-3099 RDSQSMQTSAESPT
+3099 HDSQSMQTSAESPT

>member
-1 MHDEKIHYKMYKD
+1 MIL
-14 GKQWAFAAIVTFTFT
+14 I
-29 IVPMTM
+29 P
-35 MTNHAAAASVEEP
+35 
-48 AVNLQN
+48 
-54 RAATSSSSAVTL
+54 
-66 SANTAASSSAA
+66 TA
-77 STVNSLMSSTAAKA
+77 
-91 QSASTSSMAA
+91 
-101 TASARS
+101 
-107 AATSADRAAAT
+107 
-118 TVSQTPAS
+118 
-126 TTASESGPTSS
+126 
-137 TASQAAASSQAA
+137 
-149 SSSTGSASQVSPTS
+149 
-163 QSAANSQAGAGK
+163 
-175 TITLDLKQAASTPA
+175 
-189 VSADAI
+189 
-195 ANSLVA
+195 
-201 NGLNDTAAIFS
+201 
-212 VKDPEYPSSMY
+212 
-223 VDPDTNH
+223 
-230 YTFFWATS
+230 WATS
-238 RNNQTGKTG
+238 RNNRTGKTG
-247 EYNIVLSTDRSGN
+247 EYNIVLSTDRSGS
-260 GILYVTILDSTNKIK
+260 GILYVTILDSTNKK
-275 LNSYTINEDD
+275 VLNEYTINEDD
-285 YEYNVRTSKDSW
+285 YEYYVETSKDSW
-297 RGIYLGRIY
+297 SGVYLGRIY

-316 IYDSSTSY
+316 PYDSSTYY

-337 VPDST
+337 VSDST

-363 DNGNQIAQSHVQQG
+363 DSGNQIAQSHVQQG
-377 LSGQTYTTTGGKVV
+377 LSGQVYTTTGGKVV
-391 NGYYEIVPSNS
+391 NGYYETVPSNS

-408 FGKIGDTYTKN
+408 FGKIGDTYTKD
-419 WHNGDMVVF
+419 WHSGDKVDF

-444 NSLRGSYTLTPSGAG
+444 NRLRGSYTLTPSGAG

-546 YTFNPAKYI
+546 YTFNPTKYI

-570 KARIDFID
+570 NARVDFID
-578 QDSGNQVISS
+578 QDSGNQVIST
-588 SGTLTDFDGQTINFS
+588 SGTLTDFDGQPINFS

-616 TNPNGKYDLVKDGF
+616 TNPNGKYDLVNDGF

-636 DSNANVDQVYQVVLK
+636 DSNANIDQVYQVVLK
-651 HHHETVDGKTY
+651 HHHETVDGKTD
-662 PANGQKTVKRT
+662 PANGQKMVKRT
-673 IDYYYQGDGK
+673 IEYYYQGDGQ
-683 AAPSVEQSVTFTRT
+683 AAPSVEQKVTFTRT
-697 GDRDRVNGTTTW
+697 GDRDRVTGATTL

-718 NVEHVDSP
+718 NVEQKDSP

-733 DKLTVAGIT
+733 DKLTVAGAT
-742 IRATD
+742 IKATD
-747 KDSTE
+747 KDSTV

-822 DQNDQTYVVHFVHE
+822 DKNDQTYVVHFVHE

-865 VDIKNQIPVYT
+865 VDVKDQLPVYYD
-876 ATLTFNESGVHDLYT
+876 TLTFNESGVHDLYT

-930 VTDANYDQSLNV
+930 VTDANYGQSLNV

-958 YIDDTTHQVLEYWT
+958 YLDDTTHQVLEHWT

-991 YLGQHYALVSDA
+991 YLGQHYVLVSDA
-1003 TNGNQPVL
+1003 TNGKQPVL

-1024 HLKHQTTNTSRTM
+1024 HLKHQTTSTSRTM
-1037 KVTEEIRYAY
+1037 KVTEEIKYVY
-1047 KGDANYKDGTL
+1047 KGDANYQDGTL

-1075 FEQDGVIDNVT
+1075 FEQDGVTDNVT
-1086 GTTTW
+1086 NTTTW
-1091 NNDWKQ
+1091 NQDWKQ

-1105 TPNLKGYTV
+1105 TPNLMGYSV

-1207 NDDAGQDQIFKI
+1207 NDNAGQDQIFKI
-1219 VLKHKTTAVTHSVEV
+1219 VLKHKTAAVTRSVEV

-1265 QVTGKTDWDSSYS
+1265 LVTDQTDWNSGYS
-1278 ETQYFK
+1278 ETKYFE
-1284 EVKAKPIAGYTPDI
+1284 EVTAGDVAGYTPDI
-1298 QTLASRKITVT
+1298 QTIAQRKITVT
-1309 NDNFVNGQFEGTI
+1309 NQNFVAGQFEGTI

-1336 DDTTGKQLANE
+1336 DDTTGKQLANKVLN

-1354 TIAYS
+1354 TNANYS
-1359 TTEPNKKYSTT
+1359 TTETIKK
-1370 ELIKNYLGQG
+1370 YLGQG

-1385 DSTNGAAE
+1385 DETGGEALEFNSSDN
-1393 LKFDATD
+1393 
-1400 DPYDQVYAVHLK
+1400 PNDQIYVVHLK

-1466 WSAAQTLAK
+1466 WTPAQTLAK
-1475 VDSPKITGYH
+1475 VDSPTITGYH
-1485 YDYAGEPEHTITIT
+1485 YDYAGEPERTITIT
-1499 NDNYDKD
+1499 NDNYDTD

-1545 DHQTY
+1545 NQQQYD
-1550 SAQDFIAKK
+1550 ADAFIQKK
-1559 LTNYQ
+1559 LKNYQ
-1564 NYTLDKDETQNGIIF
+1564 NYTLVKDETQNGIMF

-1589 VYLGHKTEDVS
+1589 VYLGHKTETVS

-1618 LAEDTIVNKQASQ
+1618 LAEDTTVTKQVSQ
-1631 TGTHDLVDDT
+1631 TGKHDLVDDT
-1641 TAWGEWTQADFDAVQ
+1641 TAWDAWTQADFEAVQ
-1656 APMIAG
+1656 ALPING
-1662 YTDPNPDQIVGE
+1662 YTNPKPDQIASE
-1674 SSAVTN
+1674 SLTVTN

-1693 LYTPKSQTATITF
+1693 LYTTKSQTATITF
-1706 IDDDAKDPNDRQM
+1706 IDDDAKDASDQHM
-1719 STVTLNGH
+1719 STVTLNGY
-1727 SNEDSGYNTSSA
+1727 SNED
-1739 VASYQQIGYVK
+1739 
-1750 VSDGTNGQNV
+1750 
-1760 IFDANDAADQSFV
+1760 
-1773 VHFKHGKNSTSRPVN
+1773 
-1788 YQRVITYIYGN
+1788 
-1799 GGKAGQNVFAPETQ
+1799 
-1813 TLEFTQTGIQDLV
+1813 
-1826 NKQVTWDKLAAQS
+1826 
-1839 FKEVPSQK
+1839 
-1847 IAGYVYDK
+1847 
-1855 AVVPASE
+1855 
-1862 IRPADSDFAQ
+1862 
-1872 KTVVINET
+1872 
-1880 VTYTAQPQ
+1880 
-1888 KAKIYFIDGTTPT
+1888 
-1901 GHQLLFKELGGLSDM
+1901 
-1916 NSGYTTTDMI
+1916 SGYTTTDMI

-1981 KDGAVLSDQ
+1981 KDGVVLKDQ
-1990 RVEKELNFTQNG
+1990 RVTKELNFKQDG
-2002 VKDLVNNIVDW
+2002 VKDLVNDIVDW

-2022 FAAVPSLTIKGY
+2022 FAAVPSPTIKGY

-2049 NDNYNQDLNVYKQVV
+2049 NDNYNQDLDVYKQVV

-2145 HATVNRSVKVQ
+2145 HAAVNRSVKVQ

-2250 FAKASD
+2250 FDKASD
-2256 GVFMVADT
+2256 GVFTVADT

-2295 QSGAKSNYDS
+2295 QSGAKSSYDS
-2305 AKTLARLIYNEQTN
+2305 AKTLGQLLYDKQTN

-2480 FVAYD
+2480 LVAYD

-2718 DGFTQAL
+2718 D
-2725 AAAQAQGQQLR
+2725 
-2736 FDNDD
+2736 
-2741 QNYQLFTIY
+2741 
-2750 LRHHYSSVDPDTDPA
+2750 
-2765 SGIRKVSQ
+2765 
-2773 IIHYVYQDS
+2773 
-2782 QQPAANDNVQ
+2782 
-2792 VLTFK
+2792 
-2797 RVGYQDDVTGK
+2797 
-2808 VYWPLWETVA
+2808 
-2818 SQKTVAVASPT
+2818 
-2829 IKGYTPVNGQTEI
+2829 
-2842 GANEI
+2842 
-2847 AAAQKDDVVIYVNYA
+2847 
-2862 ADPQQA
+2862 
-2868 RINYVDQDTGQ
+2868 
-2879 TIQSDKVDG
+2879 
-2888 VTDAKIDYSTA
+2888 
-2899 DQIKQ
+2899 
-2904 LINKGYVLVSDEFT
+2904 EFT

-2925 AVFDRDGNALQTF
+2925 AVFDQDGNALQTF

-2952 HPDPDNPILPET
+2952 HPDTDNPILPET

-2993 DASGNSL
+2993 DADGNTIAPENAQS
-3000 VPDSIQTAR
+3000 AR
-3009 LTRTITVDK
+3009 WTRTITVDK

-3027 DWTSDPAEYAAVSSP
+3027 DWASDPAEYAIVSSP
-3042 VIDGYTPDQTMVS
+3042 AIDGYTPDQTTVA

-3085 QPAAPSETVQPSIG
+3085 QPAAPSETVQPSVPG
-3099 RDSQSMQTSAESPT
+3099 QPAQPNMRGTQSMQTLAESPT
-3113 AKTTMK
+3113 TKTTMK

-3124 GNDNDNDASW
+3124 GNDNDKDASW

-3148 LAGLFKKKHDRG
+3148 LAGLFKKKHDHG

>member
-1 MHDEKIHYKMYKD
+1 MIL
-14 GKQWAFAAIVTFTFT
+14 I
-29 IVPMTM
+29 P
-35 MTNHAAAASVEEP
+35 
-48 AVNLQN
+48 
-54 RAATSSSSAVTL
+54 
-66 SANTAASSSAA
+66 TA
-77 STVNSLMSSTAAKA
+77 
-91 QSASTSSMAA
+91 
-101 TASARS
+101 
-107 AATSADRAAAT
+107 
-118 TVSQTPAS
+118 
-126 TTASESGPTSS
+126 
-137 TASQAAASSQAA
+137 
-149 SSSTGSASQVSPTS
+149 
-163 QSAANSQAGAGK
+163 
-175 TITLDLKQAASTPA
+175 
-189 VSADAI
+189 
-195 ANSLVA
+195 
-201 NGLNDTAAIFS
+201 
-212 VKDPEYPSSMY
+212 
-223 VDPDTNH
+223 
-230 YTFFWATS
+230 WATS
-238 RNNQTGKTG
+238 RNNRTGKTG
-247 EYNIVLSTDRSGN
+247 EYNIVLSTDRSGS
-260 GILYVTILDSTNKIK
+260 GILYVTILDSTNKK
-275 LNSYTINEDD
+275 VLNEYTINEDD
-285 YEYNVRTSKDSW
+285 YEYYVETSKDSW
-297 RGIYLGRIY
+297 SGVYLGRIY

-316 IYDSSTSY
+316 PYDSSTYY

-337 VPDST
+337 VSDST

-363 DNGNQIAQSHVQQG
+363 DSGNQIAQSHVQQG
-377 LSGQTYTTTGGKVV
+377 LSGQVYTTTGGKVV
-391 NGYYEIVPSNS
+391 NGYYETVPSNS

-408 FGKIGDTYTKN
+408 FGKIGDTYTKD
-419 WHNGDMVVF
+419 WHSGDKVDF

-444 NSLRGSYTLTPSGAG
+444 NRLRGSYTLTPSGAG

-546 YTFNPAKYI
+546 YTFNPTKYI

-570 KARIDFID
+570 NARVDFID
-578 QDSGNQVISS
+578 QDSGNQVIST
-588 SGTLTDFDGQTINFS
+588 SGTLTDFDGQPINFS

-616 TNPNGKYDLVKDGF
+616 TNPNGKYDLVNDGF

-636 DSNANVDQVYQVVLK
+636 DSNANIDQVYQVVLK
-651 HHHETVDGKTY
+651 HHHETVDGKTD
-662 PANGQKTVKRT
+662 PANGQKMVKRT
-673 IDYYYQGDGK
+673 IEYYYQGDGQ
-683 AAPSVEQSVTFTRT
+683 AAPSVEQKVTFTRT
-697 GDRDRVNGTTTW
+697 GDRDRVTGATTL

-718 NVEHVDSP
+718 NVEQKDSP

-733 DKLTVAGIT
+733 DKLTVAGAT
-742 IRATD
+742 IKATD
-747 KDSTE
+747 KDSTV

-822 DQNDQTYVVHFVHE
+822 DKNDQTYVVHFVHE

-865 VDIKNQIPVYT
+865 VDVKDQLPVYYD
-876 ATLTFNESGVHDLYT
+876 TLTFNESGVHDLYT
-891 DQTIWNGDWTPTQT
+891 DQTTWNGDWTPTQT

-930 VTDANYDQSLNV
+930 VTDANYGQSLNV

-958 YIDDTTHQVLEYWT
+958 YIDDTTHQVLEHWT

-991 YLGQHYALVSDA
+991 YLGQHYVLVSDA
-1003 TNGNQPVL
+1003 THGNQPVL

-1024 HLKHQTTNTSRTM
+1024 HLKHQTTSTSRTM
-1037 KVTEEIRYAY
+1037 KVTEEIKYVY
-1047 KGDANYKDGTL
+1047 KGDANYQDGTL

-1075 FEQDGVIDNVT
+1075 FEQDGVTDNVT
-1086 GTTTW
+1086 NTTTW
-1091 NNDWKQ
+1091 NQDWKQ

-1105 TPNLKGYTV
+1105 TPNLMGYSV

-1207 NDDAGQDQIFKI
+1207 NDNAGQDQIFKI
-1219 VLKHKTTAVTHSVEV
+1219 VLKHKTAAVTRSVEV

-1265 QVTGKTDWDSSYS
+1265 LVTDQTDWNSGYS
-1278 ETQYFK
+1278 ETKYFE
-1284 EVKAKPIAGYTPDI
+1284 EVTAGDVAGYTPDI
-1298 QTLASRKITVT
+1298 QTIAQRKITVT
-1309 NDNFVNGQFEGTI
+1309 NQNFVAGQFEGTI

-1336 DDTTGKQLANE
+1336 DDTTGKQLANKVLN

-1354 TIAYS
+1354 TNANYS
-1359 TTEPNKKYSTT
+1359 TTETIKK
-1370 ELIKNYLGQG
+1370 YLGQG

-1385 DSTNGAAE
+1385 DETGGEALEFNSSDN
-1393 LKFDATD
+1393 
-1400 DPYDQVYAVHLK
+1400 PNDQIYVVHLK

-1466 WSAAQTLAK
+1466 WTPAQTLAK
-1475 VDSPKITGYH
+1475 VDSPTITGYH
-1485 YDYAGEPEHTITIT
+1485 YDYAGEPERTITIT
-1499 NDNYDKD
+1499 NDNYDTD

-1545 DHQTY
+1545 NQQQYD
-1550 SAQDFIAKK
+1550 ADAFIQKK
-1559 LTNYQ
+1559 LKNYQ
-1564 NYTLDKDETQNGIIF
+1564 NYTLVKDETQNGIMF

-1589 VYLGHKTEDVS
+1589 VYLGHKTETVS

-1618 LAEDTIVNKQASQ
+1618 LAEDTTVTKQVSQ
-1631 TGTHDLVDDT
+1631 TGKHDLVDDT
-1641 TAWGEWTQADFDAVQ
+1641 TAWDAWTQADFEAVQ
-1656 APMIAG
+1656 ALPING
-1662 YTDPNPDQIVGE
+1662 YTNPKPDQIASE
-1674 SSAVTN
+1674 SLTVTN

-1706 IDDDAKDPNDRQM
+1706 IDDDAKDASDQHM
-1719 STVTLNGH
+1719 STVTLNGY
-1727 SNEDSGYNTSSA
+1727 SNED
-1739 VASYQQIGYVK
+1739 
-1750 VSDGTNGQNV
+1750 
-1760 IFDANDAADQSFV
+1760 
-1773 VHFKHGKNSTSRPVN
+1773 
-1788 YQRVITYIYGN
+1788 
-1799 GGKAGQNVFAPETQ
+1799 
-1813 TLEFTQTGIQDLV
+1813 
-1826 NKQVTWDKLAAQS
+1826 
-1839 FKEVPSQK
+1839 
-1847 IAGYVYDK
+1847 
-1855 AVVPASE
+1855 
-1862 IRPADSDFAQ
+1862 
-1872 KTVVINET
+1872 
-1880 VTYTAQPQ
+1880 
-1888 KAKIYFIDGTTPT
+1888 
-1901 GHQLLFKELGGLSDM
+1901 
-1916 NSGYTTTDMI
+1916 SGYTTTDMI

-1981 KDGAVLSDQ
+1981 KDGVVLKDQ
-1990 RVEKELNFTQNG
+1990 RVTKELNFKQDG
-2002 VKDLVNNIVDW
+2002 VKDLVNDIVDW

-2022 FAAVPSLTIKGY
+2022 FAAVPSPTIKGY

-2049 NDNYNQDLNVYKQVV
+2049 NDNYNQDLDVYKQVV

-2145 HATVNRSVKVQ
+2145 HAAVNRSVKVQ

-2250 FAKASD
+2250 FDKASD
-2256 GVFMVADT
+2256 GVFTVADT

-2295 QSGAKSNYDS
+2295 QSGAKSSYDS
-2305 AKTLARLIYNEQTN
+2305 AKTLGQLLYDKQTN

-2480 FVAYD
+2480 LVAYD

-2504 KLVYDEQTNPTGKYV
+2504 KLVYDEQTNPTGK
-2519 LVSDGFTQALA
+2519 
-2530 AAQAQGQQLRFDND
+2530 
-2544 DQNYQLFTIYLRH
+2544 
-2557 HYSSVDPDT
+2557 
-2566 DPASGIRKVSQIIHY
+2566 
-2581 VYQDSQQPAANDNVQ
+2581 
-2596 VLTFKRVGYQDDVT
+2596 
-2610 GKVYWPL
+2610 
-2617 WETVASQKTV
+2617 
-2627 AVASPTIKGYTPVNG
+2627 
-2642 QTEIGA
+2642 
-2648 NEIAAAQ
+2648 
-2655 KDDVVIYVNY
+2655 
-2665 AADPQQARINY
+2665 
-2676 VDQDTGQT
+2676 
-2684 IQSDKVDGVTDAKI
+2684 
-2698 DYSTADQIKQLI
+2698 
-2710 NKGYVLVS
+2710 YVLVS

-2993 DASGNSL
+2993 DASGDSL
-3000 VPDSIQTAR
+3000 APDSIQTAR
-3009 LTRTITVDK
+3009 WTRTITVDK
-3018 VTGKIIAAT
+3018 VTGQIIAAT
-3027 DWTSDPAEYAAVSSP
+3027 DWTSDPTEYATVSSP
-3042 VIDGYTPDQTMVS
+3042 AIDGYTPDQTMVS

-3072 AVPVEPEQPTEPS
+3072 AVPVEPEQPAEPS
-3085 QPAAPSETVQPSIG
+3085 EIVQPSIV

>member
-1 MHDEKIHYKMYKD
+1 MIL
-14 GKQWAFAAIVTFTFT
+14 I
-29 IVPMTM
+29 P
-35 MTNHAAAASVEEP
+35 
-48 AVNLQN
+48 
-54 RAATSSSSAVTL
+54 
-66 SANTAASSSAA
+66 TA
-77 STVNSLMSSTAAKA
+77 
-91 QSASTSSMAA
+91 
-101 TASARS
+101 
-107 AATSADRAAAT
+107 
-118 TVSQTPAS
+118 
-126 TTASESGPTSS
+126 
-137 TASQAAASSQAA
+137 
-149 SSSTGSASQVSPTS
+149 
-163 QSAANSQAGAGK
+163 
-175 TITLDLKQAASTPA
+175 
-189 VSADAI
+189 
-195 ANSLVA
+195 
-201 NGLNDTAAIFS
+201 
-212 VKDPEYPSSMY
+212 
-223 VDPDTNH
+223 
-230 YTFFWATS
+230 WATS
-238 RNNQTGKTG
+238 RNNRTGKTG
-247 EYNIVLSTDRSGN
+247 EYNIVLSTDRSGS
-260 GILYVTILDSTNKIK
+260 GILYVTILDSTNKK
-275 LNSYTINEDD
+275 VLNEYTINEDD
-285 YEYNVRTSKDSW
+285 YEYYVETSKDSW
-297 RGIYLGRIY
+297 SGVYLGRIY

-316 IYDSSTSY
+316 PYDSSTYY

-337 VPDST
+337 VSDST

-363 DNGNQIAQSHVQQG
+363 DSGNQIAQSHVQQG
-377 LSGQTYTTTGGKVV
+377 LSGQVYTTTGGKVV
-391 NGYYEIVPSNS
+391 NGYYETVPSNS

-408 FGKIGDTYTKN
+408 FGKIGDTYTKD
-419 WHNGDMVVF
+419 WHSGDKVDF

-444 NSLRGSYTLTPSGAG
+444 NRLRGSYTLTPSGAG

-546 YTFNPAKYI
+546 YTFNPTKYI

-570 KARIDFID
+570 NARVDFID
-578 QDSGNQVISS
+578 QDSGNQVIST
-588 SGTLTDFDGQTINFS
+588 SGTLTDFDGQPINFS

-616 TNPNGKYDLVKDGF
+616 TNPNGKYDLVNDGF

-636 DSNANVDQVYQVVLK
+636 DSNANIDQVYQVVLK
-651 HHHETVDGKTY
+651 HHHETVDGKTD
-662 PANGQKTVKRT
+662 PANGQKMVKRT
-673 IDYYYQGDGK
+673 IEYYYQGDGQ
-683 AAPSVEQSVTFTRT
+683 AAPSVEQKVTFTRT
-697 GDRDRVNGTTTW
+697 GDRDRVTGATTL

-718 NVEHVDSP
+718 NVEQKDSP

-733 DKLTVAGIT
+733 DKLTVAGAT
-742 IRATD
+742 IKATD
-747 KDSTE
+747 KDSTV

-822 DQNDQTYVVHFVHE
+822 DKNDQTYVVHFVHE

-865 VDIKNQIPVYT
+865 VDVKDQLPVYYD
-876 ATLTFNESGVHDLYT
+876 TLTFNESGVHDLYT

-930 VTDANYDQSLNV
+930 VTDANYGQSLNV

-958 YIDDTTHQVLEYWT
+958 YLDDTTHQVLEHWT

-991 YLGQHYALVSDA
+991 YLGQHYVLVSDA
-1003 TNGNQPVL
+1003 TNGKQPVL

-1024 HLKHQTTNTSRTM
+1024 HLKHQTTSTSRTM
-1037 KVTEEIRYAY
+1037 KVTEEIKYVY
-1047 KGDANYKDGTL
+1047 KGDANYQDGTL

-1075 FEQDGVIDNVT
+1075 FEQDGVTDNVT
-1086 GTTTW
+1086 NTTTW
-1091 NNDWKQ
+1091 NQDWKQ

-1105 TPNLKGYTV
+1105 TPNLMGYSV

-1207 NDDAGQDQIFKI
+1207 NDNAGQDQIFKI
-1219 VLKHKTTAVTHSVEV
+1219 VLKHKTAAVTRSVEV

-1265 QVTGKTDWDSSYS
+1265 LVTDQTDWNSGYS
-1278 ETQYFK
+1278 ETKYFE
-1284 EVKAKPIAGYTPDI
+1284 EVTAGDVAGYTPDI
-1298 QTLASRKITVT
+1298 QTIAQRKITVT
-1309 NDNFVNGQFEGTI
+1309 NQNFVAGQFEGTIEGTI

-1336 DDTTGKQLANE
+1336 DDTTGKQLANKVLN

-1354 TIAYS
+1354 TNANYS
-1359 TTEPNKKYSTT
+1359 TTETIKK
-1370 ELIKNYLGQG
+1370 YLGQG

-1385 DSTNGAAE
+1385 DETGGEALEFNSSDN
-1393 LKFDATD
+1393 
-1400 DPYDQVYAVHLK
+1400 PNDQIYVVHLK

-1466 WSAAQTLAK
+1466 WTPAQTLAK
-1475 VDSPKITGYH
+1475 VDSPTITGYH
-1485 YDYAGEPEHTITIT
+1485 YDYAGEPERTITIT
-1499 NDNYDKD
+1499 NDNYDTD

-1545 DHQTY
+1545 NQQQYD
-1550 SAQDFIAKK
+1550 ADAFIQKK
-1559 LTNYQ
+1559 LKNYQ
-1564 NYTLDKDETQNGIIF
+1564 NYTLVKDETQNGIMF

-1589 VYLGHKTEDVS
+1589 VYLGHKTETVS

-1618 LAEDTIVNKQASQ
+1618 LAEDTTVTKQVSQ
-1631 TGTHDLVDDT
+1631 TGKHDLVDDT
-1641 TAWGEWTQADFDAVQ
+1641 TAWDAWTQADFEAVQ
-1656 APMIAG
+1656 ALPING
-1662 YTDPNPDQIVGE
+1662 YTNPKPDQIASE
-1674 SSAVTN
+1674 SLTVTN

-1693 LYTPKSQTATITF
+1693 LYTTKSQTATITF
-1706 IDDDAKDPNDRQM
+1706 IDDDAKDASDQHM
-1719 STVTLNGH
+1719 STVTLNGY
-1727 SNEDSGYNTSSA
+1727 SNED
-1739 VASYQQIGYVK
+1739 
-1750 VSDGTNGQNV
+1750 
-1760 IFDANDAADQSFV
+1760 
-1773 VHFKHGKNSTSRPVN
+1773 
-1788 YQRVITYIYGN
+1788 
-1799 GGKAGQNVFAPETQ
+1799 
-1813 TLEFTQTGIQDLV
+1813 
-1826 NKQVTWDKLAAQS
+1826 
-1839 FKEVPSQK
+1839 
-1847 IAGYVYDK
+1847 
-1855 AVVPASE
+1855 
-1862 IRPADSDFAQ
+1862 
-1872 KTVVINET
+1872 
-1880 VTYTAQPQ
+1880 
-1888 KAKIYFIDGTTPT
+1888 
-1901 GHQLLFKELGGLSDM
+1901 
-1916 NSGYTTTDMI
+1916 SGYTTTDMI

-1981 KDGAVLSDQ
+1981 KDGVVLKDQ
-1990 RVEKELNFTQNG
+1990 RVTKELNFKQDG
-2002 VKDLVNNIVDW
+2002 VKDLVNDIVDW

-2022 FAAVPSLTIKGY
+2022 FAAVPSPTIKGY

-2049 NDNYNQDLNVYKQVV
+2049 NDNYNQDLDVYKQVV

-2145 HATVNRSVKVQ
+2145 HAAVNRSVKVQ

-2250 FAKASD
+2250 FDKASD
-2256 GVFMVADT
+2256 GVFTVADT

-2295 QSGAKSNYDS
+2295 QSGAKSSYDS
-2305 AKTLARLIYNEQTN
+2305 AKTLGQLLYDKQTN

-2480 FVAYD
+2480 LVAYD

-2718 DGFTQAL
+2718 D
-2725 AAAQAQGQQLR
+2725 
-2736 FDNDD
+2736 
-2741 QNYQLFTIY
+2741 
-2750 LRHHYSSVDPDTDPA
+2750 
-2765 SGIRKVSQ
+2765 
-2773 IIHYVYQDS
+2773 
-2782 QQPAANDNVQ
+2782 
-2792 VLTFK
+2792 
-2797 RVGYQDDVTGK
+2797 
-2808 VYWPLWETVA
+2808 
-2818 SQKTVAVASPT
+2818 
-2829 IKGYTPVNGQTEI
+2829 
-2842 GANEI
+2842 
-2847 AAAQKDDVVIYVNYA
+2847 
-2862 ADPQQA
+2862 
-2868 RINYVDQDTGQ
+2868 
-2879 TIQSDKVDG
+2879 
-2888 VTDAKIDYSTA
+2888 
-2899 DQIKQ
+2899 
-2904 LINKGYVLVSDEFT
+2904 EFT

-2925 AVFDRDGNALQTF
+2925 AVFDQDGNALQTF

-2952 HPDPDNPILPET
+2952 HPDTDNPILPET

-2993 DASGNSL
+2993 DADGNTIAPENAQS
-3000 VPDSIQTAR
+3000 AR
-3009 LTRTITVDK
+3009 WTRTITVDK

-3027 DWTSDPAEYAAVSSP
+3027 DWASDPAEYAIVSSP
-3042 VIDGYTPDQTMVS
+3042 AIDGYTPDQTTVA

-3085 QPAAPSETVQPSIG
+3085 QPAAPSETVQPSVPG
-3099 RDSQSMQTSAESPT
+3099 QPAQPNMRGTQSMQTLAESPT
-3113 AKTTMK
+3113 TKTTMK

-3124 GNDNDNDASW
+3124 GNDNDKDASW

-3148 LAGLFKKKHDRG
+3148 LAGLFKKKHDHG

>member
-1 MHDEKIHYKMYKD
+1 M
-14 GKQWAFAAIVTFTFT
+14 
-29 IVPMTM
+29 
-35 MTNHAAAASVEEP
+35 
-48 AVNLQN
+48 
-54 RAATSSSSAVTL
+54 
-66 SANTAASSSAA
+66 
-77 STVNSLMSSTAAKA
+77 
-91 QSASTSSMAA
+91 
-101 TASARS
+101 
-107 AATSADRAAAT
+107 
-118 TVSQTPAS
+118 
-126 TTASESGPTSS
+126 
-137 TASQAAASSQAA
+137 
-149 SSSTGSASQVSPTS
+149 
-163 QSAANSQAGAGK
+163 
-175 TITLDLKQAASTPA
+175 
-189 VSADAI
+189 
-195 ANSLVA
+195 
-201 NGLNDTAAIFS
+201 IF
-212 VKDPEYPSSMY
+212 
-223 VDPDTNH
+223 
-230 YTFFWATS
+230 
-238 RNNQTGKTG
+238 
-247 EYNIVLSTDRSGN
+247 
-260 GILYVTILDSTNKIK
+260 
-275 LNSYTINEDD
+275 
-285 YEYNVRTSKDSW
+285 
-297 RGIYLGRIY
+297 
-306 NDHYSGVIRN
+306 
-316 IYDSSTSY
+316 
-324 NWSPRFNVNQGGA
+324 
-337 VPDST
+337 
-342 YYTILSFMIPKLV
+342 
-355 TQTTSYVD
+355 
-363 DNGNQIAQSHVQQG
+363 
-377 LSGQTYTTTGGKVV
+377 
-391 NGYYEIVPSNS
+391 
-402 SGYMSE
+402 
-408 FGKIGDTYTKN
+408 
-419 WHNGDMVVF
+419 
-428 TQTGADGTMR
+428 
-438 ADYYYN
+438 
-444 NSLRGSYTLTPSGAG
+444 
-459 SSVTVESGSG
+459 
-469 GNITIYNIYIPQTRN
+469 
-484 VQYVY
+484 
-489 KKLGNLVI
+489 
-497 DSTDAAFDAAKKT
+497 
-510 KTQYANDPDDATS
+510 
-523 AADVTLPT
+523 
-531 IAGFVPF
+531 
-538 INGVAVTD
+538 
-546 YTFNPAKYI
+546 
-555 TSLDQDITV
+555 
-564 VYRAKQ
+564 
-570 KARIDFID
+570 
-578 QDSGNQVISS
+578 S
-588 SGTLTDFDGQTINFS
+588 SGTLTDYGGQPINFS

-616 TNPNGKYDLVKDGF
+616 TNPDGKYDLVKDSF

-636 DSNANVDQVYQVVLK
+636 DHNANADQVYQVVLK
-651 HHHETVDGKTY
+651 HHHETVDGKTDS
-662 PANGQKTVKRT
+662 ANGQKTVKRT
-673 IDYYYQGDGK
+673 IEYYYQGDGQ
-683 AAPSVEQSVTFTRT
+683 AAPSVEQKVTFTRT
-697 GDRDRVNGTTTW
+697 GDRDRVTGATTW

-718 NVEHVDSP
+718 NVEQKDSP

-733 DKLTVAGIT
+733 DKLTVAGAT
-742 IRATD
+742 IKATD
-747 KDSTE
+747 KDSTV

-763 KVIYHDDTTNQ
+763 KVIYYDDTTNQ
-774 DLAVKE
+774 DLAIKE
-780 FSGNSGA
+780 FTGNSGA

-836 TEAVK
+836 AEAVK

-865 VDIKNQIPVYT
+865 VDVKDQLPVYYD
-876 ATLTFNESGVHDLYT
+876 TLTFNESGVHDLYT
-891 DQTIWNGDWTPTQT
+891 DQTTWNGDWTPTQT

-930 VTDANYDQSLNV
+930 VTDANYGQSLNV
-942 HHDIIY
+942 HRDIIY

-958 YIDDTTHQVLEYWT
+958 YIDDTTHQVLEHWT

-991 YLGQHYALVSDA
+991 YLGQHYVLVSDA
-1003 TNGNQPVL
+1003 TNGNRPVL

-1024 HLKHQTTNTSRTM
+1024 HLKHQTTSTSRTM
-1037 KVTEEIRYAY
+1037 KVTEEIKYVY
-1047 KGDANYKDGTL
+1047 KGDANYQDGTL

-1070 TRELV
+1070 TKELV
-1075 FEQDGVIDNVT
+1075 FEQDGVTDNVT
-1086 GTTTW
+1086 NTTTW
-1091 NNDWKQ
+1091 NQDWKQ

-1105 TPNLKGYTV
+1105 TPNLKGYSV

-1219 VLKHKTTAVTHSVEV
+1219 VLKHKTAAVTRSVEV

-1265 QVTGKTDWDSSYS
+1265 LVTDQTDWDSDYS
-1278 ETQYFK
+1278 EDQYF
-1284 EVKAKPIAGYTPDI
+1284 EVVKAGHVDGYTPDI
-1298 QTLASRKITVT
+1298 QTIAKRKITVT
-1309 NDNFVNGQFEGTI
+1309 NQNFVAGQFEGTI

-1336 DDTTGKQLANE
+1336 DDATGKQLANK

-1354 TIAYS
+1354 ASANYS
-1359 TTEPNKKYSTT
+1359 TAET
-1370 ELIKNYLGQG
+1370 IKNYLGQG

-1385 DSTNGAAE
+1385 DSTNGAE

-1444 ELTFTQK
+1444 ELTFTQN
-1451 GQLDKVTKATDWNGD
+1451 GQLDKVTKTTNWNGD
-1466 WSAAQTLAK
+1466 WTPAQTLAK
-1475 VDSPKITGYH
+1475 VDSPTIPGY
-1485 YDYAGEPEHTITIT
+1485 YNNYASEPEHTITIT
-1499 NDNYDKD
+1499 NGNYDTD

-1513 TYYADSQNVAIVYVD
+1513 TYYADSQNVTIVYVD
-1528 TKTNNAIASE
+1528 TKTNNVIVSE

-1545 DHQTY
+1545 EHQTY

-1564 NYTLDKDETQNGIIF
+1564 NYTLVNDETQNGITF
-1579 PADGQLKVYY
+1579 PADGELKVYH
-1589 VYLGHKTEDVS
+1589 VFLDHKTETVS

-1611 QSTDGRK
+1611 QLTGGRK
-1618 LAEDTIVNKQASQ
+1618 LADDKIVTKQASQ

-1641 TAWGEWTQADFDAVQ
+1641 TVWGEWTQADFEAVQ

-1662 YTDPNPDQIVGE
+1662 YTNPNPKQIASE
-1674 SSAVTN
+1674 SSTVTN

-1693 LYTPKSQTATITF
+1693 IYTPKSQKATITF
-1706 IDDDAKDPNDRQM
+1706 IDDDAKKSSDRQM
-1719 STVTLNGH
+1719 ATVTLNGH

-1739 VASYQQIGYVK
+1739 IASYEQIGYVK
-1750 VSDGTNGQNV
+1750 VSDDTNGQNV
-1760 IFDANDAADQSFV
+1760 IFDANDAADQSFE
-1773 VHFKHGKNSTSRPVN
+1773 VHFKHGKKSTSRDVT

-1799 GGKAGQNVFAPETQ
+1799 GDKAGQNVFAPDTQ
-1813 TLEFTQTGIQDLV
+1813 TLKFTQNGTQDLV
-1826 NKQVTWDKLAAQS
+1826 NRQIAWDKVDAQS
-1839 FKEVPSQK
+1839 FKEVPSEK
-1847 IAGYVYDK
+1847 VAGYVYDK

-1862 IRPADSDFAQ
+1862 ISPADSDFAQ

-1901 GHQLLFKELGGLSDM
+1901 GHRLLFKELSGLSDM

-1926 KGLEQLHYQLLTD
+1926 KDLEQLHYQLLTD

-1946 VFDHNDEDQVYYVYF
+1946 VFDHNDEDQVYHVYF

-1981 KDGAVLSDQ
+1981 KDGVVLSDQ
-1990 RVEKELNFTQNG
+1990 RVTKELNFTQNG

-2022 FAAVPSLTIKGY
+2022 FAAVPSPTFKGY

-2073 IEYFDQDT
+2073 IEYLDQDT
-2081 GTIIGEKNLTGFSN
+2081 GTIIGEKNLIGFSN

-2102 VNVIKA
+2102 VNDIKA
-2108 WAAKGYDLVKDET
+2108 FEDKGYELVKDET

-2130 DDNVSQSFVVYLKHR
+2130 NDNVSQSFVVYLKHR
-2145 HATVNRSVKVQ
+2145 HAAVNRSVKVQ

-2171 MAASDYHDPAADLT
+2171 MAASDYHDPATDLT

-2200 YDATYKKQAQ
+2200 YDASYKDQAQ

-2215 LTHGADYDA
+2215 LTHGAVYDA

-2250 FAKASD
+2250 FDKASD
-2256 GVFMVADT
+2256 GVFTVADT

-2277 YVDDDLDEKV
+2277 YVDDDLNEKV
-2287 VTIDQTTG
+2287 VTIDHTTG
-2295 QSGAKSNYDS
+2295 QSGAKSSYDS
-2305 AKTLARLIYNEQTN
+2305 AKTLGQLLYDKQTN
-2319 PTGQY
+2319 PTGKY

-2379 AADPYSGKDMTF
+2379 AADPYYGRDMTF

-2439 SPLTMDNDKYDA
+2439 SPLTMSNDKYGS

-2480 FVAYD
+2480 LVAYD

-2497 DTKDQLS
+2497 DTKDQLG

-2519 LVSDGFTQALA
+2519 LVSDGFAQAQA
-2530 AAQAQGQQLRFDND
+2530 AAQAKGEQLRFDND

-2557 HYSSVDPDT
+2557 HYSQVEPET
-2566 DPASGIRKVSQIIHY
+2566 DPASGLRKVSQIIHY
-2581 VYQDSQQPAANDNVQ
+2581 VYQNSQQPAANDNVQ
-2596 VLTFKRVGYQDDVT
+2596 VLTFKRTGYRDDVT
-2610 GKVYWPL
+2610 GQVFWPL
-2617 WETVASQKTV
+2617 WETIAAQKTK
-2627 AVASPTIKGYTPVNG
+2627 AVDSPTIKGYTPDNSV
-2642 QTEIGA
+2642 IGA

-2665 AADPQQARINY
+2665 TADPQHAQIDY

-2684 IQSDKVDGVTDAKI
+2684 IQSDTVDGVTDAKI
-2698 DYSTADQIKQLI
+2698 DYSTADQIKQL
-2710 NKGYVLVS
+2710 
-2718 DGFTQAL
+2718 T
-2725 AAAQAQGQQLR
+2725 
-2736 FDNDD
+2736 
-2741 QNYQLFTIY
+2741 
-2750 LRHHYSSVDPDTDPA
+2750 
-2765 SGIRKVSQ
+2765 
-2773 IIHYVYQDS
+2773 
-2782 QQPAANDNVQ
+2782 
-2792 VLTFK
+2792 
-2797 RVGYQDDVTGK
+2797 
-2808 VYWPLWETVA
+2808 
-2818 SQKTVAVASPT
+2818 
-2829 IKGYTPVNGQTEI
+2829 
-2842 GANEI
+2842 
-2847 AAAQKDDVVIYVNYA
+2847 
-2862 ADPQQA
+2862 
-2868 RINYVDQDTGQ
+2868 
-2879 TIQSDKVDG
+2879 
-2888 VTDAKIDYSTA
+2888 
-2899 DQIKQ
+2899 
-2904 LINKGYVLVSDEFT
+2904 NKGYVLVSDEFT
-2918 QAQDAGK
+2918 QAQDTGK
-2925 AVFDRDGNALQTF
+2925 AVFDQDGNALQTF
-2938 TVTLKHGTQVIDPN
+2938 IVTLKHGTQVIDPN
-2952 HPDPDNPILPET
+2952 NPDPDNPILPET

-2976 PAKDQYD
+2976 PAKDEYD
-2983 HTTRAIVHYQ
+2983 QTVQAIVHYQ
-2993 DASGNSL
+2993 DDDGNTMA
-3000 VPDSIQTAR
+3000 PDNVQTAR
-3009 LTRTITVDK
+3009 WTRVITVDK
-3018 VTGKIIAAT
+3018 VTGRIIAAT
-3027 DWTSDPAEYAAVSSP
+3027 DWTSDPTEYATVSSP
-3042 VIDGYTPDQTMVS
+3042 VIDGYTPDQTTVV
-3055 FEMTPADQ
+3055 FEMTPTDQ
-3063 VKTVLYAKN
+3063 VKTVTYAKN
-3072 AVPVEPEQPTEPS
+3072 AVPVEPEQPVEPS
-3085 QPAAPSETVQPSIG
+3085 QPTAPSESVQPSIG

-3113 AKTTMK
+3113 TKTTMK

-3124 GNDNDNDASW
+3124 GNDNVKDASW
-3134 SIMGLLTSLLGMLG
+3134 SIMGLLTSLLSMLG
-3148 LAGLFKKKHDRG
+3148 LAGHFKKKHGRG

>member
-14 GKQWAFAAIVTFTFT
+14 GKRWAFAAIVTFTFT

-35 MTNHAAAASVEEP
+35 TTNHAAAASTAEP

-201 NGLNDTAAIFS
+201 NGLNDTAAVFS

-337 VPDST
+337 VSDST

-459 SSVTVESGSG
+459 SSVTVNSGSG
-469 GNITIYNIYIPQTRN
+469 GTLTIRNIYIPQTRN
-484 VQYVY
+484 VQYTY
-489 KKLGNLVI
+489 KKLGSLVI

-510 KTQYANDPDDATS
+510 KTQYANDPNDATS

-651 HHHETVDGKTY
+651 HHHETVDGKTD

-836 TEAVK
+836 TETVK

-891 DQTIWNGDWTPTQT
+891 DQTTWNGDWTPTQT

-1070 TRELV
+1070 TDELV

-1114 SVDEVPAQSV
+1114 SVDEIPAKSM

-1219 VLKHKTTAVTHSVEV
+1219 VLKHKTAAVTRSVEV

-1265 QVTGKTDWDSSYS
+1265 LVTDQIDWDSSYS

-1485 YDYAGEPEHTITIT
+1485 YDYTGEPEHRITIT

-1618 LAEDTIVNKQASQ
+1618 LAEDTTVTKQVSQ
-1631 TGTHDLVDDT
+1631 TGKHDLVDDT
-1641 TAWGEWTQADFDAVQ
+1641 TAWDAWTQADFEAVQ
-1656 APMIAG
+1656 ALPING
-1662 YTDPNPDQIVGE
+1662 YTNPKPDQIASE
-1674 SSAVTN
+1674 SLTVTN

-1706 IDDDAKDPNDRQM
+1706 IDDDAKDASDQHM
-1719 STVTLNGH
+1719 ATVTLNGY
-1727 SNEDSGYNTSSA
+1727 SNEDSGYNTSLA
-1739 VASYQQIGYVK
+1739 IASYEQIGYVK

-1773 VHFKHGKNSTSRPVN
+1773 VHFKHGKNSTSRPVT

-1862 IRPADSDFAQ
+1862 ISPADSDFAQ

-2022 FAAVPSLTIKGY
+2022 FAAVPSPTFKGY

-2049 NDNYNQDLNVYKQVV
+2049 NDNYNQDLNIYKQVV

-2081 GTIIGEKNLTGFSN
+2081 GTIIGEKNLTGSSN
-2095 QLSDYST
+2095 QLSDYT
-2102 VNVIKA
+2102 TGNEIKA
-2108 WAAKGYDLVKDET
+2108 WEDKGYELVNDET

-2145 HATVNRSVKVQ
+2145 HATVTRSVKVQ

-2171 MAASDYHDPAADLT
+2171 TAASDYHDPVADLT

-2200 YDATYKKQAQ
+2200 YDATYKEQAQ

-2215 LTHGADYDA
+2215 LTHGAVYDA

-2250 FAKASD
+2250 FDKASD
-2256 GVFMVADT
+2256 GVFTVADT
-2264 VYYIIDNQLANIN
+2264 VYYIIDDQLANIN
-2277 YVDDDLDEKV
+2277 YVDDDSNEKV
-2287 VTIDQTTG
+2287 VTIEQTTG
-2295 QSGAKSNYDS
+2295 KSGAKSSYDS
-2305 AKTLARLIYNEQTN
+2305 AATLNQLIYNEQTN

-2357 QAANREKTI
+2357 QSANREKTI

-2372 KYADGTQ
+2372 QYADGTQ
-2379 AADPYSGKDMTF
+2379 AADPYHGDDMTF

-2399 VTGAIDWNG
+2399 VTGMIDWNG
-2408 AWTTDER
+2408 VWTTDER
-2415 QGKFDDV
+2415 QGKFVDV
-2422 TSPTIKGYTPD
+2422 FSPTIKGYTPD
-2433 VTVLSH
+2433 VTILSH

-2462 PNDQTAIIKY
+2462 PNDQMAIIKY

-2480 FVAYD
+2480 LVAYD

-2497 DTKDQLS
+2497 DTKNQLS
-2504 KLVYDEQTNPTGKYV
+2504 QLVYDAQTNPAGKYV
-2519 LVSDGFTQALA
+2519 LVSDGF
-2530 AAQAQGQQLRFDND
+2530 AQAQAAVQAKGEQLRFDND

-2557 HYSSVDPDT
+2557 HYSQVEPET
-2566 DPASGIRKVSQIIHY
+2566 DPASGLRKVSQIIHY
-2581 VYQDSQQPAANDNVQ
+2581 VYQNSQQPAANDNVQ
-2596 VLTFKRVGYQDDVT
+2596 VLTFKRTGYRDDVT
-2610 GKVYWPL
+2610 GKVFWPL
-2617 WETVASQKTV
+2617 WETIAAQKTN
-2627 AVASPTIKGYTPVNG
+2627 AVDSPTIKGYTPDNSV
-2642 QTEIGA
+2642 IGE

-2665 AADPQQARINY
+2665 TADPQHAQIDY

-2684 IQSDKVDGVTDAKI
+2684 IQSDTVDGVTDAKI
-2698 DYSTADQIKQLI
+2698 DYSTADQIKQL
-2710 NKGYVLVS
+2710 
-2718 DGFTQAL
+2718 T
-2725 AAAQAQGQQLR
+2725 
-2736 FDNDD
+2736 
-2741 QNYQLFTIY
+2741 
-2750 LRHHYSSVDPDTDPA
+2750 
-2765 SGIRKVSQ
+2765 
-2773 IIHYVYQDS
+2773 
-2782 QQPAANDNVQ
+2782 
-2792 VLTFK
+2792 
-2797 RVGYQDDVTGK
+2797 
-2808 VYWPLWETVA
+2808 
-2818 SQKTVAVASPT
+2818 
-2829 IKGYTPVNGQTEI
+2829 
-2842 GANEI
+2842 
-2847 AAAQKDDVVIYVNYA
+2847 
-2862 ADPQQA
+2862 
-2868 RINYVDQDTGQ
+2868 
-2879 TIQSDKVDG
+2879 
-2888 VTDAKIDYSTA
+2888 
-2899 DQIKQ
+2899 
-2904 LINKGYVLVSDEFT
+2904 NKGYVLVSDEFT
-2918 QAQDAGK
+2918 QAQDTGK
-2925 AVFDRDGNALQTF
+2925 AVFDQDGNALQTF
-2938 TVTLKHGTQVIDPN
+2938 IVTLKHGTQVIDPN
-2952 HPDPDNPILPET
+2952 NPDPDNPILPAT
-2964 PINPADPTGPVW
+2964 PINPADPTGPAW
-2976 PAKDQYD
+2976 PAKDEYD
-2983 HTTRAIVHYQ
+2983 QTVQAIVHYQ
-2993 DASGNSL
+2993 DDDGNTMA
-3000 VPDSIQTAR
+3000 PDNVQTAR
-3009 LTRTITVDK
+3009 WTRIITVDK
-3018 VTGKIIAAT
+3018 VTGRIIAAT
-3027 DWTSDPAEYAAVSSP
+3027 DWTSDPTEYATVSSP
-3042 VIDGYTPDQTMVS
+3042 VIDGYTPDQTTVA
-3055 FEMTPADQ
+3055 FEMTPTDQ
-3063 VKTVLYAKN
+3063 VKTVIYAKN
-3072 AVPVEPEQPTEPS
+3072 AVPVEPEQPTKPSQPVEPS
-3085 QPAAPSETVQPSIG
+3085 QPTAPSESVQPGIV

-3113 AKTTMK
+3113 TKTTMK

-3124 GNDNDNDASW
+3124 GNDNVKDASW

>member
-35 MTNHAAAASVEEP
+35 MTNHAAAASTAEP

-66 SANTAASSSAA
+66 SASAA
-77 STVNSLMSSTAAKA
+77 VSHS
-91 QSASTSSMAA
+91 
-101 TASARS
+101 
-107 AATSADRAAAT
+107 AAAT
-118 TVSQTPAS
+118 TNPQSNATTVKSQTNAASQAVSASAS
-126 TTASESGPTSS
+126 TTVSQPASATRTAATVTGQTASKSAESASAATPISTVATQDRTASNQKSAALSQTTAS
-137 TASQAAASSQAA
+137 TATVA
-149 SSSTGSASQVSPTS
+149 VSDS
-163 QSAANSQAGAGK
+163 QSSAK
-175 TITLDLKQAASTPA
+175 TATLYLYLKAFAPATAS
-189 VSADAI
+189 VDEIGS
-195 ANSLVA
+195 SLVA
-201 NGLNDTAAIFS
+201 NGLNDKAATFS

-238 RNNQTGKTG
+238 RNG
-247 EYNIVLSTDRSGN
+247 EYNIVLSTDRSGS
-260 GILYVTILDSTNKIK
+260 GILYVTILDSTNKIP
-275 LNSYTINEDD
+275 LNDYTINDNTINEDD
-285 YEYNVRTSKDSW
+285 YEYYKDLWS
-297 RGIYLGRIY
+297 REYLGCIY
-306 NDHYSGVIRN
+306 NDHYSGVICN
-316 IYDSSTSY
+316 INDSNY
-324 NWSPRFNVNQGGA
+324 NWSPRFNVNRGGA
-337 VPDST
+337 VSDSN
-342 YYTILSFMIPKLV
+342 YYTSLSFMIPKLV

-363 DNGNQIAQSHVQQG
+363 DSGNQIAQSYVQQG
-377 LSGQTYTTTGGKVV
+377 LSGQIYTTTGGKVV
-391 NGYYEIVPSNS
+391 SGYYETVPGNS

-408 FGKIGDTYTKN
+408 FGKIGDKYTKD
-419 WHNGDMVVF
+419 WHNGDRVDF
-428 TQTGADGTMR
+428 TQTGADGTMQ
-438 ADYYYN
+438 ADYYYDDQW
-444 NSLRGSYTLTPSGAG
+444 LHSYTLTPSGAG
-459 SSVTVESGSG
+459 SSVTVKSGSG
-469 GNITIYNIYIPQTRN
+469 GTLKIDNIYIPQTRN
-484 VQYVY
+484 IQYVY

-510 KTQYANDPDDATS
+510 KTQYANDPNDATR
-523 AADVTLPT
+523 AADVTLPKIT
-531 IAGFVPF
+531 GFVPF

-546 YTFNPAKYI
+546 YTFNPTKYI

-570 KARIDFID
+570 KARVDFID
-578 QDSGNQVISS
+578 QDKSNQVIFS
-588 SGTLTDFDGQTINFS
+588 SGTLTDYDGQPINFS
-603 TADQLK
+603 MDNRLK
-609 QLVYDAK
+609 QLVYDDK

-636 DSNANVDQVYQVVLK
+636 DSNANIDQVYQVVLK
-651 HHHETVDGKTY
+651 HHHESV
-662 PANGQKTVKRT
+662 NGQKTVKRT
-673 IDYYYQGDGK
+673 IEYYYQGDGQ
-683 AAPSVEQSVTFTRT
+683 AEPFVEQKVTFTRT
-697 GDRDRVNGTTTW
+697 GDRDCVTGATTW

-733 DKLTVAGIT
+733 DKLTVAGAT
-742 IRATD
+742 IKATD
-747 KDSTE
+747 KDSTV

-774 DLAVKE
+774 DLAVKK

-836 TEAVK
+836 TETAK

-891 DQTIWNGDWTPTQT
+891 DQKTWNGDWTPTQT

-930 VTDANYDQSLNV
+930 VTDANYGQSLNV

-991 YLGQHYALVSDA
+991 YLGQHYVLVSDA

-1024 HLKHQTTNTSRTM
+1024 HLKHQTTSTSRTM
-1037 KVTEEIRYAY
+1037 KVTEEIKYAY
-1047 KGDANYKDGTL
+1047 KGDANHQDGTL
-1058 VDQSLLKQANPL
+1058 VNQSLLKQANPL
-1070 TRELV
+1070 TKELV
-1075 FEQDGVIDNVT
+1075 FEQDGVTDNVT
-1086 GTTTW
+1086 NTTTW
-1091 NNDWKQ
+1091 NQDWKQ

-1105 TPNLKGYTV
+1105 TPNLKGYSV
-1114 SVDEVPAQSV
+1114 SVDEVAQSV

-1160 NDKVLETDTQ
+1160 NDKALETDKR

-1265 QVTGKTDWDSSYS
+1265 LVTDQIDWNSDYS
-1278 ETQYFK
+1278 ETQYFD
-1284 EVKAKPIAGYTPDI
+1284 EVTAGHVDGYTPDI
-1298 QTLASRKITVT
+1298 QTIAKRKITVT
-1309 NDNFVNGQFEGTI
+1309 NQNFVAGQFEGTI

-1400 DPYDQVYAVHLK
+1400 DPYDQVYVVHLK
-1412 HGYEDT
+1412 HGYENT

-1433 NGKSVQDPYHK
+1433 NYSQAHDLYHK
-1444 ELTFTQK
+1444 ELTFTQN
-1451 GQLDKVTKATDWNGD
+1451 GQLDKVTKATDWNGT

-1475 VDSPKITGYH
+1475 VDSPKIPGYH
-1485 YDYAGEPEHTITIT
+1485 YDYASEPEHTITIT
-1499 NDNYDKD
+1499 NGNYDKD

-1528 TKTNNAIASE
+1528 KKTNNTIARE
-1538 SLEGKTG
+1538 SLKGKTG
-1545 DHQTY
+1545 EHQTY

-1564 NYTLDKDETQNGIIF
+1564 NYTLDSDETQKGITF
-1579 PADGQLKVYY
+1579 PADGELKVYY
-1589 VYLGHKTEDVS
+1589 VYLGHKTKQVS
-1600 RTANVKQIIHY
+1600 RKVDVNQIIHY
-1611 QSTDGRK
+1611 QSTDGLK
-1618 LAEDTIVNKQASQ
+1618 LAEDTTVPSKQAIQ

-1641 TAWGEWTQADFDAVQ
+1641 TVWGEWTQAKFDAVQ

-1662 YTDPNPDQIVGE
+1662 YTDPNPKQIASE

-1693 LYTPKSQTATITF
+1693 IYTPKSQKATITF
-1706 IDDDAKDPNDRQM
+1706 IDDDAKDASDQQM
-1719 STVTLNGH
+1719 STVTLKGY
-1727 SNEDSGYNTSSA
+1727 SNADSGYNTSSA
-1739 VASYQQIGYVK
+1739 IARYEQIGYVK
-1750 VSDGTNGQNV
+1750 VSDDTNGQNV
-1760 IFDANDAADQSFV
+1760 IFDANDAADQSFE
-1773 VHFKHGKNSTSRPVN
+1773 VHFEHVKKSTSRDVT

-1799 GGKAGQNVFAPETQ
+1799 GDKAGQNVFDPETQ
-1813 TLEFTQTGIQDLV
+1813 TLEFTQNGTQDLV
-1826 NKQVTWDKLAAQS
+1826 NKQVTWDKLDAQS
-1839 FKEVPSQK
+1839 FKEVPSKK

-1862 IRPADSDFAQ
+1862 ISPADSDFAQ

-1901 GHQLLFKELGGLSDM
+1901 GRQLRFKELSGLSDM

-1926 KGLEQLHYQLLTD
+1926 KDLEQLHYKLLTD

-1961 GHETE
+1961 GHETK

-1990 RVEKELNFTQNG
+1990 RVTKELNFTQNG

-2022 FAAVPSLTIKGY
+2022 FAAVVSPTIKGY

-2040 VDEIAITVN
+2040 IDEIAITVN
-2049 NDNYNQDLNVYKQVV
+2049 NDNYNQNLNVYKQVV

-2081 GTIIGEKNLTGFSN
+2081 GTPIGEKNLTGTSN

-2102 VNVIKA
+2102 VNDIKA
-2108 WAAKGYDLVKDET
+2108 FEDKGYELVKDET

-2145 HATVNRSVKVQ
+2145 HAAVNRSVKVQ

-2215 LTHGADYDA
+2215 LTHGKVYDG
-2224 IAELIPGYHLNVN
+2224 IAVLIPGYHLNVN

-2250 FAKASD
+2250 FDKASD
-2256 GVFMVADT
+2256 GVFTVADT

-2287 VTIDQTTG
+2287 VTIDHTTG
-2295 QSGAKSNYDS
+2295 QSGAKSSYDS

-2324 DLVSDGTKD
+2324 DLVSDDTKD

-2379 AADPYSGKDMTF
+2379 AADPYYGRDMTF

-2439 SPLTMDNDKYDA
+2439 SPLTMSNDKYGS

-2480 FVAYD
+2480 LVAHD
-2485 EAKGKTNEQINY
+2485 EAKGKTNEQISY
-2497 DTKDQLS
+2497 DTKDQLG

-2519 LVSDGFTQALA
+2519 LVSDGFAQALA

-2581 VYQDSQQPAANDNVQ
+2581 VYQDSQQSAANDNVQ

-2648 NEIAAAQ
+2648 NEIAAVQ

-2665 AADPQQARINY
+2665 AADPQQAI
-2676 VDQDTGQT
+2676 
-2684 IQSDKVDGVTDAKI
+2684 
-2698 DYSTADQIKQLI
+2698 
-2710 NKGYVLVS
+2710 
-2718 DGFTQAL
+2718 
-2725 AAAQAQGQQLR
+2725 
-2736 FDNDD
+2736 
-2741 QNYQLFTIY
+2741 
-2750 LRHHYSSVDPDTDPA
+2750 
-2765 SGIRKVSQ
+2765 
-2773 IIHYVYQDS
+2773 
-2782 QQPAANDNVQ
+2782 
-2792 VLTFK
+2792 
-2797 RVGYQDDVTGK
+2797 
-2808 VYWPLWETVA
+2808 
-2818 SQKTVAVASPT
+2818 
-2829 IKGYTPVNGQTEI
+2829 
-2842 GANEI
+2842 
-2847 AAAQKDDVVIYVNYA
+2847 
-2862 ADPQQA
+2862 
-2868 RINYVDQDTGQ
+2868 INYVDQDTGQ

-2925 AVFDRDGNALQTF
+2925 AVFDQDGNALQTF
-2938 TVTLKHGTQVIDPN
+2938 IVTLKHGTQVIDPN

-2976 PAKDQYD
+2976 PAKNQYD
-2983 HTTRAIVHYQ
+2983 QTTQAIVHYQ
-2993 DASGNSL
+2993 DAAGNSL
-3000 VPDSIQTAR
+3000 APDSIQTAR
-3009 LTRTITVDK
+3009 WTRTITVDK

-3027 DWTSDPAEYAAVSSP
+3027 EWTSDPAEYATVSSP
-3042 VIDGYTPDQTMVS
+3042 AIDGYTPDQTTVA

-3072 AVPVEPEQPTEPS
+3072 AVPVKPEQPTEPS
-3085 QPAAPSETVQPSIG
+3085 QPAAPSETVQPSVPG
-3099 RDSQSMQTSAESPT
+3099 QPAQPNMRDSQSMQTSAESPT
-3113 AKTTMK
+3113 TKTTMK
-3119 QLPQT
+3119 RLPQT
-3124 GNDNDNDASW
+3124 GNDNDKDASW
-3134 SIMGLLTSLLGMLG
+3134 SIMGLLTSLLGMFG
-3148 LAGLFKKKHDRG
+3148 LAGLFKKKRDRG

>member
-35 MTNHAAAASVEEP
+35 TTNHAAAASVEEP

-54 RAATSSSSAVTL
+54 RAATSSSSAITL
-66 SANTAASSSAA
+66 SAGATQDTTAGSSAA
-77 STVNSLMSSTAAKA
+77 STVNSLTNSTAAQA
-91 QSASTSSMAA
+91 QSVSTSSMAA
-101 TASARS
+101 TASSQS
-107 AATSADRAAAT
+107 AATSSDRAAAT
-118 TVSQTPAS
+118 TVSQAPAS
-126 TTASESGPTSS
+126 TTVVTSS
-137 TASQAAASSQAA
+137 TASQAA
-149 SSSTGSASQVSPTS
+149 SSSTGSASQTSPTS
-163 QSAANSQAGAGK
+163 QSAANSQAGTGK
-175 TITLDLKQAASTPA
+175 TITLDLKQAASTAA
-189 VSADAI
+189 VSTDAI
-195 ANSLVA
+195 ANRLVA
-201 NGLNDTAAIFS
+201 NGLNDTAATFS

-238 RNNQTGKTG
+238 RNNRNGRTG
-247 EYNIVLSTDRSGN
+247 EYNIVLSTDRSGS
-260 GILYVTILDSTNKIK
+260 GILYVTILDSTNKK
-275 LNSYTINEDD
+275 VLNEYTINEDD
-285 YEYNVRTSKDSW
+285 YEYYVATSKDSW
-297 RGIYLGRIY
+297 SRVYLGRIY

-316 IYDSSTSY
+316 PYDSSTYY

-337 VPDST
+337 VSDSN

-363 DNGNQIAQSHVQQG
+363 DSSNQIAQSYVQQG
-377 LSGQTYTTTGGKVV
+377 LSGQVYTTTGGKVV
-391 NGYYEIVPSNS
+391 NGYYETVPSNS

-408 FGKIGDTYTKN
+408 FGKINDTYTKD
-419 WHNGDMVVF
+419 WHSGDKVIF

-444 NSLRGSYTLTPSGAG
+444 NHLRGSYTLTPSGAG

-489 KKLGNLVI
+489 KKLGSLVI
-497 DSTDAAFDAAKKT
+497 DSTDVAFDAAKKT

-523 AADVTLPT
+523 AADVTLPKIT
-531 IAGFVPF
+531 GFVPF
-538 INGVAVTD
+538 INGIEVTD
-546 YTFNPAKYI
+546 YTFNPTKYI
-555 TSLDQDITV
+555 TSLDQDINV

-570 KARIDFID
+570 KAKIDFID
-578 QDSGNQVISS
+578 QDKGNQVIST
-588 SGTLTDFDGQTINFS
+588 SGTLTDYDGQPINFS

-616 TNPNGKYDLVKDGF
+616 TNPNGKYDLVNDGF

-636 DSNANVDQVYQVVLK
+636 DSNANADQVYQVVLK
-651 HHHETVDGKTY
+651 HHHETVDGKTD

-673 IDYYYQGDGK
+673 IEYYYQGDGQ
-683 AAPSVEQSVTFTRT
+683 AAPSVEQKVTFTRT
-697 GDRDRVNGTTTW
+697 GDRDRVTGATTW

-718 NVEHVDSP
+718 NVEQKDSP

-733 DKLTVAGIT
+733 DKLTVAGAT
-742 IRATD
+742 IKATD
-747 KDSTE
+747 KDSTV

-822 DQNDQTYVVHFVHE
+822 DKNDQTYVVHFVHE

-865 VDIKNQIPVYT
+865 VDVKDQLPVYYD
-876 ATLTFNESGVHDLYT
+876 TLTFNESGVHDLYT
-891 DQTIWNGDWTPTQT
+891 DQTTWNGDWTPTQT

-930 VTDANYDQSLNV
+930 VTDANYGQSLNV

-958 YIDDTTHQVLEYWT
+958 YIDDTTHQVLEHWT

-986 ATINK
+986 ATISK
-991 YLGQHYALVSDA
+991 YLGQHYVLVSDA
-1003 TNGNQPVL
+1003 THGNQPVL

-1024 HLKHQTTNTSRTM
+1024 HLKHQTTSTSRTM
-1037 KVTEEIRYAY
+1037 KVTEEIKYVY
-1047 KGDANYKDGTL
+1047 KGDANYQDGTL

-1075 FEQDGVIDNVT
+1075 FEQDGVTDNVT
-1086 GTTTW
+1086 NTTTW
-1091 NNDWKQ
+1091 NQDWKQ

-1105 TPNLKGYTV
+1105 TPNLMGYSV

-1219 VLKHKTTAVTHSVEV
+1219 VLKHKTAAVTRSVEV

-1265 QVTGKTDWDSSYS
+1265 LVTDQIDWDSSYS
-1278 ETQYFK
+1278 KTQYFK

-1298 QTLASRKITVT
+1298 QMLASRKITVT

-1444 ELTFTQK
+1444 ELMFTQK

-1466 WSAAQTLAK
+1466 WTPAQTLAK
-1475 VDSPKITGYH
+1475 VDSPTITGYH
-1485 YDYAGEPEHTITIT
+1485 YDYAGEPERTITIT
-1499 NDNYDKD
+1499 NDNYDTD

-1545 DHQTY
+1545 NQQQYD
-1550 SAQDFIAKK
+1550 ADAFIQKK
-1559 LTNYQ
+1559 LKNYQ
-1564 NYTLDKDETQNGIIF
+1564 NYTLVKDETQNGIMF

-1589 VYLGHKTEDVS
+1589 VYLGHKTETVS

-1706 IDDDAKDPNDRQM
+1706 IDDDAKDASDQHM
-1719 STVTLNGH
+1719 STVTLNGY
-1727 SNEDSGYNTSSA
+1727 SNEDSGYNTSLA
-1739 VASYQQIGYVK
+1739 IANYEQIGYVK

-1760 IFDANDAADQSFV
+1760 IFDANDAADQSFE
-1773 VHFKHGKNSTSRPVN
+1773 VHFKHGKNSTSRPVT

-1862 IRPADSDFAQ
+1862 ISPADSDFAQ

-2145 HATVNRSVKVQ
+2145 HAAVNRSVKVQ

-2250 FAKASD
+2250 FDKASD
-2256 GVFMVADT
+2256 GVFTVADT

-2295 QSGAKSNYDS
+2295 QSGAKSSYDS
-2305 AKTLARLIYNEQTN
+2305 AKTLGQLLYDKQTN

-2408 AWTTDER
+2408 AWMTDER

-2439 SPLTMDNDKYDA
+2439 SSLTMDNDKYDA

-2480 FVAYD
+2480 LVAYD

-2519 LVSDGFTQALA
+2519 LVSDGFAQALA

-2648 NEIAAAQ
+2648 NEIAA
-2655 KDDVVIYVNY
+2655 V
-2665 AADPQQARINY
+2665 
-2676 VDQDTGQT
+2676 
-2684 IQSDKVDGVTDAKI
+2684 
-2698 DYSTADQIKQLI
+2698 
-2710 NKGYVLVS
+2710 
-2718 DGFTQAL
+2718 
-2725 AAAQAQGQQLR
+2725 
-2736 FDNDD
+2736 
-2741 QNYQLFTIY
+2741 
-2750 LRHHYSSVDPDTDPA
+2750 
-2765 SGIRKVSQ
+2765 
-2773 IIHYVYQDS
+2773 
-2782 QQPAANDNVQ
+2782 
-2792 VLTFK
+2792 
-2797 RVGYQDDVTGK
+2797 
-2808 VYWPLWETVA
+2808 
-2818 SQKTVAVASPT
+2818 
-2829 IKGYTPVNGQTEI
+2829 
-2842 GANEI
+2842 
-2847 AAAQKDDVVIYVNYA
+2847 QKDDVVIYVNYA

-3000 VPDSIQTAR
+3000 APDSIQTAR
-3009 LTRTITVDK
+3009 WTRTITVDK

-3027 DWTSDPAEYAAVSSP
+3027 EWTSDPTEYATVSSP
-3042 VIDGYTPDQTMVS
+3042 AIDGYTPDQTTVA

-3072 AVPVEPEQPTEPS
+3072 AVPVEPEQPAEPS
-3085 QPAAPSETVQPSIG
+3085 EIVQPSIV
-3099 RDSQSMQTSAESPT
+3099 RDSQLMQTSAESPT

>member
-66 SANTAASSSAA
+66 SASAA
-77 STVNSLMSSTAAKA
+77 VSHS
-91 QSASTSSMAA
+91 
-101 TASARS
+101 
-107 AATSADRAAAT
+107 AAAT
-118 TVSQTPAS
+118 TNPQSNATTVKSQTNAASQAVSASAS
-126 TTASESGPTSS
+126 TTVSQPASATRTAATVTGQTASKSAESASVATPISTVATQDRTASNQKSAALSQTTAS
-137 TASQAAASSQAA
+137 TATAA
-149 SSSTGSASQVSPTS
+149 VSDS
-163 QSAANSQAGAGK
+163 QSSAK
-175 TITLDLKQAASTPA
+175 TATLDLKAFAPATAS
-189 VSADAI
+189 VDEIGS
-195 ANSLVA
+195 SLVA
-201 NGLNDTAAIFS
+201 NGLNDTAATFS

-238 RNNQTGKTG
+238 RDNQTGKTG
-247 EYNIVLSTDRSGN
+247 EYNIILSTDRSGS
-260 GILYVTILDSTNKIK
+260 GILYVTILDSTNKIP
-275 LNSYTINEDD
+275 LNEYTINEDD
-285 YEYNVRTSKDSW
+285 YEYDVETSKDLWS
-297 RGIYLGRIY
+297 RVYLGRIY

-316 IYDSSTSY
+316 LDSRYDY

-337 VPDST
+337 VSDST
-342 YYTILSFMIPKLV
+342 YYSILSFMIPKLV

-363 DNGNQIAQSHVQQG
+363 DSGNQIAQSHVQQG
-377 LSGQTYTTTGGKVV
+377 LSGQIYTTTGGKVV
-391 NGYYEIVPSNS
+391 SGYYETVPGNS

-408 FGKIGDTYTKN
+408 FGKINDTYTKN
-419 WHNGDMVVF
+419 WHNGDKVDF

-444 NSLRGSYTLTPSGAG
+444 NRLRGSYTLTPSGAG
-459 SSVTVESGSG
+459 SSVTVTSGSG
-469 GNITIYNIYIPQTRN
+469 GNLTIYNIYIPQTRN

-510 KTQYANDPDDATS
+510 KTQYANDPNDATR

-538 INGVAVTD
+538 INGIAVTD
-546 YTFNPAKYI
+546 YTFNPTKYI
-555 TSLDQDITV
+555 TSLDQDINV

-570 KARIDFID
+570 KARVDFID
-578 QDSGNQVISS
+578 QDSGNQVIFS
-588 SGTLTDFDGQTINFS
+588 SGTLTDYDGQPINFS

-630 PAGATY
+630 PTGATY
-636 DSNANVDQVYQVVLK
+636 DSNANADQVYQVVLK
-651 HHHETVDGKTY
+651 HHHETVDGKTD
-662 PANGQKTVKRT
+662 PTNGQKTVKRT
-673 IDYYYQGDGK
+673 IEYYYQGDGK
-683 AAPSVEQSVTFTRT
+683 AARSVEQGLTFTRT
-697 GDRDRVNGTTTW
+697 GDRDRVTGETIW

-733 DKLTVAGIT
+733 DKLTVAGAT
-742 IRATD
+742 IKATD
-747 KDSTE
+747 KDSTV

-807 VSDSTNGQNIIFDKD
+807 VSDDTNGQNIIFDKD

-865 VDIKNQIPVYT
+865 VDVKDQLPVYKD
-876 ATLTFNESGVHDLYT
+876 TLTFNESGVHDLYT

-930 VTDANYDQSLNV
+930 VTDANYGQSLNV

-958 YIDDTTHQVLEYWT
+958 YLDDTTHQVLEHWT

-991 YLGQHYALVSDA
+991 YLGQHYVLVSDA
-1003 TNGNQPVL
+1003 TNGKQPVL

-1024 HLKHQTTNTSRTM
+1024 HLKHQTTSTSRTM
-1037 KVTEEIRYAY
+1037 KVTEEIKYVY

-1086 GTTTW
+1086 NTTTW
-1091 NNDWKQ
+1091 NQDWKQ

-1105 TPNLKGYTV
+1105 TPNLKGYSV

-1219 VLKHKTTAVTHSVEV
+1219 VLKHKTAAVTHSVEV

-1265 QVTGKTDWDSSYS
+1265 LVTDQIDWDSSYS

-1284 EVKAKPIAGYTPDI
+1284 EVEAKPIAGYTPDI

-1354 TIAYS
+1354 TSANYS
-1359 TTEPNKKYSTT
+1359 TTETINS
-1370 ELIKNYLGQG
+1370 YLGQG

-1385 DSTNGAAE
+1385 DDTGGKDLEFNSS
-1393 LKFDATD
+1393 D
-1400 DPYDQVYAVHLK
+1400 DPNDQVYVVHLK
-1412 HGYEDT
+1412 HGYEDA

-1433 NGKSVQDPYHK
+1433 GGRKAYDPYRK
-1444 ELTFTQK
+1444 ELTFTQN
-1451 GQLDKVTKATDWNGD
+1451 GQLDKVTKTTNWNGD
-1466 WSAAQTLAK
+1466 WTPAQTLAK
-1475 VDSPKITGYH
+1475 VDSPTIPGYH
-1485 YDYAGEPEHTITIT
+1485 YDYAGEPEYTITIT
-1499 NDNYDKD
+1499 NDNYDTD

-1513 TYYADSQNVAIVYVD
+1513 TYYADSQNVAIVYID
-1528 TKTNNAIASE
+1528 KKTNNEIAAE

-1545 DHQTY
+1545 NQQQYD
-1550 SAQDFIAKK
+1550 ADAFIQKK
-1559 LTNYQ
+1559 LKNYQ
-1564 NYTLDKDETQNGIIF
+1564 NYTIVEDETQNGITF
-1579 PADGQLKVYY
+1579 PADGELKVYH
-1589 VYLGHKTEDVS
+1589 VYLGHKTEIVS

-1611 QSTDGRK
+1611 QSTDGLK
-1618 LAEDTIVNKQASQ
+1618 LAEDTTVIKQASQ

-1641 TAWGEWTQADFDAVQ
+1641 TAWGVWTQADFEVVQ

-1662 YTDPNPDQIVGE
+1662 YTDHPNPDQIASE
-1674 SSAVTN
+1674 LSAVTN
-1680 DNWQQDNTLEHTI
+1680 DNWQQENTLEHTI

-1706 IDDDAKDPNDRQM
+1706 IDDDAKDANDRQM
-1719 STVTLNGH
+1719 STVTLKGH
-1727 SNEDSGYNTSSA
+1727 SNADSGYNTSSA
-1739 VASYQQIGYVK
+1739 IASYEQIGYVK
-1750 VSDGTNGQNV
+1750 FSDGTNGQNV
-1760 IFDANDAADQSFV
+1760 IFDANDDVDQRFV
-1773 VHFKHGKNSTSRPVN
+1773 VHFKHGKKSTSHDVT

-1799 GGKAGQNVFAPETQ
+1799 GGKAGQNVFAPDTQ
-1813 TLEFTQTGIQDLV
+1813 TLKFTQYGTQDLV

-1855 AVVPASE
+1855 AVVPASA
-1862 IRPADSDFAQ
+1862 IIPAESDFANQ
-1872 KTVVINET
+1872 TVIINET

-1901 GHQLLFKELGGLSDM
+1901 GHQLLFKELSGLSDM

-1926 KGLEQLHYQLLTD
+1926 KDLEQLHYQLLTD

-1981 KDGAVLSDQ
+1981 KNGAVLSDQ
-1990 RVEKELNFTQNG
+1990 RVTKELNFKQDG

-2022 FAAVPSLTIKGY
+2022 FAAVPSPTIKGY

-2171 MAASDYHDPAADLT
+2171 MAASDYHDPTADLT

-2200 YDATYKKQAQ
+2200 YDASYKKQAQ

-2215 LTHGADYDA
+2215 LTHGKVYDG
-2224 IAELIPGYHLNVN
+2224 IAVLIPGYHLNVN

-2250 FAKASD
+2250 FDKASD
-2256 GVFMVADT
+2256 GVFTVADT

-2295 QSGAKSNYDS
+2295 QSGAKSSYDS
-2305 AKTLARLIYNEQTN
+2305 AKTLGQLLYDKQTN

-2379 AADPYSGKDMTF
+2379 AADPYYGRDMTF
-2391 KQTGDLDM
+2391 RQTGDLDM

-2439 SPLTMDNDKYDA
+2439 SSLTMDNDKYDA

-2480 FVAYD
+2480 LVAYD

-2519 LVSDGFTQALA
+2519 LVSDGFAQALA

-2557 HYSSVDPDT
+2557 HYSSIDPDT

-2581 VYQDSQQPAANDNVQ
+2581 VYQDTQQSAANDNVQ
-2596 VLTFKRVGYQDDVT
+2596 VLTFKRFGYQDDVT

-2648 NEIAAAQ
+2648 NEIAAVQ

-2698 DYSTADQIKQLI
+2698 EYSTADQIK
-2710 NKGYVLVS
+2710 
-2718 DGFTQAL
+2718 
-2725 AAAQAQGQQLR
+2725 R
-2736 FDNDD
+2736 
-2741 QNYQLFTIY
+2741 
-2750 LRHHYSSVDPDTDPA
+2750 
-2765 SGIRKVSQ
+2765 
-2773 IIHYVYQDS
+2773 
-2782 QQPAANDNVQ
+2782 
-2792 VLTFK
+2792 
-2797 RVGYQDDVTGK
+2797 
-2808 VYWPLWETVA
+2808 
-2818 SQKTVAVASPT
+2818 
-2829 IKGYTPVNGQTEI
+2829 
-2842 GANEI
+2842 
-2847 AAAQKDDVVIYVNYA
+2847 
-2862 ADPQQA
+2862 
-2868 RINYVDQDTGQ
+2868 
-2879 TIQSDKVDG
+2879 
-2888 VTDAKIDYSTA
+2888 
-2899 DQIKQ
+2899 

-2925 AVFDRDGNALQTF
+2925 AVFDQDGNALQTF

-3000 VPDSIQTAR
+3000 APDSIQTAR
-3009 LTRTITVDK
+3009 WTRTITVDK

-3042 VIDGYTPDQTMVS
+3042 VIDGYTPDQMMVS

-3072 AVPVEPEQPTEPS
+3072 AVPVEPEQPAEPS
-3085 QPAAPSETVQPSIG
+3085 QLAAPSETVQPSIV
-3099 RDSQSMQTSAESPT
+3099 RDSQSMQMSAESPT

>member
-35 MTNHAAAASVEEP
+35 TTNHAAAASTAEP

-54 RAATSSSSAVTL
+54 SAATSSSSAVTL
-66 SANTAASSSAA
+66 SASATQDTAADSYAA
-77 STVNSLMSSTAAKA
+77 STVNSPTSSTAAKA

-101 TASARS
+101 TAASQS
-107 AATSADRAAAT
+107 AATSSDRAAAAT
-118 TVSQTPAS
+118 ASQTPAS
-126 TTASESGPTSS
+126 TTAAESSQTSS
-137 TASQAAASSQAA
+137 TTSQAA
-149 SSSTGSASQVSPTS
+149 SSSTGSASQTSPTS

-175 TITLDLKQAASTPA
+175 TITLDLKQAASTAA
-189 VSADAI
+189 VSTDAI
-195 ANSLVA
+195 ANRLVA
-201 NGLNDTAAIFS
+201 NGLNDTAATFS

-223 VDPDTNH
+223 VDTKANR

-238 RNNQTGKTG
+238 RDNQTGETG
-247 EYNIVLSTDRSGN
+247 EYNIVLSTDRSGS
-260 GILYVTILDSTNKIK
+260 GILYVTILDSTNKK
-275 LNSYTINEDD
+275 VLNEYTINEDD
-285 YEYNVRTSKDSW
+285 YEYYVTTSKDSW
-297 RGIYLGRIY
+297 SGVYLGRIY

-316 IYDSSTSY
+316 LDSRYDY

-337 VPDST
+337 VSDST
-342 YYTILSFMIPKLV
+342 YYSILSFMIPKLV

-363 DNGNQIAQSHVQQG
+363 DSGNLIAQSYVQQG
-377 LSGQTYTTTGGKVV
+377 LSGQIYTTTGGKVV
-391 NGYYEIVPSNS
+391 NGYYETVPSNS

-408 FGKIGDTYTKN
+408 FGKIGDTYTKD
-419 WHNGDMVVF
+419 WHSGDKVVF

-444 NSLRGSYTLTPSGAG
+444 NRLRGSYTLTPSGAG
-459 SSVTVESGSG
+459 SSITITSGSG
-469 GNITIYNIYIPQTRN
+469 GTITIYNIYIPQTRN

-489 KKLGNLVI
+489 KKLGSLVI

-546 YTFNPAKYI
+546 YTFNPTKYI

-570 KARIDFID
+570 KARVDFVD

-588 SGTLTDFDGQTINFS
+588 SGTLTDFDGQPINFS

-636 DSNANVDQVYQVVLK
+636 DSNANIDQVYQVVLK
-651 HHHETVDGKTY
+651 HHHETVDGKTE

-673 IDYYYQGDGK
+673 IEYYYQGDGK
-683 AAPSVEQSVTFTRT
+683 AASSVEQSVTFTRT
-697 GDRDRVNGTTTW
+697 GDRDRVTGDTIW

-718 NVEHVDSP
+718 SIAAVDSP

-733 DKLTVAGIT
+733 DKLTVAGAT
-742 IRATD
+742 IKATD
-747 KDSTE
+747 KDSTV

-865 VDIKNQIPVYT
+865 VDVKDQLPVYQ

-891 DQTIWNGDWTPTQT
+891 DQKTWNGDWTPTQT

-930 VTDANYDQSLNV
+930 VTDANYGQSLNV

-958 YIDDTTHQVLEYWT
+958 YIDDTTPKVLEHWT

-986 ATINK
+986 ATISK
-991 YLGQHYALVSDA
+991 YLGQHYVLVSDA
-1003 TNGNQPVL
+1003 TNGNRPVL

-1024 HLKHQTTNTSRTM
+1024 HLKHQTTSTSRTM
-1037 KVTEEIRYAY
+1037 KVTEEIKYVY

-1075 FEQDGVIDNVT
+1075 FEQDGVTDNVT
-1086 GTTTW
+1086 NTTTW
-1091 NNDWKQ
+1091 NQDWKQ

-1105 TPNLKGYTV
+1105 TPNLKGYSV

-1148 QTALIKYIDGSD
+1148 QTALIKYIDGSA
-1160 NDKVLETDTQ
+1160 NDKELETDTQ
-1170 TGLSNQKLDYTSIRN
+1170 TGLSNQKLDYTSMRN

-1219 VLKHKTTAVTHSVEV
+1219 VLKHKTAAVTRSVDV

-1257 FTQNGVKD
+1257 FTQKGVKD
-1265 QVTGKTDWDSSYS
+1265 LVTNQTDWDSGYS

-1284 EVKAKPIAGYTPDI
+1284 EVTAGHVDGYTPDI
-1298 QTLASRKITVT
+1298 KTIAKRKITV
-1309 NDNFVNGQFEGTI
+1309 NNQNFVAGQFEGTI

-1354 TIAYS
+1354 TSANYS
-1359 TTEPNKKYSTT
+1359 TTETINS
-1370 ELIKNYLGQG
+1370 YLGQG

-1385 DSTNGAAE
+1385 DDTGGKDLEFNSSDN
-1393 LKFDATD
+1393 
-1400 DPYDQVYAVHLK
+1400 PNDQIYVVHLK
-1412 HGYEDT
+1412 HGYEDA

-1433 NGKSVQDPYHK
+1433 DGSQAHDLYHK
-1444 ELTFTQK
+1444 ELTFTQN
-1451 GQLDKVTKATDWNGD
+1451 GQLDKVTKTTNWNGD
-1466 WSAAQTLAK
+1466 WTPAQTLAK
-1475 VDSPKITGYH
+1475 VDSPTITGYH
-1485 YDYAGEPEHTITIT
+1485 NDYASEPEHTITIT
-1499 NDNYDKD
+1499 NDNYDTD

-1528 TKTNNAIASE
+1528 KKTNKTLATE
-1538 SLEGKTG
+1538 SLKGKTG
-1545 DHQTY
+1545 EHQTY
-1550 SAQDFIAKK
+1550 SAQDYIQKK

-1564 NYTLDKDETQNGIIF
+1564 NYTLDNDETQNGIEF
-1579 PADGQLKVYY
+1579 PADGQLKVYYVYY

-1618 LAEDTIVNKQASQ
+1618 LAEDTIVTKQVSQ
-1631 TGTHDLVDDT
+1631 TGKHDLVDDT
-1641 TAWGEWTQADFDAVQ
+1641 TAWGAWTQADFEVVQ
-1656 APMIAG
+1656 APTIPG
-1662 YTDPNPDQIVGE
+1662 YANPNPDQIA
-1674 SSAVTN
+1674 SKSLTVTN
-1680 DNWQQDNTLEHTI
+1680 DNWQLDNTLENTI

-1719 STVTLNGH
+1719 ATVTLNGH
-1727 SNEDSGYNTSSA
+1727 SNADSGYNTSSA
-1739 VASYQQIGYVK
+1739 IASYEKTGYVK
-1750 VSDGTNGQNV
+1750 VSDDTNGQDV
-1760 IFDANDAADQSFV
+1760 IFDADDDVDQSFE
-1773 VHFKHGKNSTSRPVN
+1773 VHFTHGKNSTSRPVT

-1799 GGKAGQNVFAPETQ
+1799 GGKAGQNVFASQTQ
-1813 TLEFTQTGIQDLV
+1813 TLEFEQKGIQDLV
-1826 NKQVTWDKLAAQS
+1826 NKHVTWDKLDAQS
-1839 FKEVPSQK
+1839 FQEVPSQK

-1855 AVVPASE
+1855 AVVPASA
-1862 IRPADSDFAQ
+1862 ITPADDDFA
-1872 KTVVINET
+1872 KGTVVINET

-1901 GHQLLFKELGGLSDM
+1901 GRQLLFKELSGLSDM

-1990 RVEKELNFTQNG
+1990 RVTKELSFKQDG

-2022 FAAVPSLTIKGY
+2022 FAAVPSPAFKGY

-2081 GTIIGEKNLTGFSN
+2081 GTIIGEKNLTGVSN

-2102 VNVIKA
+2102 VNDIKA
-2108 WAAKGYDLVKDET
+2108 FEAKGYELVNDET
-2121 GGQPIRFDD
+2121 GGQPIRFND

-2145 HATVNRSVKVQ
+2145 HAAVNRSVKVQ

-2171 MAASDYHDPAADLT
+2171 TAASDYHDHDADLI

-2200 YDATYKKQAQ
+2200 YDASYKNQAQ

-2215 LTHGADYDA
+2215 LTHGANYDA

-2250 FAKASD
+2250 FDKASD
-2256 GVFMVADT
+2256 GVFTVADT

-2295 QSGAKSNYDS
+2295 QSGAKSSYDS
-2305 AKTLARLIYNEQTN
+2305 AKTLKQLIYDKQTN

-2422 TSPTIKGYTPD
+2422 ASPTIKGYTPD

-2462 PNDQTAIIKY
+2462 PNNQTAIIKY

-2480 FVAYD
+2480 LVAYD

-2504 KLVYDEQTNPTGKYV
+2504 KLVYDEQTSPTGKYV
-2519 LVSDGFTQALA
+2519 LVSDGFAQALA

-2581 VYQDSQQPAANDNVQ
+2581 VYQASQQPAANDNVQ

-2617 WETVASQKTV
+2617 WETVASQKTA

-2665 AADPQQARINY
+2665 AADPQQARIDY
-2676 VDQDTGQT
+2676 VDQ
-2684 IQSDKVDGVTDAKI
+2684 
-2698 DYSTADQIKQLI
+2698 
-2710 NKGYVLVS
+2710 N
-2718 DGFTQAL
+2718 
-2725 AAAQAQGQQLR
+2725 
-2736 FDNDD
+2736 
-2741 QNYQLFTIY
+2741 
-2750 LRHHYSSVDPDTDPA
+2750 
-2765 SGIRKVSQ
+2765 
-2773 IIHYVYQDS
+2773 
-2782 QQPAANDNVQ
+2782 
-2792 VLTFK
+2792 
-2797 RVGYQDDVTGK
+2797 
-2808 VYWPLWETVA
+2808 
-2818 SQKTVAVASPT
+2818 
-2829 IKGYTPVNGQTEI
+2829 
-2842 GANEI
+2842 
-2847 AAAQKDDVVIYVNYA
+2847 
-2862 ADPQQA
+2862 
-2868 RINYVDQDTGQ
+2868 TGQ

-2925 AVFDRDGNALQTF
+2925 AVFDQDGNALQTF

-2952 HPDPDNPILPET
+2952 HPDPDNPILPAT

-2983 HTTRAIVHYQ
+2983 QTTQAIVHYQ

-3000 VPDSIQTAR
+3000 APDSIQTAR
-3009 LTRTITVDK
+3009 WTRTITVDK

-3072 AVPVEPEQPTEPS
+3072 AVPVEPEQPTNPE
-3085 QPAAPSETVQPSIG
+3085 QPAAPNEPSVPNHPSVPGQSAQPNMRGTQSTQLTV
-3099 RDSQSMQTSAESPT
+3099 ESPST
-3113 AKTTMK
+3113 KTTMK

-3124 GNDNDNDASW
+3124 GNDKDQDASW
-3134 SIMGLLTSLLGMLG
+3134 SIMGLLTSLLSMFG
-3148 LAGLFKKKHDRG
+3148 LAGLVKKKHDRG

>member
-35 MTNHAAAASVEEP
+35 MTNRAAAASTAEP

-54 RAATSSSSAVTL
+54 SAATSSSSAVTL
-66 SANTAASSSAA
+66 SAGATQDTATGSSAA
-77 STVNSLMSSTAAKA
+77 ATVDSLTNSTAAQA
-91 QSASTSSMAA
+91 QSVSTSSMAA
-101 TASARS
+101 TVASQS
-107 AATSADRAAAT
+107 AAISAERAAAAT
-118 TVSQTPAS
+118 ASQTAAS
-126 TTASESGPTSS
+126 ATAAKSGQTSS
-137 TASQAAASSQAA
+137 TASQTVTSSQAA
-149 SSSTGSASQVSPTS
+149 SSSTKSASQVSVAR
-163 QSAANSQAGAGK
+163 QSAANSQAGTGK
-175 TITLDLKQAASTPA
+175 TITLDLKQVASTAA
-189 VSADAI
+189 VSTDAI
-195 ANSLVA
+195 ANRLVA
-201 NGLNDTAAIFS
+201 NGLNDTAATFS

-223 VDPDTNH
+223 VDPDTNR

-238 RNNQTGKTG
+238 RNNRTGKTG
-247 EYNIVLSTDRSGN
+247 EYNIVLSTDRSGS
-260 GILYVTILDSTNKIK
+260 GILYVTILDSTNKK
-275 LNSYTINEDD
+275 VLNEYTINEDD
-285 YEYNVRTSKDSW
+285 YEYYVETSKDSW
-297 RGIYLGRIY
+297 SGVYLGRIY

-316 IYDSSTSY
+316 PYDSSTYY

-337 VPDST
+337 VSDST

-363 DNGNQIAQSHVQQG
+363 DSGNQIAQSHVQQG
-377 LSGQTYTTTGGKVV
+377 LSGQVYTTTGGKVV
-391 NGYYEIVPSNS
+391 NGYYETVPSNS

-408 FGKIGDTYTKN
+408 FGKIGDTYTKD
-419 WHNGDMVVF
+419 WHSGDKVDF

-444 NSLRGSYTLTPSGAG
+444 NRLRGSYTLTPSGAG

-531 IAGFVPF
+531 IAVFVPF

-546 YTFNPAKYI
+546 YTFNPTKYI

-570 KARIDFID
+570 NARVDFID

-588 SGTLTDFDGQTINFS
+588 SGTLTDFDGQPINFS

-616 TNPNGKYDLVKDGF
+616 TNPNGKYDLVNDGF

-636 DSNANVDQVYQVVLK
+636 DSNANIDQVYQVVLK
-651 HHHETVDGKTY
+651 HHHETVDGKTD

-673 IDYYYQGDGK
+673 IEYYYQGDGQ
-683 AAPSVEQSVTFTRT
+683 AAPSVEQKVTFTRT
-697 GDRDRVNGTTTW
+697 GDRDRVTGATTW

-718 NVEHVDSP
+718 NVEQKDSP

-733 DKLTVAGIT
+733 DKLTVAGAT
-742 IRATD
+742 IKATD
-747 KDSTE
+747 KDSTV

-865 VDIKNQIPVYT
+865 VDVKDQLPVYYD
-876 ATLTFNESGVHDLYT
+876 TLTFNESGVHDLYI
-891 DQTIWNGDWTPTQT
+891 DQTTWNGDWTPTQT

-930 VTDANYDQSLNV
+930 VTDANYGQSLNV

-958 YIDDTTHQVLEYWT
+958 YIDDTTHQVLEHWT

-991 YLGQHYALVSDA
+991 YLGQHYVLVSDA
-1003 TNGNQPVL
+1003 THGNQPVL

-1024 HLKHQTTNTSRTM
+1024 HLKHQTTSTSRTM
-1037 KVTEEIRYAY
+1037 KVTEEIKYVY
-1047 KGDANYKDGTL
+1047 KGDANYQDGTL

-1075 FEQDGVIDNVT
+1075 FEQDGVTDNVT
-1086 GTTTW
+1086 NTTTW
-1091 NNDWKQ
+1091 NQDWKQ

-1105 TPNLKGYTV
+1105 TPNLMGYSV

-1207 NDDAGQDQIFKI
+1207 NDNAGQDQIFKI
-1219 VLKHKTTAVTHSVEV
+1219 VLKHKTAAVTRSVEV

-1265 QVTGKTDWDSSYS
+1265 LVTDQIDWDSSYS
-1278 ETQYFK
+1278 KTQYFK

-1298 QTLASRKITVT
+1298 QMLASRKITVT

-1370 ELIKNYLGQG
+1370 ETINSYLGQG

-1385 DSTNGAAE
+1385 DDTGGKDLEFNSSDN
-1393 LKFDATD
+1393 
-1400 DPYDQVYAVHLK
+1400 PNDQIYVVHLK

-1451 GQLDKVTKATDWNGD
+1451 GQLDKVTKATDWNGK
-1466 WSAAQTLAK
+1466 WTAAQTLAK
-1475 VDSPKITGYH
+1475 VDSPTITGYH
-1485 YDYAGEPEHTITIT
+1485 YDYAGEPERTITIT
-1499 NDNYDKD
+1499 NDNYDTD

-1545 DHQTY
+1545 NQQQYD
-1550 SAQDFIAKK
+1550 ADAFIQKK
-1559 LTNYQ
+1559 LKNYQ
-1564 NYTLDKDETQNGIIF
+1564 NYTLVKDETQNGIMF

-1589 VYLGHKTEDVS
+1589 VYLGHKTETVS

-1631 TGTHDLVDDT
+1631 TGKHDLVDDT

-1706 IDDDAKDPNDRQM
+1706 IDDDAKDASDQHM

-1727 SNEDSGYNTSSA
+1727 SNADSGYNTSLA
-1739 VASYQQIGYVK
+1739 IANYEQIGYVK

-1760 IFDANDAADQSFV
+1760 IFDANDAADQSFE
-1773 VHFKHGKNSTSRPVN
+1773 VHFKHGKKSTSRNVT

-1799 GGKAGQNVFAPETQ
+1799 GGKAGQNVFDPETQ
-1813 TLEFTQTGIQDLV
+1813 TLEFTQNGTQDLV
-1826 NKQVTWDKLAAQS
+1826 NKQVTWDKLDAQS

-1862 IRPADSDFAQ
+1862 ISPADSDFAQ

-1981 KDGAVLSDQ
+1981 KDGVVLKDQ
-1990 RVEKELNFTQNG
+1990 RVTKELNFKQDG
-2002 VKDLVNNIVDW
+2002 VKDLVNDIVDW

-2022 FAAVPSLTIKGY
+2022 FAAVPSPTIKGY

-2049 NDNYNQDLNVYKQVV
+2049 NDNYNQDLDVYKQVV

-2145 HATVNRSVKVQ
+2145 HAAVNRSVKVQ

-2250 FAKASD
+2250 FDKASD
-2256 GVFMVADT
+2256 GVFTVADT

-2295 QSGAKSNYDS
+2295 QSGAKSSYDS
-2305 AKTLARLIYNEQTN
+2305 AKTLGQLLYDKQTN

-2408 AWTTDER
+2408 AWMTDER

-2439 SPLTMDNDKYDA
+2439 SSLTMDNDKYDA

-2480 FVAYD
+2480 LVAYD

-2519 LVSDGFTQALA
+2519 LVSDGFAQALA

-2557 HYSSVDPDT
+2557 HYSQVEPET
-2566 DPASGIRKVSQIIHY
+2566 DPASGLRKVSQIIHY
-2581 VYQDSQQPAANDNVQ
+2581 VYQNTQQSAANDNVQ
-2596 VLTFKRVGYQDDVT
+2596 VLTFKRIGYRDDVT
-2610 GKVYWPL
+2610 GKVFWPL
-2617 WETVASQKTV
+2617 WETIAAQKTKV
-2627 AVASPTIKGYTPVNG
+2627 VDSPTIKGYTPDSG
-2642 QTEIGA
+2642 TIGE

-2665 AADPQQARINY
+2665 TADPQHAQIDY

-2684 IQSDKVDGVTDAKI
+2684 IQSDTVDGVTDAKI
-2698 DYSTADQIKQLI
+2698 DYSTADQIKQLT
-2710 NKGYVLVS
+2710 NKGYVLV
-2718 DGFTQAL
+2718 G
-2725 AAAQAQGQQLR
+2725 
-2736 FDNDD
+2736 
-2741 QNYQLFTIY
+2741 
-2750 LRHHYSSVDPDTDPA
+2750 
-2765 SGIRKVSQ
+2765 
-2773 IIHYVYQDS
+2773 
-2782 QQPAANDNVQ
+2782 
-2792 VLTFK
+2792 
-2797 RVGYQDDVTGK
+2797 
-2808 VYWPLWETVA
+2808 
-2818 SQKTVAVASPT
+2818 
-2829 IKGYTPVNGQTEI
+2829 
-2842 GANEI
+2842 
-2847 AAAQKDDVVIYVNYA
+2847 
-2862 ADPQQA
+2862 
-2868 RINYVDQDTGQ
+2868 
-2879 TIQSDKVDG
+2879 
-2888 VTDAKIDYSTA
+2888 
-2899 DQIKQ
+2899 
-2904 LINKGYVLVSDEFT
+2904 DEFT
-2918 QAQDAGK
+2918 QAQDTGK
-2925 AVFDRDGNALQTF
+2925 AVFDQDGNALQTF
-2938 TVTLKHGTQVIDPN
+2938 IVTLKHGTQVIDPN
-2952 HPDPDNPILPET
+2952 HPDPDNPILPAT
-2964 PINPADPTGPVW
+2964 PINPADPTGPAW
-2976 PAKDQYD
+2976 PAKDEYD
-2983 HTTRAIVHYQ
+2983 QTAQAIVHYQ
-2993 DASGNSL
+2993 DDDGNTMA
-3000 VPDSIQTAR
+3000 PDNVQTAR
-3009 LTRTITVDK
+3009 WTRVITVDK
-3018 VTGKIIAAT
+3018 VTGRIIAAT
-3027 DWTSDPAEYAAVSSP
+3027 DWTSDPTEYATVSSP
-3042 VIDGYTPDQTMVS
+3042 AIDGYTPDQTTVA
-3055 FEMTPADQ
+3055 FEMTPTDQ
-3063 VKTVLYAKN
+3063 VKTVIYAKN
-3072 AVPVEPEQPTEPS
+3072 AVPVEPEQPTKPSQPVEPS
-3085 QPAAPSETVQPSIG
+3085 QPTAPSESVQPGIV
-3099 RDSQSMQTSAESPT
+3099 RDSHSMQTSAESPT
-3113 AKTTMK
+3113 TKTTMK

-3124 GNDNDNDASW
+3124 GNDNVKDASW

>member
-238 RNNQTGKTG
+238 RNNQTGETG

-337 VPDST
+337 VPDSI

-459 SSVTVESGSG
+459 SSVTVNSGSG
-469 GNITIYNIYIPQTRN
+469 GTLTIRNIYIPQTRN
-484 VQYVY
+484 VQYTY
-489 KKLGNLVI
+489 KKLGSLVI

-510 KTQYANDPDDATS
+510 KTQYANDPNDATS

-603 TADQLK
+603 TANQLK

-836 TEAVK
+836 TETVK

-1485 YDYAGEPEHTITIT
+1485 YDYAGEPEHRITIT

-1727 SNEDSGYNTSSA
+1727 SNADSGYNTSSA

-1839 FKEVPSQK
+1839 FKEVSSQK

-2171 MAASDYHDPAADLT
+2171 MAASDYHDADLT

-2200 YDATYKKQAQ
+2200 YDASYKKQAQ

-2215 LTHGADYDA
+2215 LTHGKVYDG
-2224 IAELIPGYHLNVN
+2224 IAVLIPGYHLNVN

-2480 FVAYD
+2480 LVAYD

-2718 DGFTQAL
+2718 D
-2725 AAAQAQGQQLR
+2725 
-2736 FDNDD
+2736 
-2741 QNYQLFTIY
+2741 
-2750 LRHHYSSVDPDTDPA
+2750 
-2765 SGIRKVSQ
+2765 
-2773 IIHYVYQDS
+2773 
-2782 QQPAANDNVQ
+2782 
-2792 VLTFK
+2792 
-2797 RVGYQDDVTGK
+2797 
-2808 VYWPLWETVA
+2808 
-2818 SQKTVAVASPT
+2818 
-2829 IKGYTPVNGQTEI
+2829 
-2842 GANEI
+2842 
-2847 AAAQKDDVVIYVNYA
+2847 
-2862 ADPQQA
+2862 
-2868 RINYVDQDTGQ
+2868 
-2879 TIQSDKVDG
+2879 
-2888 VTDAKIDYSTA
+2888 
-2899 DQIKQ
+2899 
-2904 LINKGYVLVSDEFT
+2904 EFT

-2925 AVFDRDGNALQTF
+2925 AVFDQDGNALQTF

-2993 DASGNSL
+2993 DADGNTIAPENAQS
-3000 VPDSIQTAR
+3000 AR
-3009 LTRTITVDK
+3009 WTRTITVDK

-3027 DWTSDPAEYAAVSSP
+3027 DWASDPAEYAIVSSP
-3042 VIDGYTPDQTMVS
+3042 AIDGYTPDQTTVA

-3085 QPAAPSETVQPSIG
+3085 QPAAPSETVQPSVPG
-3099 RDSQSMQTSAESPT
+3099 QPAQPNMRGTQSMQTLAESPT
-3113 AKTTMK
+3113 TKTTMK

>member
-35 MTNHAAAASVEEP
+35 MTNRAAAASTAEP

-54 RAATSSSSAVTL
+54 SAATSSSSAVTL
-66 SANTAASSSAA
+66 SAGATQDTATGSSAA
-77 STVNSLMSSTAAKA
+77 ATVDSLTNSTAAQA
-91 QSASTSSMAA
+91 QSVSTSSMAA
-101 TASARS
+101 TVASQS
-107 AATSADRAAAT
+107 AAISAERAAAAT
-118 TVSQTPAS
+118 ASQTAAS
-126 TTASESGPTSS
+126 ATAAKSGQTSS
-137 TASQAAASSQAA
+137 TASQTVTSSQAA
-149 SSSTGSASQVSPTS
+149 SSSTKSASQVSVAR
-163 QSAANSQAGAGK
+163 QSAANSQAGTGK
-175 TITLDLKQAASTPA
+175 TITLDLKQVASTAA
-189 VSADAI
+189 VSTDAI
-195 ANSLVA
+195 ANRLVA
-201 NGLNDTAAIFS
+201 NGLNDTAATFS

-223 VDPDTNH
+223 VDPDTNR

-238 RNNQTGKTG
+238 RNNRTGKTG
-247 EYNIVLSTDRSGN
+247 EYNIVLSTDRSGS
-260 GILYVTILDSTNKIK
+260 GILYVTILDSTNKK
-275 LNSYTINEDD
+275 VLNEYTINEDD
-285 YEYNVRTSKDSW
+285 YEYYVETSKDSW
-297 RGIYLGRIY
+297 SGVYLGRIY

-316 IYDSSTSY
+316 LDSRYDY

-337 VPDST
+337 VSDST
-342 YYTILSFMIPKLV
+342 YYSILSFMIPKLV

-363 DNGNQIAQSHVQQG
+363 DSGNQIAQSHVQQG
-377 LSGQTYTTTGGKVV
+377 LSGQIYTTTGGKVV
-391 NGYYEIVPSNS
+391 SGYYETVPGNS

-419 WHNGDMVVF
+419 WHNGDKVDF

-444 NSLRGSYTLTPSGAG
+444 NRLRGSYTLTPSGAE
-459 SSVTVESGSG
+459 SSVTVTSGSG
-469 GNITIYNIYIPQTRN
+469 GNLTIYNIYIPQTRN

-510 KTQYANDPDDATS
+510 KTQYANDPNDATR

-538 INGVAVTD
+538 INGIAVTD
-546 YTFNPAKYI
+546 YTFNPTKYI
-555 TSLDQDITV
+555 TSLDQDINV

-570 KARIDFID
+570 NARVDFID
-578 QDSGNQVISS
+578 QDSGNQVIFS
-588 SGTLTDFDGQTINFS
+588 SGTLTDYDGQPINFS

-616 TNPNGKYDLVKDGF
+616 TNPNGKYDLVNDGF

-636 DSNANVDQVYQVVLK
+636 DSNANIDQVYQVVLK
-651 HHHETVDGKTY
+651 HHHETVDGKTD

-673 IDYYYQGDGK
+673 IEYYYQGDGQ
-683 AAPSVEQSVTFTRT
+683 AAPSVEQKVTFTRT
-697 GDRDRVNGTTTW
+697 GDRDRVTGATTW

-718 NVEHVDSP
+718 NVEQKDSP

-733 DKLTVAGIT
+733 DKLTVAGAT
-742 IRATD
+742 IKATD
-747 KDSTE
+747 KDSTV

-822 DQNDQTYVVHFVHE
+822 DKNDQTYVVHFVHE

-865 VDIKNQIPVYT
+865 VDVKDQLPVYKD
-876 ATLTFNESGVHDLYT
+876 TLTFNESGVHDLYT
-891 DQTIWNGDWTPTQT
+891 DQTTWNGDWTPTQT

-930 VTDANYDQSLNV
+930 VTDANHGQSLNV

-958 YIDDTTHQVLEYWT
+958 YIDDTTHQVLEHWT

-991 YLGQHYALVSDA
+991 YLGQHYVLVSDA
-1003 TNGNQPVL
+1003 THGNQPVL

-1024 HLKHQTTNTSRTM
+1024 HLKHQTTSTSRTM
-1037 KVTEEIRYAY
+1037 KVTEEIKYVY
-1047 KGDANYKDGTL
+1047 KGDANYQDGTL

-1075 FEQDGVIDNVT
+1075 FEQDGVTDNVT
-1086 GTTTW
+1086 NTTTW
-1091 NNDWKQ
+1091 NQDWKQ

-1105 TPNLKGYTV
+1105 TPNLMGYSV

-1219 VLKHKTTAVTHSVEV
+1219 VLKHKTAAVTRSVEV

-1265 QVTGKTDWDSSYS
+1265 LVTDQIDWNSDYS
-1278 ETQYFK
+1278 ETQYFD
-1284 EVKAKPIAGYTPDI
+1284 EVTAGHVDGYTPDI
-1298 QTLASRKITVT
+1298 QTIAKRKITVT
-1309 NDNFVNGQFEGTI
+1309 NQNFVAGQFEGTI

-1354 TIAYS
+1354 TSANYS
-1359 TTEPNKKYSTT
+1359 TTETINS
-1370 ELIKNYLGQG
+1370 YLGQG

-1385 DSTNGAAE
+1385 DDTGGKDLEFNSSDN
-1393 LKFDATD
+1393 
-1400 DPYDQVYAVHLK
+1400 PNDQIYVVHLK

-1433 NGKSVQDPYHK
+1433 NYSQAHDLYHK
-1444 ELTFTQK
+1444 ELTFTQN
-1451 GQLDKVTKATDWNGD
+1451 GQLDKVTKTTNWNGK
-1466 WSAAQTLAK
+1466 WTAAQTLAK
-1475 VDSPKITGYH
+1475 VDSPTITGYH
-1485 YDYAGEPEHTITIT
+1485 YDYAGEPERTITIT
-1499 NDNYDKD
+1499 NDNYDTD

-1564 NYTLDKDETQNGIIF
+1564 NYTLDKDETQNGIVF

-1618 LAEDTIVNKQASQ
+1618 LAEDTTVTKQVSQ
-1631 TGTHDLVDDT
+1631 TGKHDLVDDT
-1641 TAWGEWTQADFDAVQ
+1641 TAWDAWTQADFEAVQ
-1656 APMIAG
+1656 ALPING
-1662 YTDPNPDQIVGE
+1662 YTNPKPDQIASE
-1674 SSAVTN
+1674 SLTVTN

-1706 IDDDAKDPNDRQM
+1706 IDDDAKDASNQQM
-1719 STVTLNGH
+1719 STVTLNGY

-1739 VASYQQIGYVK
+1739 IASYEQIGYVK
-1750 VSDGTNGQNV
+1750 FSDGTNGQNV
-1760 IFDANDAADQSFV
+1760 IFDANDAADQSFE
-1773 VHFKHGKNSTSRPVN
+1773 VHFKHGKKSTSRNVT

-1799 GGKAGQNVFAPETQ
+1799 GGKAGQNVFDPETQ
-1813 TLEFTQTGIQDLV
+1813 TLEFTQNGTQDLV
-1826 NKQVTWDKLAAQS
+1826 NKQVTWDKLDAQS

-1855 AVVPASE
+1855 AVVPVSAIS
-1862 IRPADSDFAQ
+1862 PADSDFAQ

-1901 GHQLLFKELGGLSDM
+1901 GHQLLFKELSGLSDM

-1981 KDGAVLSDQ
+1981 KNGAVLSDQ
-1990 RVEKELNFTQNG
+1990 RVTKELNFKQDG
-2002 VKDLVNNIVDW
+2002 VKDLVNDIVDW

-2022 FAAVPSLTIKGY
+2022 FAAVPSPTIKGY

-2049 NDNYNQDLNVYKQVV
+2049 NDNYNQDLDVYKQVV

-2145 HATVNRSVKVQ
+2145 HAAVNRSVKVQ

-2250 FAKASD
+2250 FDKASD
-2256 GVFMVADT
+2256 GVFTVADT

-2295 QSGAKSNYDS
+2295 QSGAKSSYDS
-2305 AKTLARLIYNEQTN
+2305 AKTLGQLLYDKQTN

-2408 AWTTDER
+2408 AWMTDER

-2439 SPLTMDNDKYDA
+2439 SSLTMDNDKYDA

-2480 FVAYD
+2480 LVAYD

-2519 LVSDGFTQALA
+2519 LVSDGFAQALA

-2648 NEIAAAQ
+2648 NEIAA
-2655 KDDVVIYVNY
+2655 V
-2665 AADPQQARINY
+2665 
-2676 VDQDTGQT
+2676 
-2684 IQSDKVDGVTDAKI
+2684 
-2698 DYSTADQIKQLI
+2698 
-2710 NKGYVLVS
+2710 
-2718 DGFTQAL
+2718 
-2725 AAAQAQGQQLR
+2725 
-2736 FDNDD
+2736 
-2741 QNYQLFTIY
+2741 
-2750 LRHHYSSVDPDTDPA
+2750 
-2765 SGIRKVSQ
+2765 
-2773 IIHYVYQDS
+2773 
-2782 QQPAANDNVQ
+2782 
-2792 VLTFK
+2792 
-2797 RVGYQDDVTGK
+2797 
-2808 VYWPLWETVA
+2808 
-2818 SQKTVAVASPT
+2818 
-2829 IKGYTPVNGQTEI
+2829 
-2842 GANEI
+2842 
-2847 AAAQKDDVVIYVNYA
+2847 QKDDVVIYVNYA

-2952 HPDPDNPILPET
+2952 NPDPDNPILPAT
-2964 PINPADPTGPVW
+2964 PINPADPTGPAW
-2976 PAKDQYD
+2976 PAKDEYD
-2983 HTTRAIVHYQ
+2983 QTVQAIVHYQ
-2993 DASGNSL
+2993 DDDGNTMA
-3000 VPDSIQTAR
+3000 PDNVQTAR
-3009 LTRTITVDK
+3009 WTRVITVDK
-3018 VTGKIIAAT
+3018 VTGRIIAAT
-3027 DWTSDPAEYAAVSSP
+3027 DWTSDPTEYSTVSSP
-3042 VIDGYTPDQTMVS
+3042 VIDGYTPDQTTVA
-3055 FEMTPADQ
+3055 FEMTPTDQ
-3063 VKTVLYAKN
+3063 VKTVIYAKN

-3085 QPAAPSETVQPSIG
+3085 QPVEPSQPTAPSESVQPGIV

-3113 AKTTMK
+3113 TKTTMK

-3124 GNDNDNDASW
+3124 GNDNVKDASW
-3134 SIMGLLTSLLGMLG
+3134 SIMGLLTSLLSMLG
-3148 LAGLFKKKHDRG
+3148 LAGHFKKKHDRG

>member
-35 MTNHAAAASVEEP
+35 TTNHAAAASTAEP

-54 RAATSSSSAVTL
+54 RAATSSSSTVTL
-66 SANTAASSSAA
+66 SVGATHDMTAGSSAA
-77 STVNSLMSSTAAKA
+77 STVNSLTNSTAAQA
-91 QSASTSSMAA
+91 QSVSTSSMAA
-101 TASARS
+101 TASSQS

-118 TVSQTPAS
+118 TVSQTPAL
-126 TTASESGPTSS
+126 TTVATSS

-149 SSSTGSASQVSPTS
+149 LSSTGSASQTLPTS
-163 QSAANSQAGAGK
+163 QSAANSQAGTGK
-175 TITLDLKQAASTPA
+175 TITLDLKQAASTAA
-189 VSADAI
+189 VSTDAI
-195 ANSLVA
+195 ANRLVA
-201 NGLNDTAAIFS
+201 NGLNDTAATFS

-238 RNNQTGKTG
+238 RNNRTGRTG
-247 EYNIVLSTDRSGN
+247 EYNIVLSTDRSGS
-260 GILYVTILDSTNKIK
+260 GILYVTILDSTNKIP
-275 LNSYTINEDD
+275 LNDYYTINEDD
-285 YEYNVRTSKDSW
+285 YEYWS
-297 RGIYLGRIY
+297 YLCCIY
-306 NDHYSGVIRN
+306 NDHYSGVICN
-316 IYDSSTSY
+316 TNDSNYS
-324 NWSPRFNVNQGGA
+324 WSPRFNVNRGGA
-337 VPDST
+337 VSDSN
-342 YYTILSFMIPKLV
+342 YYTSLSFMIPKLV

-363 DNGNQIAQSHVQQG
+363 DSGNQIAQSYVQQG
-377 LSGQTYTTTGGKVV
+377 LSGQIYTTTGGKVV
-391 NGYYEIVPSNS
+391 SGYYETVPSNS

-408 FGKIGDTYTKN
+408 FGKIGDTYTKD
-419 WHNGDMVVF
+419 WHNGDKVIF

-438 ADYYYN
+438 ADYYYDDQW
-444 NSLRGSYTLTPSGAG
+444 LHSYTLTPSGAG
-459 SSVTVESGSG
+459 SSVTITSGSG
-469 GNITIYNIYIPQTRN
+469 GNLTIYNIYIPQTRN

-489 KKLGNLVI
+489 KKLGSLVI

-546 YTFNPAKYI
+546 YTFNPTKYI

-570 KARIDFID
+570 KARVDFVD
-578 QDSGNQVISS
+578 QDSGNQVIFS
-588 SGTLTDFDGQTINFS
+588 SGTLTDYGGQPINFS
-603 TADQLK
+603 TADRLK

-616 TNPNGKYDLVKDGF
+616 TNPDGKYDLVKDSF

-636 DSNANVDQVYQVVLK
+636 DHNANVDQSYQVVLK
-651 HHHETVDGKTY
+651 HHHETVDGKTDT
-662 PANGQKTVKRT
+662 ANGQKTVKRT
-673 IDYYYQGDGK
+673 IEYYYQGDGQ
-683 AAPSVEQSVTFTRT
+683 AAPSVEQKVTFTRT
-697 GDRDRVNGTTTW
+697 GDRDRVTGATTW

-718 NVEHVDSP
+718 NVEQKDSP

-733 DKLTVAGIT
+733 DKLTVAGAT
-742 IRATD
+742 IKATD
-747 KDSTE
+747 KDSTV

-763 KVIYHDDTTNQ
+763 KVIYYDDTTNQ
-774 DLAVKE
+774 DLAIKE
-780 FSGNSGA
+780 FIGNSGA

-836 TEAVK
+836 AEAVK

-865 VDIKNQIPVYT
+865 VDVKDQLPVYYD
-876 ATLTFNESGVHDLYT
+876 TLTFNESGVHDLYT
-891 DQTIWNGDWTPTQT
+891 DQTTWNGDWTPTQT

-930 VTDANYDQSLNV
+930 VTDANYGQSLNV
-942 HHDIIY
+942 HRDIIY

-958 YIDDTTHQVLEYWT
+958 YIDDTTHQVLEHWT

-991 YLGQHYALVSDA
+991 YLGQHYVLVSDA
-1003 TNGNQPVL
+1003 TNGNRPVL

-1024 HLKHQTTNTSRTM
+1024 HLKHQTTSTSRTM
-1037 KVTEEIRYAY
+1037 KVTEEIKYVY
-1047 KGDANYKDGTL
+1047 KGDANYQDGTL

-1070 TRELV
+1070 TKELV
-1075 FEQDGVIDNVT
+1075 FEQDGVTDNVT
-1086 GTTTW
+1086 NTTTW
-1091 NNDWKQ
+1091 NQDWKQ

-1105 TPNLKGYTV
+1105 TPNLKGYSV

-1160 NDKVLETDTQ
+1160 NDKALETDTQ

-1207 NDDAGQDQIFKI
+1207 NDDASQDQIFKI
-1219 VLKHKTTAVTHSVEV
+1219 VLKHKTAAVTRSVTV

-1265 QVTGKTDWDSSYS
+1265 LVTNQTDWASDYS
-1278 ETQYFK
+1278 ETQYFD
-1284 EVKAKPIAGYTPDI
+1284 VVTAGHVDGYTPDI
-1298 QTLASRKITVT
+1298 QTIAKRKITVT
-1309 NDNFVNGQFEGTI
+1309 NQNFVAGQFEGTI

-1336 DDTTGKQLANE
+1336 DDTTGKQLANKI
-1347 VLNGYSN
+1347 LNGYSN
-1354 TIAYS
+1354 ASADYS
-1359 TTEPNKKYSTT
+1359 TTET
-1370 ELIKNYLGQG
+1370 IKNYLGQG

-1385 DSTNGAAE
+1385 DSTNGAE

-1444 ELTFTQK
+1444 ELTFTQN
-1451 GQLDKVTKATDWNGD
+1451 GQLDKVTKTTNWNGD
-1466 WSAAQTLAK
+1466 WTPAQTLAK
-1475 VDSPKITGYH
+1475 VDSPTIPGYH
-1485 YDYAGEPEHTITIT
+1485 NNYASEPEHTITIT
-1499 NDNYDKD
+1499 NGNYDTD

-1513 TYYADSQNVAIVYVD
+1513 TYYADSQNVTIVYVD
-1528 TKTNNAIASE
+1528 TKTNNVIVSE

-1545 DHQTY
+1545 EQQTY

-1564 NYTLDKDETQNGIIF
+1564 NYTLVLVNDETQNGITF
-1579 PADGQLKVYY
+1579 PADGELKVYH
-1589 VYLGHKTEDVS
+1589 VFLDHKTETVS

-1611 QSTDGRK
+1611 QLTGGRK
-1618 LAEDTIVNKQASQ
+1618 LADDKIVTKQASQ

-1641 TAWGEWTQADFDAVQ
+1641 TVWGEWTQADFEAVQ
-1656 APMIAG
+1656 ALPIAG
-1662 YTDPNPDQIVGE
+1662 YTDPNPGQIASE

-1693 LYTPKSQTATITF
+1693 IYTPKSQKATITF
-1706 IDDDAKDPNDRQM
+1706 IDDDAKKPSDRQM
-1719 STVTLNGH
+1719 ATVTLNGH

-1739 VASYQQIGYVK
+1739 IASYEQIGYVK
-1750 VSDGTNGQNV
+1750 VSDDTNGQNV
-1760 IFDANDAADQSFV
+1760 IFDANDAADQSFE
-1773 VHFKHGKNSTSRPVN
+1773 VHFKHDKKSTSRDVT

-1799 GGKAGQNVFAPETQ
+1799 GDKVGQNVFAPDTQ
-1813 TLEFTQTGIQDLV
+1813 TLKFTQYGMQDLV
-1826 NKQVTWDKLAAQS
+1826 NRQIAWDKVDAQS
-1839 FKEVPSQK
+1839 FKEVPSEK
-1847 IAGYVYDK
+1847 VAGYVYDK

-1862 IRPADSDFAQ
+1862 ISPADSDFAQ

-1901 GHQLLFKELGGLSDM
+1901 GHRLLFKELSGLSDM

-1926 KGLEQLHYQLLTD
+1926 KDLEQLHYQLLTD

-1946 VFDHNDEDQVYYVYF
+1946 VFDHNDEDQVYHVYF

-1981 KDGAVLSDQ
+1981 KDGVVLKDQ
-1990 RVEKELNFTQNG
+1990 RVTKELNFTQNG

-2022 FAAVPSLTIKGY
+2022 FAAVPSPTFKGY

-2073 IEYFDQDT
+2073 IEYLDQDT
-2081 GTIIGEKNLTGFSN
+2081 GTIIGEKNLIGFSN

-2102 VNVIKA
+2102 VNDIKA
-2108 WAAKGYDLVKDET
+2108 FEDKGYELVKDET

-2130 DDNVSQSFVVYLKHR
+2130 NDNVSQSFVVYLKHR
-2145 HATVNRSVKVQ
+2145 HAAVNRSVKVQ

-2171 MAASDYHDPAADLT
+2171 MAASDYHDPATDLT

-2200 YDATYKKQAQ
+2200 YDASYKDQAQ

-2215 LTHGADYDA
+2215 LTHGAVYDA

-2250 FAKASD
+2250 FDKASD
-2256 GVFMVADT
+2256 GVFTVADT

-2277 YVDDDLDEKV
+2277 YVDDDLNEKV
-2287 VTIDQTTG
+2287 VTIDHTTG
-2295 QSGAKSNYDS
+2295 QSGAKSSYDS
-2305 AKTLARLIYNEQTN
+2305 AKTLGQLLYDKQTN

-2379 AADPYSGKDMTF
+2379 AADPYYGRDMTF

-2439 SPLTMDNDKYDA
+2439 SPLTMSNDKYGS

-2480 FVAYD
+2480 LVAYD

-2497 DTKDQLS
+2497 DTKDQLG

-2519 LVSDGFTQALA
+2519 LVSDGFAQAQA

-2557 HYSSVDPDT
+2557 HYSQVEPET
-2566 DPASGIRKVSQIIHY
+2566 DPASGLRKVSQIIRY
-2581 VYQDSQQPAANDNVQ
+2581 VYQNSQQPAANDNVQ
-2596 VLTFKRVGYQDDVT
+2596 VLTFKRTGYRDDVT
-2610 GKVYWPL
+2610 GQVFWPL
-2617 WETVASQKTV
+2617 WETIAAQKTK
-2627 AVASPTIKGYTPVNG
+2627 AVDSPTIKGYTP
-2642 QTEIGA
+2642 
-2648 NEIAAAQ
+2648 
-2655 KDDVVIYVNY
+2655 
-2665 AADPQQARINY
+2665 
-2676 VDQDTGQT
+2676 
-2684 IQSDKVDGVTDAKI
+2684 
-2698 DYSTADQIKQLI
+2698 
-2710 NKGYVLVS
+2710 
-2718 DGFTQAL
+2718 
-2725 AAAQAQGQQLR
+2725 
-2736 FDNDD
+2736 DN
-2741 QNYQLFTIY
+2741 
-2750 LRHHYSSVDPDTDPA
+2750 SV
-2765 SGIRKVSQ
+2765 
-2773 IIHYVYQDS
+2773 
-2782 QQPAANDNVQ
+2782 
-2792 VLTFK
+2792 
-2797 RVGYQDDVTGK
+2797 
-2808 VYWPLWETVA
+2808 
-2818 SQKTVAVASPT
+2818 
-2829 IKGYTPVNGQTEI
+2829 I

-2925 AVFDRDGNALQTF
+2925 AVFDQDGNALQTF

-2976 PAKDQYD
+2976 PSKDQYD
-2983 HTTRAIVHYQ
+2983 HTTQAIVHYQ
-2993 DASGNSL
+2993 DAAGNSL
-3000 VPDSIQTAR
+3000 APDSIQTAR
-3009 LTRTITVDK
+3009 WTRTITVDK

-3027 DWTSDPAEYAAVSSP
+3027 EWTSDPTEYATVSSP
-3042 VIDGYTPDQTMVS
+3042 AIDGYTPDQTMVA

-3063 VKTVLYAKN
+3063 VKTVIYAKN
-3072 AVPVEPEQPTEPS
+3072 AVPVEPEQPAEPS

-3099 RDSQSMQTSAESPT
+3099 HDSQSMQTSAESPT

-3124 GNDNDNDASW
+3124 GNDNDKDASW
-3134 SIMGLLTSLLGMLG
+3134 SIMGLLTSLLGMFG

>member
-35 MTNHAAAASVEEP
+35 MSNHAAAASTAEP

-66 SANTAASSSAA
+66 SASAA
-77 STVNSLMSSTAAKA
+77 VSHS
-91 QSASTSSMAA
+91 
-101 TASARS
+101 
-107 AATSADRAAAT
+107 AAAT
-118 TVSQTPAS
+118 TNPQSNATTIKSQTNAASQAVSASAS
-126 TTASESGPTSS
+126 TTVSQPASATRTAATVTGQTASKSAESASAATPISTVATQDRTASNQKSAALSQTTAS
-137 TASQAAASSQAA
+137 TATAA
-149 SSSTGSASQVSPTS
+149 VSDS
-163 QSAANSQAGAGK
+163 QSSAK
-175 TITLDLKQAASTPA
+175 TATLDLKAFAPATAS
-189 VSADAI
+189 VDEIGS
-195 ANSLVA
+195 SLVA
-201 NGLNDTAAIFS
+201 NGLNDKAATFS

-238 RNNQTGKTG
+238 RNG
-247 EYNIVLSTDRSGN
+247 EYNIVLSTDRSGS
-260 GILYVTILDSTNKIK
+260 GILYVTILDSTNKIP
-275 LNSYTINEDD
+275 LNDYTINDNTINEDD
-285 YEYNVRTSKDSW
+285 YEYYKDLWS
-297 RGIYLGRIY
+297 REYLGCIY
-306 NDHYSGVIRN
+306 NDHYSGVICN
-316 IYDSSTSY
+316 INDSNY
-324 NWSPRFNVNQGGA
+324 NWSPRFNVNQGGT
-337 VPDST
+337 VSDSN
-342 YYTILSFMIPKLV
+342 YYTGLSFMIPKLV

-363 DNGNQIAQSHVQQG
+363 DSGKQIAQSHVQQG
-377 LSGQTYTTTGGKVV
+377 LSGQIYTTTGGKVV
-391 NGYYEIVPSNS
+391 SGYYETVPGNS

-408 FGKIGDTYTKN
+408 FGKIGDKYTKD
-419 WHNGDMVVF
+419 WHNGDKVVF
-428 TQTGADGTMR
+428 TQTGADGTMQ
-438 ADYYYN
+438 ADYYYYYDDQPRV
-444 NSLRGSYTLTPSGAG
+444 SRTLTPSGAG
-459 SSVTVESGSG
+459 SSVTIKSGSG
-469 GNITIYNIYIPQTRN
+469 GNLTIRNIYIPQTRN

-489 KKLGNLVI
+489 KKLGSLVI

-510 KTQYANDPDDATS
+510 KTQYANDPNDATS
-523 AADVTLPT
+523 AADVTLPKIT
-531 IAGFVPF
+531 GFVPF

-546 YTFNPAKYI
+546 YTFNPTKYI

-570 KARIDFID
+570 KARVDFID
-578 QDSGNQVISS
+578 QDKSNQVIFSS
-588 SGTLTDFDGQTINFS
+588 DTLTDYDGQPINFS
-603 TADQLK
+603 TADRLK
-609 QLVYDAK
+609 QLVYAK

-636 DSNANVDQVYQVVLK
+636 DSNANIDQVYQVVLK
-651 HHHETVDGKTY
+651 HHHESV
-662 PANGQKTVKRT
+662 NGQKTVKRT
-673 IDYYYQGDGK
+673 IEYYYQGDGQ
-683 AAPSVEQSVTFTRT
+683 AEPSVEQKVPFTRT
-697 GDRDRVNGTTTW
+697 GDRDRVTGATIW

-733 DKLTVAGIT
+733 DKLTVAGAT
-742 IRATD
+742 IKATD
-747 KDSTE
+747 KDSTV

-774 DLAVKE
+774 DLAIKE

-822 DQNDQTYVVHFVHE
+822 DQNDQTYFVHFVHE
-836 TEAVK
+836 TETVK
-841 RTKTVTE
+841 RPKTVTE

-865 VDIKNQIPVYT
+865 VDVKDKLPVYYD
-876 ATLTFNESGVHDLYT
+876 TLTFNESGVHDLYT
-891 DQTIWNGDWTPTQT
+891 DQTTWNGDWTPTQT

-930 VTDANYDQSLNV
+930 VTDANYGQSLNV

-958 YIDDTTHQVLEYWT
+958 YIDDTTHQVLESWT
-972 GTGQSGQTLDYTTA
+972 GTGQSGQTLDYTTT

-991 YLGQHYALVSDA
+991 YLGQHYVLVSDA
-1003 TNGNQPVL
+1003 TNGKQPVL

-1024 HLKHQTTNTSRTM
+1024 HLKHQTTSTSRPM
-1037 KVTEEIRYAY
+1037 KVTQEIKYVY
-1047 KGDANYKDGTL
+1047 KGDANHQDGTL

-1070 TRELV
+1070 TKELV
-1075 FEQDGVIDNVT
+1075 FEQDGVTDNVT
-1086 GTTTW
+1086 NTTTW
-1091 NNDWKQ
+1091 NQDWKQ

-1105 TPNLKGYTV
+1105 TPKLKGYSV
-1114 SVDEVPAQSV
+1114 SVDEVPAQNV
-1124 TIDASTFD
+1124 TIDASTFN
-1132 QKGKTYSFTV
+1132 QNGKTYLFTI

-1148 QTALIKYIDGSD
+1148 QTALIRYIDGSD

-1265 QVTGKTDWDSSYS
+1265 LVTDQTDWDSHYS
-1278 ETQYFK
+1278 KTQYFD
-1284 EVKAKPIAGYTPDI
+1284 EVTAGHVDGYTPDI
-1298 QTLASRKITVT
+1298 QTIAKRKITV
-1309 NDNFVNGQFEGTI
+1309 NNQNFVAGQFEGTI

-1359 TTEPNKKYSTT
+1359 KPNKKYSTT
-1370 ELIKNYLGQG
+1370 ETINSYLGQG

-1385 DSTNGAAE
+1385 DSTNGAE

-1400 DPYDQVYAVHLK
+1400 NPYDQVYAVHLK

-1418 QRTKTVV
+1418 QRPKTVV

-1451 GQLDKVTKATDWNGD
+1451 GQLDKVTKATDWNGT

-1475 VDSPKITGYH
+1475 VDSPTIPGYH

-1513 TYYADSQNVAIVYVD
+1513 TYYADSQNVMIVYVD
-1528 TKTNNAIASE
+1528 KKTKNTIASE
-1538 SLEGKTG
+1538 SLKGKTG
-1545 DHQTY
+1545 EHQTY

-1564 NYTLDKDETQNGIIF
+1564 NYMLVKDETQKGIMF
-1579 PADGQLKVYY
+1579 PTDGQLKVYH
-1589 VYLGHKTEDVS
+1589 VFLDHKTETVS

-1618 LAEDTIVNKQASQ
+1618 LADDKIVPKQASQ
-1631 TGTHDLVDDT
+1631 NGTHDLVDDT
-1641 TAWGEWTQADFDAVQ
+1641 TVWGEWTQAKFDAVQ
-1656 APMIAG
+1656 ALPIAG
-1662 YTDPNPDQIVGE
+1662 YTDPNPGQIASE

-1693 LYTPKSQTATITF
+1693 IYTPKSQKATITF
-1706 IDDDAKDPNDRQM
+1706 IDDDAKDASDQQM
-1719 STVTLNGH
+1719 ATVTLKGH
-1727 SNEDSGYNTSSA
+1727 SNADSGYNTSSA
-1739 VASYQQIGYVK
+1739 IASYEKIGYVK
-1750 VSDGTNGQNV
+1750 VSDDTNGQNV
-1760 IFDANDAADQSFV
+1760 IFDANDAADQSFE
-1773 VHFKHGKNSTSRPVN
+1773 VHFEHGTTKVLPRKVT

-1799 GGKAGQNVFAPETQ
+1799 GGKVGQNVFAPETQ
-1813 TLEFTQTGIQDLV
+1813 TLEFTQNGTQDLV
-1826 NKQVTWDKLAAQS
+1826 NKQVTWDKIDAQS

-1855 AVVPASE
+1855 AVVPASA
-1862 IRPADSDFAQ
+1862 ISPAESDFANQ
-1872 KTVVINET
+1872 TVVINET

-1888 KAKIYFIDGTTPT
+1888 KVKIYFIDGTTPT
-1901 GHQLLFKELGGLSDM
+1901 GHQLRFKELSGLSDM
-1916 NSGYTTTDMI
+1916 NSDYTTTDMI
-1926 KGLEQLHYQLLTD
+1926 KDLEQLHYQLLTD

-1946 VFDHNDEDQVYYVYF
+1946 VFDHNDEDQVYHVYF
-1961 GHETE
+1961 GHEYETE

-1981 KDGAVLSDQ
+1981 KDGVVLKDQ
-1990 RVEKELNFTQNG
+1990 QITKRLDFKQDG
-2002 VKDLVNNIVDW
+2002 VKDLVSDIVDW

-2022 FAAVPSLTIKGY
+2022 FAAVVSPTIKGY

-2040 VDEIAITVN
+2040 IDEIAITVN
-2049 NDNYNQDLNVYKQVV
+2049 NDNYNQNLNVYKQVV

-2081 GTIIGEKNLTGFSN
+2081 GTIIGEKNLTGSSN

-2145 HATVNRSVKVQ
+2145 HTEVNRPVKVQ

-2171 MAASDYHDPAADLT
+2171 MAASDYHGPAADLT
-2185 FEQTGDEDLVTHTIV
+2185 FEQTGDKDLVTQTIV
-2200 YDATYKKQAQ
+2200 YDASYKKQAQ

-2215 LTHGADYDA
+2215 LTHGKVYDG
-2224 IAELIPGYHLNVN
+2224 IAVLIPGYHLNVN

-2250 FAKASD
+2250 FDKASD
-2256 GVFMVADT
+2256 GVFTVADM

-2287 VTIDQTTG
+2287 VMIDQTTG
-2295 QSGAKSNYDS
+2295 QSGAKSSYDS
-2305 AKTLARLIYNEQTN
+2305 AKTLARLIYNELTN

-2439 SPLTMDNDKYDA
+2439 SPLTMNNDKYGS
-2451 PIDLLDIVTYS
+2451 PINLLDIVTYS
-2462 PNDQTAIIKY
+2462 PNDQMAIIKY

-2480 FVAYD
+2480 LVAYD

-2497 DTKDQLS
+2497 DTKDQLG

-2519 LVSDGFTQALA
+2519 LVSDGFAQALA
-2530 AAQAQGQQLRFDND
+2530 VAQAQGQQLRFDND

-2627 AVASPTIKGYTPVNG
+2627 AVVSPTIKGYTPVNG

-2648 NEIAAAQ
+2648 NEIAA
-2655 KDDVVIYVNY
+2655 V
-2665 AADPQQARINY
+2665 
-2676 VDQDTGQT
+2676 
-2684 IQSDKVDGVTDAKI
+2684 
-2698 DYSTADQIKQLI
+2698 
-2710 NKGYVLVS
+2710 
-2718 DGFTQAL
+2718 
-2725 AAAQAQGQQLR
+2725 
-2736 FDNDD
+2736 
-2741 QNYQLFTIY
+2741 
-2750 LRHHYSSVDPDTDPA
+2750 
-2765 SGIRKVSQ
+2765 
-2773 IIHYVYQDS
+2773 
-2782 QQPAANDNVQ
+2782 
-2792 VLTFK
+2792 
-2797 RVGYQDDVTGK
+2797 
-2808 VYWPLWETVA
+2808 
-2818 SQKTVAVASPT
+2818 
-2829 IKGYTPVNGQTEI
+2829 
-2842 GANEI
+2842 
-2847 AAAQKDDVVIYVNYA
+2847 QKDDVVIYVNYA

-2925 AVFDRDGNALQTF
+2925 AVFDQDGSVLQTF

-2952 HPDPDNPILPET
+2952 HPDPDNPIMPAT

-2983 HTTRAIVHYQ
+2983 HTTQAIVHYQ
-2993 DASGNSL
+2993 DADGNMIAPENAQS
-3000 VPDSIQTAR
+3000 AR
-3009 LTRTITVDK
+3009 WTRTITVDK
-3018 VTGKIIAAT
+3018 VTGQIIAAT
-3027 DWTSDPAEYAAVSSP
+3027 DWTSDPTEYVTVSSP
-3042 VIDGYTPDQTMVS
+3042 AIDGYTPDQTTVA

-3063 VKTVLYAKN
+3063 VKTVIYAKN

-3113 AKTTMK
+3113 TKTTMK

-3134 SIMGLLTSLLGMLG
+3134 SIMGLLTSLLSMLG
-3148 LAGLFKKKHDRG
+3148 LAGLFKKKRDHG